1 MVDYLKNG
9 SDNDSVVEGISNL
22 VDAAAVAG
30 TIVGTAFLLSRTKQ
44 GAKFLS
50 EVDPIIGKMSDR
62 IASIGADGS
71 NRLSISETIRGISH
85 IDQFRRIDQEFAIN
99 NTSNVGLF
107 RNLADAAYDAADWEE
122 RELGRQ
128 YQAKIFGDIGDA
140 LKSQGIQDGQVQSLM
155 EFVSS
160 RSTST
165 VLDKNSGKLQ
175 EGFIADVENHWH
187 DFLEEKD
194 AKFNETVDQ
203 SIQALQNISNQTF
216 DTFNDFRSLDEN
228 IIRAREARQDF
239 IQEINRSAKE
249 ALKRQNNEISYH
261 TIGNI
266 LDQDARNP
274 EFDFVVHEK
283 GQMASLD
290 GKTVSD
296 RLYAQNEDIITD
308 TLDTIRQL
316 SATKDGYYVNGQK
329 LNTPNIN
336 KIIGGAKDLWHET
349 LPYSLSHAADFKN
362 VDNLKVEYLNKYD
375 FKGVLDS
382 IVDKNST
389 VQRIGNRLFE
399 LKSDGTRHELDTS
412 GMRFVREDSYV
423 VKTSKDFSNYGKV
436 NYDNGKRRIFGETSR
451 KRTSDVWGNNYNTYL
466 NKDMN
471 EVARHPEEK
480 AMMGIRNH
488 SFKRSIDSLD
498 IKVKLDDKLR
508 SELLKA
514 AEDNPELSYKIENML
529 DVIDAKT
536 ESEKRRVL
544 RDISTEGT
552 KSSEFQRLQSA
563 AIRGRSIKPKL
574 IDDSTSITQKTL
586 YAKLSKSESIDE
598 AAINEILASLPANR
612 DKALAFINKLNV
624 PDAVKLNL
632 RDRYNVEQLK
642 IKTNLNE
649 ITSENHVDINGKD
662 LSIEDARKI
671 QNEIVSNPELQRTLN
686 RYLGSGKDYKAR
698 YESKKSSS
706 RLIAINKGFNLK
718 GIVSDLNKIN
728 YKGLSSR
735 IGQGL
740 RGMFSNTNLD
750 HFGAGA
756 LINYKLNFPTA
767 KYHGTDLSIGGSLL
781 YKMADR
787 LNEGL
792 NNGFLDQALGFVHP
806 IFGERLSAYFKTGL
820 SLGFHEGDT
829 RSFAQLSYNLLFKRV
844 LPASIAL
851 TQLDWANDTFGIN
864 KNFQIGLANMDLGFR
879 KFTDATGLTDVF
891 KLAKMANPAAQYIS
905 GDYRPYQSYDE
916 RLDYYQNGKD
926 PIRSGRYWVWGS
938 TNEFRGGSISY
949 WEDNSLKLAQSDYY
963 NKSVYGG
970 YWSKW
975 AHSPIPTLT
984 NPLSP
989 LVYAFNPYWL
999 EEKHMEDR
1007 PYLLSAPLFEQG
1019 TLQSLVLNPTLG
1031 EIIKPQRRYHEDRM
1045 WFGKDVK
1052 AIMYQMNQK
1061 IHQSEDEDNRYIIF
1075 QNGRLGVYDFRAFSH
1090 PTDTEYVQGQG
1101 QEYTGQAPAFA
1112 SAKDY
1117 SNYINSDGTI
1127 DASAY
1132 ASLQPISPSAGAA
1145 VSAMNSAIQSGS
1157 SPYTNASGMYIQQR
1171 IRRTRSN
1178 KGTVQEMLNNADMYN
1193 NLMNSSG
1200 GRSYLDELMTT
1211 SRLLTGIYGYAGT
1224 MIFGRDESKFIA
1236 DAGDINSFTRRFWDS
1251 GIGGVGGE
1259 QMEIV
1264 RRFLPEYSRRRR
1276 VNPLMNTMAEK
1287 HPWLPEKFYTGDAYC
1302 ISKNTMVE
1310 IDNLNYLAAD
1320 EVIENQSTITD
1331 HTGQNT
1337 VVNKIICR
1345 KIELKEKVYSL
1356 KVNSLFAFDY
1366 EFSENHPLLV
1376 TESSNNVTKELSG
1389 NSLSYYKKA
1398 NIVLN
1403 ALKNGITSKKD
1414 LANLVNISINDV
1426 CQLWKR
1432 MFQDDLIYDY
1442 RLDKHNIHLKEYKLY
1457 DINLLKNRLSWKKAK
1472 DVKVGNYVA
1481 YPIPKSKNQEIILDL
1496 GLLLPEYVSTEKYLY
1511 KPRIKNK
1518 EFIEIYEYFEKHGV
1532 PKFDRGERK
1541 KLLEK
1546 MNWHDRIYE
1555 SVQSSFKNERGIKRI
1570 PRKLVLTRQMCY
1582 AFGLYLA
1589 EGWNNGCTI
1598 GMAHNI
1604 NERDYA
1610 YNAFLGFKQIDP
1622 YINFSFKRS
1631 GATNGAYSR
1640 FGSSIIASLLDVL
1653 FNKGAHDKK
1662 IPEFFWHAKE
1672 ECVLGLLEGYICGDG
1687 TNFIMKSGLG
1697 LETEKIGIT
1706 SCNKKLLYQVR
1717 KLLLRFNIVGS
1728 INIHNKNPK
1737 KIKINKY
1744 LVTSGISY
1752 SLSVRGKKA
1761 SILSGLLFGK
1771 SLLPINY
1778 KAKEAS
1784 HHYISNGY
1792 LYLRIENI
1800 QEINTVKEVY
1810 GYQVNQNNS
1819 FCVVG
1824 FATHNTSLPNGEAR
1838 LPGEGYEAINQLH
1851 PDQFASD
1858 GYGAIDRYKILADIA
1873 PNSAEYKYWKQIV
1886 KMMNND
1892 EAKKVL
1898 KDTEE
1903 MVKHQG
1909 KKHDFFDYKF
1919 LGKTTTALDGHVEQ
1933 ILSNGKFKLAGD
1945 DNLYQ
1950 IAGVKFKDNG
1960 YMSKNQL
1967 KQVLT
1972 EGSHVTLRIDDEERN
1987 PDINAPQAPRKA
1999 AVFLDGENISD
2010 TLRQVGLADYD
2021 MEDTS
2026 AAGAY
2031 ANYGLVGRLFG
2042 TAAEI
2047 VAHAPIPIIH
2057 SQLMRVNSPLEEY
2070 RSDQLYGTGFQS
2082 WDSMLASFVY
2092 PTFEQAKT
2100 DFMRD
2105 VISDSLWRFYKGY
2118 ESGALTENISKRS
2131 TTILKTIAT
2140 YSNGTAL
2147 AGEITGR
2154 FVFTGANSSTRRDQL
2169 ANAGRHIGNIYSMVT
2184 SLQDPMYAA
2193 YAWGRMGWDS
2203 SKVYDLWKDIGNVNF
2218 DSVLDYAEHMNVL
2231 KPAKLLSEETGV
2243 AVDVI
2248 QAARKFKL
2256 GRISQAI
2263 AFAAAGTALAVGEDN
2278 PLTRLFG
2285 KESHVYTPDAVKERW
2300 DTEDYFDRLRYI
2312 KYMALYEAAKEKA
2325 KKEEGVDVDKLYKHQ
2340 EALRA
2345 EMNGDVS
2352 ITDMMSAILTSG
2364 KPADDPIAQ
2373 WVQKTFGRLS
2383 DDMTTLVAGKY
2394 TEQAIMF
2401 HQVAESTVY
2410 ALNKDSEYSD
2420 IIRALPNTEKE
2431 YFVEFAKVTD
2441 ERRRKEILKNV
2452 SPSLAKVLKLVWY
2465 QEDTDTESNESFFER
2480 HNLPDPLWAG
2490 WDASSNLDNIKAKVI
2505 YNEGM
2510 QYADYGIYS
2519 SSYEDPEVIN
2529 APNIDNIHDG
2539 SNPLSVRVNLNTILS
2554 GIGLTDKRIQV
2565 NPTQDEGVIDVV
2577 SNITAVLGYKIEK
2590 AFSIFS

>member
-9 SDNDSVVEGISNL
+9 SDNDSAFEGISNL

-62 IASIGADGS
+62 IASIGIDGS

-85 IDQFRRIDQEFAIN
+85 IDQFRKIDQDFAIN
-99 NTSNVGLF
+99 NASNVGLF

-140 LKSQGIQDGQVQSLM
+140 LKAQGIQDGQVQSLM

-165 VLDKNSGKLQ
+165 VIDKNSGKLQ
-175 EGFIADVENHWH
+175 ESFIADAENHWH

-216 DTFNDFRSLDEN
+216 DTFSDFKSLDEN

-239 IQEINRSAKE
+239 IQEINRSAQE
-249 ALKRQNNEISYH
+249 ALKKQKNDITYH
-261 TIGNI
+261 TIGDI

-274 EFDFVVHEK
+274 EFDFIAHEK

-290 GKTVSD
+290 GRTVSD
-296 RLYAQNEDIITD
+296 RLYAQNDDIVTQ
-308 TLDTIRQL
+308 TLDTIKQL
-316 SATKDGYYVNGQK
+316 SATKDGYYVEGQK

-336 KIIGGAKDLWHET
+336 KIIGSAKDLFHET
-349 LPYSLSHAADFKN
+349 LPYALSHAADFKN

-375 FKGVLDS
+375 FKGVLGDIVGKDS
-382 IVDKNST
+382 I

-399 LKSDGTRHELDTS
+399 LKSDGTRNELDTS

-423 VKTSKDFSNYGKV
+423 IKTSKDFSNYGKV
-436 NYDNGKRRIFGETSR
+436 NFDNGKQRIFGETSR
-451 KRTSDVWGNNYNTYL
+451 KRTSDVWGNNYHTFL
-466 NKDMN
+466 NKDID
-471 EVARHPEEK
+471 EIARHPEEK

-498 IKVKLDDKLR
+498 IKVRLDDKLR

-514 AEDNPELSYKIENML
+514 AEDNPGLRYKIESML

-586 YAKLSKSESIDE
+586 YAKLNKSQSIDE
-598 AAINEILASLPANR
+598 AAINEIMASLPADR

-624 PDAVKLNL
+624 PETVKLNL

-642 IKTNLNE
+642 IRTNLNE
-649 ITSENHVDINGKD
+649 ITGENHVDATGKD
-662 LSIEDARKI
+662 LSIEDAKRI
-671 QNEIVSNPELQRTLN
+671 QNEIISNPELQRTLN

-706 RLIAINKGFNLK
+706 RLIAINKGFDLK
-718 GIVSDLNKIN
+718 GIMSDLNKMN
-728 YKGLSSR
+728 YNGISNR

-750 HFGAGA
+750 HFAFSSIFDNNVN
-756 LINYKLNFPTA
+756 LPTA
-767 KYHGTDLSIGGSLL
+767 KHHGRDLSIGGSLL
-781 YKMADR
+781 YKMPER

-792 NNGFLDQALGFVHP
+792 NNGFIDQALGFVHP

-905 GDYRPYQSYDE
+905 GDYRPYQSYEE

-938 TNEFRGGSISY
+938 SNEFRGSSISY
-949 WEDNSLKLAQSDYY
+949 WEDNNLKLAQSDYY

-1031 EIIKPQRRYHEDRM
+1031 EIIKPQRHYHEDRM

-1101 QEYTGQAPAFA
+1101 QEYIGQAPAFA

-1132 ASLQPISPSAGAA
+1132 ASLQPISPGAGAA

-1178 KGTVQEMLNNADMYN
+1178 KGTVQEMLDNADMYN

-1259 QMEIV
+1259 QMEII

-1276 VNPLMNTMAEK
+1276 INPLMNKMAED
-1287 HPWLPEKFYTGDAYC
+1287 HPWLPEKFYTGDP
-1302 ISKNTMVE
+1302 
-1310 IDNLNYLAAD
+1310 
-1320 EVIENQSTITD
+1320 
-1331 HTGQNT
+1331 
-1337 VVNKIICR
+1337 
-1345 KIELKEKVYSL
+1345 
-1356 KVNSLFAFDY
+1356 
-1366 EFSENHPLLV
+1366 FS
-1376 TESSNNVTKELSG
+1376 
-1389 NSLSYYKKA
+1389 
-1398 NIVLN
+1398 
-1403 ALKNGITSKKD
+1403 
-1414 LANLVNISINDV
+1414 
-1426 CQLWKR
+1426 
-1432 MFQDDLIYDY
+1432 
-1442 RLDKHNIHLKEYKLY
+1442 
-1457 DINLLKNRLSWKKAK
+1457 
-1472 DVKVGNYVA
+1472 
-1481 YPIPKSKNQEIILDL
+1481 
-1496 GLLLPEYVSTEKYLY
+1496 
-1511 KPRIKNK
+1511 
-1518 EFIEIYEYFEKHGV
+1518 
-1532 PKFDRGERK
+1532 
-1541 KLLEK
+1541 
-1546 MNWHDRIYE
+1546 
-1555 SVQSSFKNERGIKRI
+1555 
-1570 PRKLVLTRQMCY
+1570 
-1582 AFGLYLA
+1582 
-1589 EGWNNGCTI
+1589 
-1598 GMAHNI
+1598 
-1604 NERDYA
+1604 
-1610 YNAFLGFKQIDP
+1610 
-1622 YINFSFKRS
+1622 
-1631 GATNGAYSR
+1631 
-1640 FGSSIIASLLDVL
+1640 
-1653 FNKGAHDKK
+1653 
-1662 IPEFFWHAKE
+1662 
-1672 ECVLGLLEGYICGDG
+1672 
-1687 TNFIMKSGLG
+1687 
-1697 LETEKIGIT
+1697 
-1706 SCNKKLLYQVR
+1706 
-1717 KLLLRFNIVGS
+1717 
-1728 INIHNKNPK
+1728 
-1737 KIKINKY
+1737 
-1744 LVTSGISY
+1744 
-1752 SLSVRGKKA
+1752 
-1761 SILSGLLFGK
+1761 
-1771 SLLPINY
+1771 
-1778 KAKEAS
+1778 
-1784 HHYISNGY
+1784 
-1792 LYLRIENI
+1792 
-1800 QEINTVKEVY
+1800 
-1810 GYQVNQNNS
+1810 
-1819 FCVVG
+1819 
-1824 FATHNTSLPNGEAR
+1824 SLPMGEAR

-1919 LGKTTTALDGHVEQ
+1919 LGKTTTALDGHIEQ

-2147 AGEITGR
+2147 AGEIAGR
-2154 FVFTGANSSTRRDQL
+2154 FTFTGANSSTRRDQL

-2203 SKVYDLWKDIGNVNF
+2203 SKVYDLWKDVGNVNF
-2218 DSVLDYAEHMNVL
+2218 DSVLDYAEHMNIL

-2325 KKEEGVDVDKLYKHQ
+2325 KSEEGVDVDKLYKHQ

-2431 YFVEFAKVTD
+2431 YFVEFAKITD
-2441 ERRRKEILKNV
+2441 ERRRREILKNV
-2452 SPSLAKVLKLVWY
+2452 SPSLAKALKLVWY
-2465 QEDTDTESNESFFER
+2465 QEDTETESNESFFER

-2490 WDASSNLDNIKAKVI
+2490 WDASTNLDNIKAKVI

-2539 SNPLSVRVNLNTILS
+2539 SNPLSVRVNLNTVLS

-2577 SNITAVLGYKIEK
+2577 SNVTAVLGYKIEK
-2590 AFSIFS
+2590 ALSIFS

>member
-62 IASIGADGS
+62 IVSIGIDGS
-71 NRLSISETIRGISH
+71 NRLSISETIRGMSH
-85 IDQFRRIDQEFAIN
+85 IDQFRKIDQDFAIN
-99 NTSNVGLF
+99 NASNVGLF

-140 LKSQGIQDGQVQSLM
+140 LKAQGIQDGQVQSLM

-165 VLDKNSGKLQ
+165 VIDKNSGKLQ
-175 EGFIADVENHWH
+175 ESFIADVENHWH

-216 DTFNDFRSLDEN
+216 DTFSDFKSLDEN

-239 IQEINRSAKE
+239 IQEINRSAQE
-249 ALKRQNNEISYH
+249 ALKKQNDEISYH

-274 EFDFVVHEK
+274 EFDFIVHEK

-290 GKTVSD
+290 GRTISD
-296 RLYAQNEDIITD
+296 RLYAQNDDIVTQ

-316 SATKDGYYVNGQK
+316 SATKDGYYVEGQK

-336 KIIGGAKDLWHET
+336 KIIGSAKDLWHET
-349 LPYSLSHAADFKN
+349 LPYALSHAADFKN

-375 FKGVLDS
+375 FKGVLGDIVGKDS
-382 IVDKNST
+382 I

-399 LKSDGTRHELDTS
+399 LKSDGTRNELDTS

-423 VKTSKDFSNYGKV
+423 IKTSKDFSNYGKV
-436 NYDNGKRRIFGETSR
+436 NFDNGKQRIFGETSR
-451 KRTSDVWGNNYNTYL
+451 KRTSDVWGNNYHTYL
-466 NKDMN
+466 NKDIN
-471 EVARHPEEK
+471 EIARHPEEK

-498 IKVKLDDKLR
+498 IKVRLDDKLR
-508 SELLKA
+508 SELLKT
-514 AEDNPELSYKIENML
+514 AEDNPGLRYKIESML

-586 YAKLSKSESIDE
+586 YAKLNKSQSIDE
-598 AAINEILASLPANR
+598 AAINEIMASLPADR

-624 PDAVKLNL
+624 PETVKLNL

-642 IKTNLNE
+642 IRTNLNE
-649 ITSENHVDINGKD
+649 ITGENYVDATGKD
-662 LSIEDARKI
+662 LSIQDAKRI
-671 QNEIVSNPELQRTLN
+671 QNEIISNPELQRTLN

-706 RLIAINKGFNLK
+706 RLIAINKGFDLK
-718 GIVSDLNKIN
+718 GIMSDLNKMN
-728 YKGLSSR
+728 YNGIGNR

-750 HFGAGA
+750 HFAFSSIFDNNVN
-756 LINYKLNFPTA
+756 LPTA
-767 KYHGTDLSIGGSLL
+767 KHHGRDLSIGGSLL
-781 YKMADR
+781 YKMPER

-792 NNGFLDQALGFVHP
+792 NNGFIDQALGFVHP

-905 GDYRPYQSYDE
+905 GDYRPYQSYEE

-938 TNEFRGGSISY
+938 SNEFRGSSISY

-1061 IHQSEDEDNRYIIF
+1061 IQQTADEDSRYIIF

-1112 SAKDY
+1112 SARDY

-1132 ASLQPISPSAGAA
+1132 ASLQPISPGAGAA
-1145 VSAMNSAIQSGS
+1145 VSAMNNAIQSGS

-1178 KGTVQEMLNNADMYN
+1178 KGTVQEMLDNADMYN
-1193 NLMNSSG
+1193 NLMSSSG

-1211 SRLLTGIYGYAGT
+1211 SRLLTGIYGYAASSV
-1224 MIFGRDESKFIA
+1224 FGRDESKFIA

-1259 QMEIV
+1259 QMEII

-1276 VNPLMNTMAEK
+1276 INPLMNKMAED
-1287 HPWLPEKFYTGDAYC
+1287 HPWLPEKFYTGDP
-1302 ISKNTMVE
+1302 
-1310 IDNLNYLAAD
+1310 
-1320 EVIENQSTITD
+1320 
-1331 HTGQNT
+1331 
-1337 VVNKIICR
+1337 
-1345 KIELKEKVYSL
+1345 
-1356 KVNSLFAFDY
+1356 
-1366 EFSENHPLLV
+1366 FS
-1376 TESSNNVTKELSG
+1376 
-1389 NSLSYYKKA
+1389 
-1398 NIVLN
+1398 
-1403 ALKNGITSKKD
+1403 
-1414 LANLVNISINDV
+1414 
-1426 CQLWKR
+1426 
-1432 MFQDDLIYDY
+1432 
-1442 RLDKHNIHLKEYKLY
+1442 
-1457 DINLLKNRLSWKKAK
+1457 
-1472 DVKVGNYVA
+1472 
-1481 YPIPKSKNQEIILDL
+1481 
-1496 GLLLPEYVSTEKYLY
+1496 
-1511 KPRIKNK
+1511 
-1518 EFIEIYEYFEKHGV
+1518 
-1532 PKFDRGERK
+1532 
-1541 KLLEK
+1541 
-1546 MNWHDRIYE
+1546 
-1555 SVQSSFKNERGIKRI
+1555 
-1570 PRKLVLTRQMCY
+1570 
-1582 AFGLYLA
+1582 
-1589 EGWNNGCTI
+1589 
-1598 GMAHNI
+1598 
-1604 NERDYA
+1604 
-1610 YNAFLGFKQIDP
+1610 
-1622 YINFSFKRS
+1622 
-1631 GATNGAYSR
+1631 
-1640 FGSSIIASLLDVL
+1640 
-1653 FNKGAHDKK
+1653 
-1662 IPEFFWHAKE
+1662 
-1672 ECVLGLLEGYICGDG
+1672 
-1687 TNFIMKSGLG
+1687 
-1697 LETEKIGIT
+1697 
-1706 SCNKKLLYQVR
+1706 
-1717 KLLLRFNIVGS
+1717 
-1728 INIHNKNPK
+1728 
-1737 KIKINKY
+1737 
-1744 LVTSGISY
+1744 
-1752 SLSVRGKKA
+1752 
-1761 SILSGLLFGK
+1761 
-1771 SLLPINY
+1771 
-1778 KAKEAS
+1778 
-1784 HHYISNGY
+1784 
-1792 LYLRIENI
+1792 
-1800 QEINTVKEVY
+1800 
-1810 GYQVNQNNS
+1810 
-1819 FCVVG
+1819 
-1824 FATHNTSLPNGEAR
+1824 SLPMGEAR

-1919 LGKTTTALDGHVEQ
+1919 LGKTTTALDGHIEQ

-2047 VAHAPIPIIH
+2047 IAHAPIPIIH

-2147 AGEITGR
+2147 AGEIAGR
-2154 FVFTGANSSTRRDQL
+2154 FTFTGANSSTRRDQL

-2203 SKVYDLWKDIGNVNF
+2203 SKVYDLWKDVGNVNF
-2218 DSVLDYAEHMNVL
+2218 DSVLDYAEHMNIL
-2231 KPAKLLSEETGV
+2231 KPAKLLSEESGV
-2243 AVDVI
+2243 AVDII

-2325 KKEEGVDVDKLYKHQ
+2325 KSEEGVDVDKLYKHQ
-2340 EALRA
+2340 EALRS

-2352 ITDMMSAILTSG
+2352 VTDMMSAILTSG

-2441 ERRRKEILKNV
+2441 ERRRREILKNV
-2452 SPSLAKVLKLVWY
+2452 SPSLAKALKLVWY
-2465 QEDTDTESNESFFER
+2465 QEDTETESNESFFER

-2490 WDASSNLDNIKAKVI
+2490 WDASINLDNIKAKVI

-2539 SNPLSVRVNLNTILS
+2539 SNPLSVRVNLNTVLS

-2590 AFSIFS
+2590 ALSIFS

>member
-99 NTSNVGLF
+99 NTSNIGLF
-107 RNLADAAYDAADWEE
+107 RNLADAAYDASDWEE

-128 YQAKIFGDIGDA
+128 YQARIFGDIGDA
-140 LKSQGIQDGQVQSLM
+140 LKAQGIQDGQVQSLM

-175 EGFIADVENHWH
+175 EGFIAEVENHWH

-194 AKFNETVDQ
+194 AAFNETIDQ

-216 DTFNDFRSLDEN
+216 DTFNDFKSLDEN

-296 RLYAQNEDIITD
+296 RLYSQNEDIITD

-316 SATKDGYYVNGQK
+316 SATKDGYYVDGQK

-336 KIIGGAKDLWHET
+336 KIVRGAKDLWHET

-498 IKVKLDDKLR
+498 IKVKLNDKLR

-574 IDDSTSITQKTL
+574 VDDSTSITQKTL

-598 AAINEILASLPANR
+598 AAINEILASLPADR

-624 PDAVKLNL
+624 PDAVKLSL

-642 IKTNLNE
+642 IRTNLNE

-662 LSIEDARKI
+662 LSIEDAKKI
-671 QNEIVSNPELQRTLN
+671 QNEIISNPELQRTLN

-728 YKGLSSR
+728 YKGLNNR

-1031 EIIKPQRRYHEDRM
+1031 EIIKPQRHYHEDRI

-1178 KGTVQEMLNNADMYN
+1178 KGTVQEMLDNADMYN

-1287 HPWLPEKFYTGDAYC
+1287 HPWLPEKFYTGDP
-1302 ISKNTMVE
+1302 
-1310 IDNLNYLAAD
+1310 
-1320 EVIENQSTITD
+1320 
-1331 HTGQNT
+1331 
-1337 VVNKIICR
+1337 
-1345 KIELKEKVYSL
+1345 
-1356 KVNSLFAFDY
+1356 
-1366 EFSENHPLLV
+1366 FS
-1376 TESSNNVTKELSG
+1376 
-1389 NSLSYYKKA
+1389 
-1398 NIVLN
+1398 
-1403 ALKNGITSKKD
+1403 
-1414 LANLVNISINDV
+1414 
-1426 CQLWKR
+1426 
-1432 MFQDDLIYDY
+1432 
-1442 RLDKHNIHLKEYKLY
+1442 
-1457 DINLLKNRLSWKKAK
+1457 
-1472 DVKVGNYVA
+1472 
-1481 YPIPKSKNQEIILDL
+1481 
-1496 GLLLPEYVSTEKYLY
+1496 
-1511 KPRIKNK
+1511 
-1518 EFIEIYEYFEKHGV
+1518 
-1532 PKFDRGERK
+1532 
-1541 KLLEK
+1541 
-1546 MNWHDRIYE
+1546 
-1555 SVQSSFKNERGIKRI
+1555 
-1570 PRKLVLTRQMCY
+1570 
-1582 AFGLYLA
+1582 
-1589 EGWNNGCTI
+1589 
-1598 GMAHNI
+1598 
-1604 NERDYA
+1604 
-1610 YNAFLGFKQIDP
+1610 
-1622 YINFSFKRS
+1622 
-1631 GATNGAYSR
+1631 
-1640 FGSSIIASLLDVL
+1640 
-1653 FNKGAHDKK
+1653 
-1662 IPEFFWHAKE
+1662 
-1672 ECVLGLLEGYICGDG
+1672 
-1687 TNFIMKSGLG
+1687 
-1697 LETEKIGIT
+1697 
-1706 SCNKKLLYQVR
+1706 
-1717 KLLLRFNIVGS
+1717 
-1728 INIHNKNPK
+1728 
-1737 KIKINKY
+1737 
-1744 LVTSGISY
+1744 
-1752 SLSVRGKKA
+1752 
-1761 SILSGLLFGK
+1761 
-1771 SLLPINY
+1771 
-1778 KAKEAS
+1778 
-1784 HHYISNGY
+1784 
-1792 LYLRIENI
+1792 
-1800 QEINTVKEVY
+1800 
-1810 GYQVNQNNS
+1810 
-1819 FCVVG
+1819 
-1824 FATHNTSLPNGEAR
+1824 SLPMGEAR

-2031 ANYGLVGRLFG
+2031 ANYGLAGRLFG

-2147 AGEITGR
+2147 AGEIAGR
-2154 FVFTGANSSTRRDQL
+2154 FTFTGANSSTRRDQL

-2203 SKVYDLWKDIGNVNF
+2203 SKVYDLWKDVGNVNF
-2218 DSVLDYAEHMNVL
+2218 DSVLDYAEHMNIL
-2231 KPAKLLSEETGV
+2231 KPARLLSEETGV

-2452 SPSLAKVLKLVWY
+2452 SPSLAKALKLVWY
-2465 QEDTDTESNESFFER
+2465 QEDTETESNESFFER

-2577 SNITAVLGYKIEK
+2577 SNVTAVLGYKIEK
-2590 AFSIFS
+2590 ALSIFS

>member
-50 EVDPIIGKMSDR
+50 EVDPIIGKISDR
-62 IASIGADGS
+62 IASIGIDGS

-85 IDQFRRIDQEFAIN
+85 IDQFRKIDQDFAIN
-99 NTSNVGLF
+99 NASNIGLF

-140 LKSQGIQDGQVQSLM
+140 LKAQGIQDGQVQSLM

-165 VLDKNSGKLQ
+165 VIDKNSGKLQ
-175 EGFIADVENHWH
+175 ESFIADVENHWH

-216 DTFNDFRSLDEN
+216 DTFSDFKSLDEN

-239 IQEINRSAKE
+239 IQEINRSAQE
-249 ALKRQNNEISYH
+249 ALKKQNDEISYH

-274 EFDFVVHEK
+274 EFDFIVHEK

-290 GKTVSD
+290 GRTISD
-296 RLYAQNEDIITD
+296 RLYAQNDDIVTQ

-316 SATKDGYYVNGQK
+316 SATKDGYYVEGQK

-336 KIIGGAKDLWHET
+336 KIIGSAKDLWHET
-349 LPYSLSHAADFKN
+349 LPYALSHAADFKN

-375 FKGVLDS
+375 FKGVLGDIVGKDS
-382 IVDKNST
+382 I

-399 LKSDGTRHELDTS
+399 LKSDGTRNELDTS

-423 VKTSKDFSNYGKV
+423 IKTSKDFSNYGKV
-436 NYDNGKRRIFGETSR
+436 NFDNGKQRIFGETSR
-451 KRTSDVWGNNYNTYL
+451 KRTSDVWGNNYHTYL
-466 NKDMN
+466 NKDIN
-471 EVARHPEEK
+471 EIANHPEEK

-514 AEDNPELSYKIENML
+514 SEDNPGLRYKIESML
-529 DVIDAKT
+529 DVIDAKI

-574 IDDSTSITQKTL
+574 VDDSTSITQKTL
-586 YAKLSKSESIDE
+586 YAKLNKSQSIDE
-598 AAINEILASLPANR
+598 AAINEIMASLPADR

-624 PDAVKLNL
+624 PETVKLNL

-642 IKTNLNE
+642 IRTNLNE
-649 ITSENHVDINGKD
+649 ITGENHVDATGKD
-662 LSIEDARKI
+662 LSIEDAKRI

-706 RLIAINKGFNLK
+706 RLIAINKGFDLK
-718 GIVSDLNKIN
+718 GIMSDLNKMN
-728 YKGLSSR
+728 YNGISNR

-750 HFGAGA
+750 HFAFSSIFDNNVN
-756 LINYKLNFPTA
+756 LPTA
-767 KYHGTDLSIGGSLL
+767 KHHGRDLSIGGSLL
-781 YKMADR
+781 YKMPER

-792 NNGFLDQALGFVHP
+792 NNGFIDQALGFVHP

-905 GDYRPYQSYDE
+905 GDYRPYQSYEE

-938 TNEFRGGSISY
+938 SNEFRGSSISY

-1061 IHQSEDEDNRYIIF
+1061 IQQTADEDSRYIIF

-1112 SAKDY
+1112 SARDY

-1132 ASLQPISPSAGAA
+1132 ASLQPISPGAGAA
-1145 VSAMNSAIQSGS
+1145 VSAMNNAIQSGS

-1178 KGTVQEMLNNADMYN
+1178 KGTVQEMLDNADMYN
-1193 NLMNSSG
+1193 NLMSSSG

-1211 SRLLTGIYGYAGT
+1211 SRLLTGIYGYAASSV
-1224 MIFGRDESKFIA
+1224 FGRDESKFIA

-1259 QMEIV
+1259 QMEII

-1276 VNPLMNTMAEK
+1276 INPLMNKMAED
-1287 HPWLPEKFYTGDAYC
+1287 HPWLPEKFYTGDP
-1302 ISKNTMVE
+1302 
-1310 IDNLNYLAAD
+1310 
-1320 EVIENQSTITD
+1320 
-1331 HTGQNT
+1331 
-1337 VVNKIICR
+1337 
-1345 KIELKEKVYSL
+1345 
-1356 KVNSLFAFDY
+1356 
-1366 EFSENHPLLV
+1366 FS
-1376 TESSNNVTKELSG
+1376 
-1389 NSLSYYKKA
+1389 
-1398 NIVLN
+1398 
-1403 ALKNGITSKKD
+1403 
-1414 LANLVNISINDV
+1414 
-1426 CQLWKR
+1426 
-1432 MFQDDLIYDY
+1432 
-1442 RLDKHNIHLKEYKLY
+1442 
-1457 DINLLKNRLSWKKAK
+1457 
-1472 DVKVGNYVA
+1472 
-1481 YPIPKSKNQEIILDL
+1481 
-1496 GLLLPEYVSTEKYLY
+1496 
-1511 KPRIKNK
+1511 
-1518 EFIEIYEYFEKHGV
+1518 
-1532 PKFDRGERK
+1532 
-1541 KLLEK
+1541 
-1546 MNWHDRIYE
+1546 
-1555 SVQSSFKNERGIKRI
+1555 
-1570 PRKLVLTRQMCY
+1570 
-1582 AFGLYLA
+1582 
-1589 EGWNNGCTI
+1589 
-1598 GMAHNI
+1598 
-1604 NERDYA
+1604 
-1610 YNAFLGFKQIDP
+1610 
-1622 YINFSFKRS
+1622 
-1631 GATNGAYSR
+1631 
-1640 FGSSIIASLLDVL
+1640 
-1653 FNKGAHDKK
+1653 
-1662 IPEFFWHAKE
+1662 
-1672 ECVLGLLEGYICGDG
+1672 
-1687 TNFIMKSGLG
+1687 
-1697 LETEKIGIT
+1697 
-1706 SCNKKLLYQVR
+1706 
-1717 KLLLRFNIVGS
+1717 
-1728 INIHNKNPK
+1728 
-1737 KIKINKY
+1737 
-1744 LVTSGISY
+1744 
-1752 SLSVRGKKA
+1752 
-1761 SILSGLLFGK
+1761 
-1771 SLLPINY
+1771 
-1778 KAKEAS
+1778 
-1784 HHYISNGY
+1784 
-1792 LYLRIENI
+1792 
-1800 QEINTVKEVY
+1800 
-1810 GYQVNQNNS
+1810 
-1819 FCVVG
+1819 
-1824 FATHNTSLPNGEAR
+1824 SLPMGEAR

-1919 LGKTTTALDGHVEQ
+1919 LGKTTTALDGHIEQ

-2147 AGEITGR
+2147 AGEIAGR
-2154 FVFTGANSSTRRDQL
+2154 FTFTGANSSTRRDQL

-2203 SKVYDLWKDIGNVNF
+2203 SKVYDLWKDVGNVNF
-2218 DSVLDYAEHMNVL
+2218 DSVLDYAEHMNIL
-2231 KPAKLLSEETGV
+2231 KPAKLLSEESGV
-2243 AVDVI
+2243 AVDII

-2325 KKEEGVDVDKLYKHQ
+2325 KSEEGVDVDKLYKHQ
-2340 EALRA
+2340 EALRS

-2352 ITDMMSAILTSG
+2352 VTDMMSAILTSG

-2441 ERRRKEILKNV
+2441 ERRRREILKNV
-2452 SPSLAKVLKLVWY
+2452 SPSLAKALKLVWY
-2465 QEDTDTESNESFFER
+2465 QEDTETESNESFFER

-2490 WDASSNLDNIKAKVI
+2490 WDASTNLDNIKAKVI

-2539 SNPLSVRVNLNTILS
+2539 SNPLSVRVNLNTVLS

-2590 AFSIFS
+2590 ALSIFS

>member
-71 NRLSISETIRGISH
+71 NRLSISETVRGMSH

-99 NTSNVGLF
+99 NTSNIGLF
-107 RNLADAAYDAADWEE
+107 RNLADAAYDASDWEE

-175 EGFIADVENHWH
+175 EGFIAEVENHWH

-194 AKFNETVDQ
+194 AAFNDTIDQ
-203 SIQALQNISNQTF
+203 SIRALQNISNQTF
-216 DTFNDFRSLDEN
+216 DTFNDFKSLDEN

-249 ALKRQNNEISYH
+249 ALKKQNNEVSYH
-261 TIGNI
+261 TIGDI
-266 LDQDARNP
+266 LDQDAKNP
-274 EFDFVVHEK
+274 EFDFVAHEK

-316 SATKDGYYVNGQK
+316 SATKDGYYVDGQK

-336 KIIGGAKDLWHET
+336 KIVRGAKDIWRET

-375 FKGVLDS
+375 FKGVLDN

-399 LKSDGTRHELDTS
+399 LKSDGTRHELNTS

-586 YAKLSKSESIDE
+586 YAKLNKSESIDE
-598 AAINEILASLPANR
+598 AAINEILASLPADR

-624 PDAVKLNL
+624 PDTVKLNL

-662 LSIEDARKI
+662 LSIEDAKKI

-728 YKGLSSR
+728 YKGLSNR

-829 RSFAQLSYNLLFKRV
+829 RNFAQLSYNLLFKRV

-1031 EIIKPQRRYHEDRM
+1031 EIIKPQRHYHEDRI

-1132 ASLQPISPSAGAA
+1132 ASLQPISPGAGAA
-1145 VSAMNSAIQSGS
+1145 VSAMNSAIQSGN

-1178 KGTVQEMLNNADMYN
+1178 KGTVQEMLDNADMYN

-1287 HPWLPEKFYTGDAYC
+1287 HPWLPEKFFFNGDPF
-1302 ISKNTMVE
+1302 T
-1310 IDNLNYLAAD
+1310 
-1320 EVIENQSTITD
+1320 Q
-1331 HTGQNT
+1331 
-1337 VVNKIICR
+1337 II
-1345 KIELKEKVYSL
+1345 
-1356 KVNSLFAFDY
+1356 
-1366 EFSENHPLLV
+1366 
-1376 TESSNNVTKELSG
+1376 
-1389 NSLSYYKKA
+1389 
-1398 NIVLN
+1398 
-1403 ALKNGITSKKD
+1403 
-1414 LANLVNISINDV
+1414 
-1426 CQLWKR
+1426 
-1432 MFQDDLIYDY
+1432 
-1442 RLDKHNIHLKEYKLY
+1442 
-1457 DINLLKNRLSWKKAK
+1457 
-1472 DVKVGNYVA
+1472 
-1481 YPIPKSKNQEIILDL
+1481 
-1496 GLLLPEYVSTEKYLY
+1496 
-1511 KPRIKNK
+1511 
-1518 EFIEIYEYFEKHGV
+1518 
-1532 PKFDRGERK
+1532 
-1541 KLLEK
+1541 
-1546 MNWHDRIYE
+1546 
-1555 SVQSSFKNERGIKRI
+1555 
-1570 PRKLVLTRQMCY
+1570 
-1582 AFGLYLA
+1582 
-1589 EGWNNGCTI
+1589 
-1598 GMAHNI
+1598 
-1604 NERDYA
+1604 
-1610 YNAFLGFKQIDP
+1610 
-1622 YINFSFKRS
+1622 
-1631 GATNGAYSR
+1631 
-1640 FGSSIIASLLDVL
+1640 
-1653 FNKGAHDKK
+1653 
-1662 IPEFFWHAKE
+1662 
-1672 ECVLGLLEGYICGDG
+1672 
-1687 TNFIMKSGLG
+1687 
-1697 LETEKIGIT
+1697 
-1706 SCNKKLLYQVR
+1706 
-1717 KLLLRFNIVGS
+1717 
-1728 INIHNKNPK
+1728 
-1737 KIKINKY
+1737 
-1744 LVTSGISY
+1744 
-1752 SLSVRGKKA
+1752 
-1761 SILSGLLFGK
+1761 
-1771 SLLPINY
+1771 
-1778 KAKEAS
+1778 
-1784 HHYISNGY
+1784 
-1792 LYLRIENI
+1792 
-1800 QEINTVKEVY
+1800 
-1810 GYQVNQNNS
+1810 
-1819 FCVVG
+1819 
-1824 FATHNTSLPNGEAR
+1824 NGEAR

-2154 FVFTGANSSTRRDQL
+2154 FAFTGANSSTRRDQL

-2203 SKVYDLWKDIGNVNF
+2203 SKVYDLWKDVGNVNF
-2218 DSVLDYAEHMNVL
+2218 DSVLDYAEHMNIL
-2231 KPAKLLSEETGV
+2231 KPARLLSEETGV

-2364 KPADDPIAQ
+2364 KPTDDPIAQ

-2441 ERRRKEILKNV
+2441 ERRRREILKNV
-2452 SPSLAKVLKLVWY
+2452 SPSLAKALKLVWY
-2465 QEDTDTESNESFFER
+2465 QEDTETESNESFFER

-2539 SNPLSVRVNLNTILS
+2539 SNPLSVRMNLNTILS
-2554 GIGLTDKRIQV
+2554 GVGLTDKRIQV
-2565 NPTQDEGVIDVV
+2565 DPTQDEGVIQVV
-2577 SNITAVLGYKIEK
+2577 SNVTAVLGYKIEK
-2590 AFSIFS
+2590 ALSIFS

>member
-85 IDQFRRIDQEFAIN
+85 IDQFRKIDQDFAIN
-99 NTSNVGLF
+99 NASNVGLF

-140 LKSQGIQDGQVQSLM
+140 LKAQGIQDGQVQSLM

-165 VLDKNSGKLQ
+165 IIDKNSGKLQ
-175 EGFIADVENHWH
+175 ESFIADVENHWH

-216 DTFNDFRSLDEN
+216 DTFSNFKSLDEN

-239 IQEINRSAKE
+239 IQEINRSAQE
-249 ALKRQNNEISYH
+249 ALKKQKNDITYH
-261 TIGNI
+261 TIGDI

-274 EFDFVVHEK
+274 EFDFIVHEK
-283 GQMASLD
+283 DQMALLD
-290 GKTVSD
+290 GRTVSD
-296 RLYAQNEDIITD
+296 RLYAQNDDIVTQ

-316 SATKDGYYVNGQK
+316 SATKDGYYVEGQK

-349 LPYSLSHAADFKN
+349 LPYALSHAADFKN

-375 FKGVLDS
+375 FKGVLGDIVGKDS
-382 IVDKNST
+382 I

-399 LKSDGTRHELDTS
+399 LKSDGTRNELDTN

-423 VKTSKDFSNYGKV
+423 IKTSKDFSNYGKV
-436 NYDNGKRRIFGETSR
+436 NFDNGKQRIFGETSR
-451 KRTSDVWGNNYNTYL
+451 KRTSDVWGNNYHTYL
-466 NKDMN
+466 NKDIN
-471 EVARHPEEK
+471 EIANHPEEK

-514 AEDNPELSYKIENML
+514 AEDNPGLRYKIESML

-586 YAKLSKSESIDE
+586 YAKLNKSQSIDE
-598 AAINEILASLPANR
+598 AAINEIMASLPADR

-624 PDAVKLNL
+624 PETVKLNL

-642 IKTNLNE
+642 IRTNLNE
-649 ITSENHVDINGKD
+649 ITGENHVDATGKD
-662 LSIEDARKI
+662 LSIEDAKRI

-706 RLIAINKGFNLK
+706 RLIAINKGFDLK
-718 GIVSDLNKIN
+718 GIMSDLNKMN
-728 YKGLSSR
+728 YNGIGNR

-750 HFGAGA
+750 HFAFSSIFDNNVN
-756 LINYKLNFPTA
+756 LPTA
-767 KYHGTDLSIGGSLL
+767 KHHGRDLSIGGSLL
-781 YKMADR
+781 YKMPER

-792 NNGFLDQALGFVHP
+792 NNGFIDQALGFVHP

-879 KFTDATGLTDVF
+879 KFTDATDLTDVF

-1031 EIIKPQRRYHEDRM
+1031 EIIKPQRHYHEDRM

-1061 IHQSEDEDNRYIIF
+1061 IQQAADEDSRYIIF

-1112 SAKDY
+1112 SARDY

-1132 ASLQPISPSAGAA
+1132 ASLQPISPGAGAA

-1178 KGTVQEMLNNADMYN
+1178 KGTVQEMLDNADMYN

-1259 QMEIV
+1259 QMEII

-1276 VNPLMNTMAEK
+1276 INPLMNKMAED
-1287 HPWLPEKFYTGDAYC
+1287 HPWLPEKFYTGDP
-1302 ISKNTMVE
+1302 
-1310 IDNLNYLAAD
+1310 
-1320 EVIENQSTITD
+1320 
-1331 HTGQNT
+1331 
-1337 VVNKIICR
+1337 
-1345 KIELKEKVYSL
+1345 
-1356 KVNSLFAFDY
+1356 
-1366 EFSENHPLLV
+1366 FS
-1376 TESSNNVTKELSG
+1376 
-1389 NSLSYYKKA
+1389 
-1398 NIVLN
+1398 
-1403 ALKNGITSKKD
+1403 
-1414 LANLVNISINDV
+1414 
-1426 CQLWKR
+1426 
-1432 MFQDDLIYDY
+1432 
-1442 RLDKHNIHLKEYKLY
+1442 
-1457 DINLLKNRLSWKKAK
+1457 
-1472 DVKVGNYVA
+1472 
-1481 YPIPKSKNQEIILDL
+1481 
-1496 GLLLPEYVSTEKYLY
+1496 
-1511 KPRIKNK
+1511 
-1518 EFIEIYEYFEKHGV
+1518 
-1532 PKFDRGERK
+1532 
-1541 KLLEK
+1541 
-1546 MNWHDRIYE
+1546 
-1555 SVQSSFKNERGIKRI
+1555 
-1570 PRKLVLTRQMCY
+1570 
-1582 AFGLYLA
+1582 
-1589 EGWNNGCTI
+1589 
-1598 GMAHNI
+1598 
-1604 NERDYA
+1604 
-1610 YNAFLGFKQIDP
+1610 
-1622 YINFSFKRS
+1622 
-1631 GATNGAYSR
+1631 
-1640 FGSSIIASLLDVL
+1640 
-1653 FNKGAHDKK
+1653 
-1662 IPEFFWHAKE
+1662 
-1672 ECVLGLLEGYICGDG
+1672 
-1687 TNFIMKSGLG
+1687 
-1697 LETEKIGIT
+1697 
-1706 SCNKKLLYQVR
+1706 
-1717 KLLLRFNIVGS
+1717 
-1728 INIHNKNPK
+1728 
-1737 KIKINKY
+1737 
-1744 LVTSGISY
+1744 
-1752 SLSVRGKKA
+1752 
-1761 SILSGLLFGK
+1761 
-1771 SLLPINY
+1771 
-1778 KAKEAS
+1778 
-1784 HHYISNGY
+1784 
-1792 LYLRIENI
+1792 
-1800 QEINTVKEVY
+1800 
-1810 GYQVNQNNS
+1810 
-1819 FCVVG
+1819 
-1824 FATHNTSLPNGEAR
+1824 SLPMGEAR

-1919 LGKTTTALDGHVEQ
+1919 LGKTTTALDGHIEQ

-2147 AGEITGR
+2147 AGEIAGR
-2154 FVFTGANSSTRRDQL
+2154 FTFTGANSSTRRDQL

-2203 SKVYDLWKDIGNVNF
+2203 SKVYDLWKDVGNVNF
-2218 DSVLDYAEHMNVL
+2218 DSVLDYAEHMNIL
-2231 KPAKLLSEETGV
+2231 KPAKLLSEESGV

-2248 QAARKFKL
+2248 QVARKFKL

-2285 KESHVYTPDAVKERW
+2285 KESHVYTPDVVKERW

-2325 KKEEGVDVDKLYKHQ
+2325 KSEEGVDIDKLYKHQ

-2352 ITDMMSAILTSG
+2352 ITDMMSVILTSG

-2441 ERRRKEILKNV
+2441 ERRRREILKNV
-2452 SPSLAKVLKLVWY
+2452 SPSLAKALKLVWY
-2465 QEDTDTESNESFFER
+2465 QEDTETESNESFFER

-2490 WDASSNLDNIKAKVI
+2490 WDASTNLDNIKAKVI

-2539 SNPLSVRVNLNTILS
+2539 SNPLSVRVNLNTVLS

-2577 SNITAVLGYKIEK
+2577 SNVTAVLGYKIEK
-2590 AFSIFS
+2590 ALSIFS

>member
-99 NTSNVGLF
+99 NTSNIGLF

-175 EGFIADVENHWH
+175 ESFIADVENHWH

-203 SIQALQNISNQTF
+203 SIQALQNIFNQTF
-216 DTFNDFRSLDEN
+216 DTFNDFKSLDEN

-239 IQEINRSAKE
+239 IQEINRSAQE
-249 ALKRQNNEISYH
+249 ALKKQKNDITYH
-261 TIGNI
+261 TIGDV
-266 LDQDARNP
+266 LDKDELNP
-274 EFDFVVHEK
+274 EFDFIAHEK
-283 GQMASLD
+283 GQMAPLD
-290 GKTVSD
+290 GRTVSD
-296 RLYAQNEDIITD
+296 RLYAQNDDIVTQ

-316 SATKDGYYVNGQK
+316 SATKDGYYVEGQK

-336 KIIGGAKDLWHET
+336 KIIGSAKDLWHET
-349 LPYSLSHAADFKN
+349 LPYALSHAADFKN

-375 FKGVLDS
+375 FKGVLGDIVGKDS
-382 IVDKNST
+382 I

-399 LKSDGTRHELDTS
+399 LKSDGTRNELDTS

-423 VKTSKDFSNYGKV
+423 IKTSKDFSNYGKV
-436 NYDNGKRRIFGETSR
+436 NFDNGKQRIFGETSR
-451 KRTSDVWGNNYNTYL
+451 KRTSDVWGNNYHTYL
-466 NKDMN
+466 NKDID
-471 EVARHPEEK
+471 EIARHPEEK

-514 AEDNPELSYKIENML
+514 AEDNPGLRYKIESML

-586 YAKLSKSESIDE
+586 YAKLNKSQSIDE
-598 AAINEILASLPANR
+598 AAINEIMASLPADR

-624 PDAVKLNL
+624 PETVKLNL

-642 IKTNLNE
+642 IRTNLNE
-649 ITSENHVDINGKD
+649 ITGENHVDVTGKD
-662 LSIEDARKI
+662 LSIEDAKRI

-706 RLIAINKGFNLK
+706 RLIAINKGFDLK
-718 GIVSDLNKIN
+718 GIMSDLNKMN
-728 YKGLSSR
+728 YNGIGNR

-750 HFGAGA
+750 HFAFSSIFDNNVN
-756 LINYKLNFPTA
+756 LPTA
-767 KYHGTDLSIGGSLL
+767 KHHGRDLSIGGSLL
-781 YKMADR
+781 YKMPER

-792 NNGFLDQALGFVHP
+792 NNGFIDQALGFVHP

-905 GDYRPYQSYDE
+905 GDYRPYQSYEE

-938 TNEFRGGSISY
+938 SNEFRGSSISY

-1061 IHQSEDEDNRYIIF
+1061 IQQTTDEDNRYIIF

-1112 SAKDY
+1112 SARDY

-1132 ASLQPISPSAGAA
+1132 ASLQPISPGAGAA
-1145 VSAMNSAIQSGS
+1145 VSAMNSAIQSGN

-1178 KGTVQEMLNNADMYN
+1178 KGTVQEMLDNADMYN

-1211 SRLLTGIYGYAGT
+1211 SRLLTGIYGYAASSV
-1224 MIFGRDESKFIA
+1224 FGRDESKFIA

-1276 VNPLMNTMAEK
+1276 VNPLMNKMAED
-1287 HPWLPEKFYTGDAYC
+1287 HPWLPEKFYIGDP
-1302 ISKNTMVE
+1302 
-1310 IDNLNYLAAD
+1310 
-1320 EVIENQSTITD
+1320 
-1331 HTGQNT
+1331 
-1337 VVNKIICR
+1337 
-1345 KIELKEKVYSL
+1345 
-1356 KVNSLFAFDY
+1356 
-1366 EFSENHPLLV
+1366 FS
-1376 TESSNNVTKELSG
+1376 
-1389 NSLSYYKKA
+1389 
-1398 NIVLN
+1398 
-1403 ALKNGITSKKD
+1403 
-1414 LANLVNISINDV
+1414 
-1426 CQLWKR
+1426 
-1432 MFQDDLIYDY
+1432 
-1442 RLDKHNIHLKEYKLY
+1442 
-1457 DINLLKNRLSWKKAK
+1457 
-1472 DVKVGNYVA
+1472 
-1481 YPIPKSKNQEIILDL
+1481 
-1496 GLLLPEYVSTEKYLY
+1496 
-1511 KPRIKNK
+1511 
-1518 EFIEIYEYFEKHGV
+1518 
-1532 PKFDRGERK
+1532 
-1541 KLLEK
+1541 
-1546 MNWHDRIYE
+1546 
-1555 SVQSSFKNERGIKRI
+1555 
-1570 PRKLVLTRQMCY
+1570 
-1582 AFGLYLA
+1582 
-1589 EGWNNGCTI
+1589 
-1598 GMAHNI
+1598 
-1604 NERDYA
+1604 
-1610 YNAFLGFKQIDP
+1610 
-1622 YINFSFKRS
+1622 
-1631 GATNGAYSR
+1631 
-1640 FGSSIIASLLDVL
+1640 
-1653 FNKGAHDKK
+1653 
-1662 IPEFFWHAKE
+1662 
-1672 ECVLGLLEGYICGDG
+1672 
-1687 TNFIMKSGLG
+1687 
-1697 LETEKIGIT
+1697 
-1706 SCNKKLLYQVR
+1706 
-1717 KLLLRFNIVGS
+1717 
-1728 INIHNKNPK
+1728 
-1737 KIKINKY
+1737 
-1744 LVTSGISY
+1744 
-1752 SLSVRGKKA
+1752 
-1761 SILSGLLFGK
+1761 
-1771 SLLPINY
+1771 
-1778 KAKEAS
+1778 
-1784 HHYISNGY
+1784 
-1792 LYLRIENI
+1792 
-1800 QEINTVKEVY
+1800 
-1810 GYQVNQNNS
+1810 
-1819 FCVVG
+1819 
-1824 FATHNTSLPNGEAR
+1824 SLPMGEAR

-1909 KKHDFFDYKF
+1909 KKHDFSDYKF

-1987 PDINAPQAPRKA
+1987 PDINTPQAPRKA

-2147 AGEITGR
+2147 AGEIAGR
-2154 FVFTGANSSTRRDQL
+2154 FTFTGANSSTRRDQL

-2203 SKVYDLWKDIGNVNF
+2203 SKVYDLWKDVGNVNF
-2218 DSVLDYAEHMNVL
+2218 DSVLDYAEHMNIL
-2231 KPAKLLSEETGV
+2231 KPAKLLSEESGV

-2325 KKEEGVDVDKLYKHQ
+2325 KSEEGVDVDKLYKHQ

-2352 ITDMMSAILTSG
+2352 VTDMMSAILTSG

-2441 ERRRKEILKNV
+2441 ERRRREILRNV
-2452 SPSLAKVLKLVWY
+2452 SPSLAKALKLVWY

-2490 WDASSNLDNIKAKVI
+2490 WDASTNLDNIKAKVI

-2539 SNPLSVRVNLNTILS
+2539 SNPLSVRVNLNTVLS

-2577 SNITAVLGYKIEK
+2577 SNVTAVLGYKIEK
-2590 AFSIFS
+2590 ALSIFS

>member
-9 SDNDSVVEGISNL
+9 SDNDSAFEGISNL

-62 IASIGADGS
+62 IASIGVDGS

-85 IDQFRRIDQEFAIN
+85 IDQFRKIDQDFAIN
-99 NTSNVGLF
+99 NASNVGLF
-107 RNLADAAYDAADWEE
+107 RNLADAAYDASDWEE

-140 LKSQGIQDGQVQSLM
+140 LKAQGIQDGQVQSLM

-165 VLDKNSGKLQ
+165 VIDKNSGKLQ
-175 EGFIADVENHWH
+175 ESFIADVENHWH

-216 DTFNDFRSLDEN
+216 DTFSDFKSLDKN

-239 IQEINRSAKE
+239 IQEINRSAQE
-249 ALKRQNNEISYH
+249 ALKKQNNEISYH

-274 EFDFVVHEK
+274 EFDFIVHEK

-290 GKTVSD
+290 GRTVSD
-296 RLYAQNEDIITD
+296 RLYAQNDDIVTQ

-316 SATKDGYYVNGQK
+316 SATKDGYYVEGQK

-349 LPYSLSHAADFKN
+349 LPYALSHAADFKN

-375 FKGVLDS
+375 FKGVLGDIVGKDS
-382 IVDKNST
+382 I

-399 LKSDGTRHELDTS
+399 LKSDGTRNELDTS

-423 VKTSKDFSNYGKV
+423 IKTSKDFSNYGKV
-436 NYDNGKRRIFGETSR
+436 NFDNGKQRIFGETSR
-451 KRTSDVWGNNYNTYL
+451 KRTSDVWGNNYHTFL
-466 NKDMN
+466 NKDID
-471 EVARHPEEK
+471 EIARHPEEK

-498 IKVKLDDKLR
+498 IKVRLDDKLR

-514 AEDNPELSYKIENML
+514 AEDNPGLKYKIESML

-586 YAKLSKSESIDE
+586 YAKLNKSQSIDE
-598 AAINEILASLPANR
+598 AAINEMMASLPADR

-624 PDAVKLNL
+624 PETVKLNL

-642 IKTNLNE
+642 IRTNLNE
-649 ITSENHVDINGKD
+649 ITGENHVDATGKD
-662 LSIEDARKI
+662 LSIEDAKRI

-706 RLIAINKGFNLK
+706 RLIAINKGFDLK
-718 GIVSDLNKIN
+718 GIMSNLNKMN
-728 YKGLSSR
+728 YNGIGNR

-750 HFGAGA
+750 HFAFSSIFDNN
-756 LINYKLNFPTA
+756 INLPTT
-767 KYHGTDLSIGGSLL
+767 KHHGRDLSIGGSLL
-781 YKMADR
+781 YKMPER

-792 NNGFLDQALGFVHP
+792 NNGFIDQALGFVHP

-905 GDYRPYQSYDE
+905 GDYRPYQSYEE

-938 TNEFRGGSISY
+938 SNEFRGSSISY

-1061 IHQSEDEDNRYIIF
+1061 IQQTADEDSRYIIF

-1090 PTDTEYVQGQG
+1090 PTDTEYVQGQE

-1112 SAKDY
+1112 SARDY

-1132 ASLQPISPSAGAA
+1132 ASLQPISPGAGAA
-1145 VSAMNSAIQSGS
+1145 VSAMNNAIQSGS

-1178 KGTVQEMLNNADMYN
+1178 KGTVQEMLDNADMYN

-1211 SRLLTGIYGYAGT
+1211 SRLLTGIYGYAASSV
-1224 MIFGRDESKFIA
+1224 FGRDESKFIA

-1259 QMEIV
+1259 QMEII

-1276 VNPLMNTMAEK
+1276 INPLMNKMAED
-1287 HPWLPEKFYTGDAYC
+1287 HPWLPEKFYTGDP
-1302 ISKNTMVE
+1302 
-1310 IDNLNYLAAD
+1310 
-1320 EVIENQSTITD
+1320 
-1331 HTGQNT
+1331 
-1337 VVNKIICR
+1337 
-1345 KIELKEKVYSL
+1345 
-1356 KVNSLFAFDY
+1356 
-1366 EFSENHPLLV
+1366 FS
-1376 TESSNNVTKELSG
+1376 
-1389 NSLSYYKKA
+1389 
-1398 NIVLN
+1398 
-1403 ALKNGITSKKD
+1403 
-1414 LANLVNISINDV
+1414 
-1426 CQLWKR
+1426 
-1432 MFQDDLIYDY
+1432 
-1442 RLDKHNIHLKEYKLY
+1442 
-1457 DINLLKNRLSWKKAK
+1457 
-1472 DVKVGNYVA
+1472 
-1481 YPIPKSKNQEIILDL
+1481 
-1496 GLLLPEYVSTEKYLY
+1496 
-1511 KPRIKNK
+1511 
-1518 EFIEIYEYFEKHGV
+1518 
-1532 PKFDRGERK
+1532 
-1541 KLLEK
+1541 
-1546 MNWHDRIYE
+1546 
-1555 SVQSSFKNERGIKRI
+1555 
-1570 PRKLVLTRQMCY
+1570 
-1582 AFGLYLA
+1582 
-1589 EGWNNGCTI
+1589 
-1598 GMAHNI
+1598 
-1604 NERDYA
+1604 
-1610 YNAFLGFKQIDP
+1610 
-1622 YINFSFKRS
+1622 
-1631 GATNGAYSR
+1631 
-1640 FGSSIIASLLDVL
+1640 
-1653 FNKGAHDKK
+1653 
-1662 IPEFFWHAKE
+1662 
-1672 ECVLGLLEGYICGDG
+1672 
-1687 TNFIMKSGLG
+1687 
-1697 LETEKIGIT
+1697 
-1706 SCNKKLLYQVR
+1706 
-1717 KLLLRFNIVGS
+1717 
-1728 INIHNKNPK
+1728 
-1737 KIKINKY
+1737 
-1744 LVTSGISY
+1744 
-1752 SLSVRGKKA
+1752 
-1761 SILSGLLFGK
+1761 
-1771 SLLPINY
+1771 
-1778 KAKEAS
+1778 
-1784 HHYISNGY
+1784 
-1792 LYLRIENI
+1792 
-1800 QEINTVKEVY
+1800 
-1810 GYQVNQNNS
+1810 
-1819 FCVVG
+1819 
-1824 FATHNTSLPNGEAR
+1824 SLPMGEAR

-1919 LGKTTTALDGHVEQ
+1919 LGKTTTALDGHIEQ

-1987 PDINAPQAPRKA
+1987 LDINAPQAPRKA

-2147 AGEITGR
+2147 AGEIAGR
-2154 FVFTGANSSTRRDQL
+2154 FTFTGANSSTRRNQL

-2203 SKVYDLWKDIGNVNF
+2203 SKVYDLWKDVGNVNF
-2218 DSVLDYAEHMNVL
+2218 DSVLDYAEHMNIL
-2231 KPAKLLSEETGV
+2231 KPAKLLSEESGV

-2325 KKEEGVDVDKLYKHQ
+2325 KSEEGVDVDKLYKHQ

-2410 ALNKDSEYSD
+2410 ALNKNSEYSD

-2441 ERRRKEILKNV
+2441 ERRRKEILRNV
-2452 SPSLAKVLKLVWY
+2452 SPSLAKALKLVWY
-2465 QEDTDTESNESFFER
+2465 QEDTETESNESFFER
-2480 HNLPDPLWAG
+2480 YNLPDPLWAG
-2490 WDASSNLDNIKAKVI
+2490 WDASTNLDNIKAKVI

-2539 SNPLSVRVNLNTILS
+2539 SNPLSVRVNLNTVLS

-2577 SNITAVLGYKIEK
+2577 SNVTAVLGYKIEK
-2590 AFSIFS
+2590 ALSIFS

>member
-22 VDAAAVAG
+22 VDTAAVAG

-62 IASIGADGS
+62 IVSIGADGS

-85 IDQFRRIDQEFAIN
+85 IDQFRKIDQDFAIN
-99 NTSNVGLF
+99 NVGNVGLF

-140 LKSQGIQDGQVQSLM
+140 LKAQGIQDGQVQSLM

-165 VLDKNSGKLQ
+165 VIDKNSGKLQ
-175 EGFIADVENHWH
+175 ESFIADVENHWH

-216 DTFNDFRSLDEN
+216 DTFSDFKSLDEN

-239 IQEINRSAKE
+239 IQEINRSAQE
-249 ALKRQNNEISYH
+249 ALKKQKNDITYH
-261 TIGNI
+261 TIGDI

-274 EFDFVVHEK
+274 EFDFIVHEK
-283 GQMASLD
+283 GQMAPLD
-290 GKTVSD
+290 GRTVSD
-296 RLYAQNEDIITD
+296 RLYAQNDDIVTQ
-308 TLDTIRQL
+308 TFDTIRQL
-316 SATKDGYYVNGQK
+316 SATKDGYYIEGQK

-336 KIIGGAKDLWHET
+336 KIIGSAKDLWHET
-349 LPYSLSHAADFKN
+349 LPYALSHAADFKS

-375 FKGVLDS
+375 FKGVLGDIVGKDS
-382 IVDKNST
+382 I

-399 LKSDGTRHELDTS
+399 LKSDGTRNELDTS

-423 VKTSKDFSNYGKV
+423 IKTSKDFSNYGKV
-436 NYDNGKRRIFGETSR
+436 NFDNGKQRIFGETSR
-451 KRTSDVWGNNYNTYL
+451 KRTSDVWGNNYHTYL
-466 NKDMN
+466 NKDIN
-471 EVARHPEEK
+471 EIANHPEEK

-514 AEDNPELSYKIENML
+514 AEDNPGLRYKIESML

-586 YAKLSKSESIDE
+586 YAKLNKSQSIDE
-598 AAINEILASLPANR
+598 AAINEIMASLPADR

-624 PDAVKLNL
+624 PETVKLNL

-642 IKTNLNE
+642 IRTNLNE
-649 ITSENHVDINGKD
+649 ITGENHVDATGKD
-662 LSIEDARKI
+662 LSIEDAKRI

-706 RLIAINKGFNLK
+706 RLIAINKGFDLK
-718 GIVSDLNKIN
+718 GIISDLNKMN
-728 YKGLSSR
+728 YNGIGNR

-750 HFGAGA
+750 HFAFSSIFDNNVN
-756 LINYKLNFPTA
+756 LPTA
-767 KYHGTDLSIGGSLL
+767 KHHGRDLSIGGSLL
-781 YKMADR
+781 YKMPER

-792 NNGFLDQALGFVHP
+792 NNGFIDQALGFVHP

-905 GDYRPYQSYDE
+905 GDYRPYQSYEE

-938 TNEFRGGSISY
+938 SNEFRGSSISY

-1061 IHQSEDEDNRYIIF
+1061 IQQTADEDSRYIIF

-1112 SAKDY
+1112 SARDY

-1132 ASLQPISPSAGAA
+1132 ASLQPISPGVGAA

-1178 KGTVQEMLNNADMYN
+1178 KGTVQEMLDNADMYN

-1211 SRLLTGIYGYAGT
+1211 SRLLTGIYGYAASSV
-1224 MIFGRDESKFIA
+1224 FGRDESKFIA

-1259 QMEIV
+1259 QMEII

-1276 VNPLMNTMAEK
+1276 INPLMNKMAED
-1287 HPWLPEKFYTGDAYC
+1287 HPWLPEKFYTGDP
-1302 ISKNTMVE
+1302 
-1310 IDNLNYLAAD
+1310 
-1320 EVIENQSTITD
+1320 
-1331 HTGQNT
+1331 
-1337 VVNKIICR
+1337 
-1345 KIELKEKVYSL
+1345 
-1356 KVNSLFAFDY
+1356 
-1366 EFSENHPLLV
+1366 FS
-1376 TESSNNVTKELSG
+1376 
-1389 NSLSYYKKA
+1389 
-1398 NIVLN
+1398 
-1403 ALKNGITSKKD
+1403 
-1414 LANLVNISINDV
+1414 
-1426 CQLWKR
+1426 
-1432 MFQDDLIYDY
+1432 
-1442 RLDKHNIHLKEYKLY
+1442 
-1457 DINLLKNRLSWKKAK
+1457 
-1472 DVKVGNYVA
+1472 
-1481 YPIPKSKNQEIILDL
+1481 
-1496 GLLLPEYVSTEKYLY
+1496 
-1511 KPRIKNK
+1511 
-1518 EFIEIYEYFEKHGV
+1518 
-1532 PKFDRGERK
+1532 
-1541 KLLEK
+1541 
-1546 MNWHDRIYE
+1546 
-1555 SVQSSFKNERGIKRI
+1555 
-1570 PRKLVLTRQMCY
+1570 
-1582 AFGLYLA
+1582 
-1589 EGWNNGCTI
+1589 
-1598 GMAHNI
+1598 
-1604 NERDYA
+1604 
-1610 YNAFLGFKQIDP
+1610 
-1622 YINFSFKRS
+1622 
-1631 GATNGAYSR
+1631 
-1640 FGSSIIASLLDVL
+1640 
-1653 FNKGAHDKK
+1653 
-1662 IPEFFWHAKE
+1662 
-1672 ECVLGLLEGYICGDG
+1672 
-1687 TNFIMKSGLG
+1687 
-1697 LETEKIGIT
+1697 
-1706 SCNKKLLYQVR
+1706 
-1717 KLLLRFNIVGS
+1717 
-1728 INIHNKNPK
+1728 
-1737 KIKINKY
+1737 
-1744 LVTSGISY
+1744 
-1752 SLSVRGKKA
+1752 
-1761 SILSGLLFGK
+1761 
-1771 SLLPINY
+1771 
-1778 KAKEAS
+1778 
-1784 HHYISNGY
+1784 
-1792 LYLRIENI
+1792 
-1800 QEINTVKEVY
+1800 
-1810 GYQVNQNNS
+1810 
-1819 FCVVG
+1819 
-1824 FATHNTSLPNGEAR
+1824 SLPMGEAR

-1919 LGKTTTALDGHVEQ
+1919 LGKTTTALDGHIEQ

-2147 AGEITGR
+2147 AGEIAGR
-2154 FVFTGANSSTRRDQL
+2154 FTFTGANSSTRRDQL

-2203 SKVYDLWKDIGNVNF
+2203 SKVYDLWKDVGNVNF
-2218 DSVLDYAEHMNVL
+2218 DSVLDYAEHMNIL
-2231 KPAKLLSEETGV
+2231 KPAKLLSEESGV

-2325 KKEEGVDVDKLYKHQ
+2325 KSEEGVDVDKLYKHQ

-2364 KPADDPIAQ
+2364 KPADEPIAQ

-2441 ERRRKEILKNV
+2441 ERRRREILKNV
-2452 SPSLAKVLKLVWY
+2452 SPSLAKALKLVWY
-2465 QEDTDTESNESFFER
+2465 QEDTETESNESFFER

-2490 WDASSNLDNIKAKVI
+2490 WDASTNLDNIKAKVI

-2539 SNPLSVRVNLNTILS
+2539 SNPLSVRVNLNTVLS

-2590 AFSIFS
+2590 ALSIFS

>member
-99 NTSNVGLF
+99 NTSNIGLF

-175 EGFIADVENHWH
+175 EGFIAEVENHWH

-194 AKFNETVDQ
+194 AAFNETIDQ

-216 DTFNDFRSLDEN
+216 DTFNDFKSLDEN

-239 IQEINRSAKE
+239 IQEINRSAKA
-249 ALKRQNNEISYH
+249 ALKKQNNEVSYH
-261 TIGNI
+261 TIGDI

-283 GQMASLD
+283 DQMASLD

-296 RLYAQNEDIITD
+296 RLYSQNEDIITD

-316 SATKDGYYVNGQK
+316 SATKDGYYVDGQK

-336 KIIGGAKDLWHET
+336 KIVRGVKDLWHET

-598 AAINEILASLPANR
+598 AAINEILASLPADR

-624 PDAVKLNL
+624 PDTVKLNL

-662 LSIEDARKI
+662 LSIEDAKKI

-728 YKGLSSR
+728 YKGLSNR

-792 NNGFLDQALGFVHP
+792 NNGFLDQAMGFVYP

-844 LPASIAL
+844 IPASIAL

-1132 ASLQPISPSAGAA
+1132 ASLQPVSPGVGAA
-1145 VSAMNSAIQSGS
+1145 VSAMNNAIQSGS

-1178 KGTVQEMLNNADMYN
+1178 KGTVQEMLDNADMYN
-1193 NLMNSSG
+1193 NLMNSSS

-1287 HPWLPEKFYTGDAYC
+1287 HPWMPEKF
-1302 ISKNTMVE
+1302 MVE
-1310 IDNLNYLAAD
+1310 DP
-1320 EVIENQSTITD
+1320 
-1331 HTGQNT
+1331 
-1337 VVNKIICR
+1337 
-1345 KIELKEKVYSL
+1345 
-1356 KVNSLFAFDY
+1356 
-1366 EFSENHPLLV
+1366 FS
-1376 TESSNNVTKELSG
+1376 
-1389 NSLSYYKKA
+1389 
-1398 NIVLN
+1398 
-1403 ALKNGITSKKD
+1403 
-1414 LANLVNISINDV
+1414 
-1426 CQLWKR
+1426 
-1432 MFQDDLIYDY
+1432 
-1442 RLDKHNIHLKEYKLY
+1442 
-1457 DINLLKNRLSWKKAK
+1457 
-1472 DVKVGNYVA
+1472 
-1481 YPIPKSKNQEIILDL
+1481 
-1496 GLLLPEYVSTEKYLY
+1496 
-1511 KPRIKNK
+1511 
-1518 EFIEIYEYFEKHGV
+1518 
-1532 PKFDRGERK
+1532 
-1541 KLLEK
+1541 
-1546 MNWHDRIYE
+1546 
-1555 SVQSSFKNERGIKRI
+1555 
-1570 PRKLVLTRQMCY
+1570 
-1582 AFGLYLA
+1582 
-1589 EGWNNGCTI
+1589 
-1598 GMAHNI
+1598 
-1604 NERDYA
+1604 
-1610 YNAFLGFKQIDP
+1610 
-1622 YINFSFKRS
+1622 
-1631 GATNGAYSR
+1631 
-1640 FGSSIIASLLDVL
+1640 
-1653 FNKGAHDKK
+1653 
-1662 IPEFFWHAKE
+1662 
-1672 ECVLGLLEGYICGDG
+1672 
-1687 TNFIMKSGLG
+1687 
-1697 LETEKIGIT
+1697 
-1706 SCNKKLLYQVR
+1706 
-1717 KLLLRFNIVGS
+1717 
-1728 INIHNKNPK
+1728 
-1737 KIKINKY
+1737 
-1744 LVTSGISY
+1744 
-1752 SLSVRGKKA
+1752 
-1761 SILSGLLFGK
+1761 
-1771 SLLPINY
+1771 
-1778 KAKEAS
+1778 
-1784 HHYISNGY
+1784 
-1792 LYLRIENI
+1792 
-1800 QEINTVKEVY
+1800 
-1810 GYQVNQNNS
+1810 
-1819 FCVVG
+1819 
-1824 FATHNTSLPNGEAR
+1824 SLPMGEAR

-1919 LGKTTTALDGHVEQ
+1919 LGKTTTALDGHIEQ

-2154 FVFTGANSSTRRDQL
+2154 FAFTGANSSTRRDQL

-2203 SKVYDLWKDIGNVNF
+2203 SKVYDLWKDVGNVNF
-2218 DSVLDYAEHMNVL
+2218 DSVLDYAEHMNIL
-2231 KPAKLLSEETGV
+2231 KPAKLLSEETGM

-2452 SPSLAKVLKLVWY
+2452 SPSLAKALKLIWY
-2465 QEDTDTESNESFFER
+2465 QEDTETESNESFFER

-2529 APNIDNIHDG
+2529 ASNIDNIHDG
-2539 SNPLSVRVNLNTILS
+2539 SNPLSVRMNLNAVLS

-2577 SNITAVLGYKIEK
+2577 SNVTAVLGYKIEK
-2590 AFSIFS
+2590 ALSIFS

>member
-30 TIVGTAFLLSRTKQ
+30 TIVGTAFLLSKTKQ

-62 IASIGADGS
+62 IVSIGADGS

-99 NTSNVGLF
+99 NTSNIGLF
-107 RNLADAAYDAADWEE
+107 RNLADAAYDASDWEE

-165 VLDKNSGKLQ
+165 VIDKNSGKLQ
-175 EGFIADVENHWH
+175 ESFIADVENHWH

-216 DTFNDFRSLDEN
+216 DTFSDFKSLDEN

-249 ALKRQNNEISYH
+249 ALKKQNNEVSYH
-261 TIGNI
+261 TIGDI

-290 GKTVSD
+290 GRTVSD
-296 RLYAQNEDIITD
+296 RLYAQNDDIVTQ

-316 SATKDGYYVNGQK
+316 SATKDGYYVEGQK

-349 LPYSLSHAADFKN
+349 LPYALSHAADFKN

-375 FKGVLDS
+375 FKGVLGDIVGKDS
-382 IVDKNST
+382 I

-399 LKSDGTRHELDTS
+399 LKSDGTRNELDTS

-423 VKTSKDFSNYGKV
+423 IKTSKDFSNYGKV
-436 NYDNGKRRIFGETSR
+436 NFDNGKQRIFGETSR
-451 KRTSDVWGNNYNTYL
+451 KRTSDVWGNNYHTFL
-466 NKDMN
+466 NKDID
-471 EVARHPEEK
+471 EIARHPEEK

-498 IKVKLDDKLR
+498 IKIKLDDKLR

-574 IDDSTSITQKTL
+574 VDDSTSITQKTL
-586 YAKLSKSESIDE
+586 YAKLNKSQSIDE
-598 AAINEILASLPANR
+598 AAINEIMASLPADR

-624 PDAVKLNL
+624 PETVKLNL

-642 IKTNLNE
+642 IRTNLNE
-649 ITSENHVDINGKD
+649 ITGENHVDATGKD
-662 LSIEDARKI
+662 LSIEDAKRI
-671 QNEIVSNPELQRTLN
+671 QNEIISNPELQRTLN

-706 RLIAINKGFNLK
+706 RLIAINKGFDLK
-718 GIVSDLNKIN
+718 GIISDLNKMN
-728 YKGLSSR
+728 YNGIGNR

-750 HFGAGA
+750 HFAFSSIFDNNVN
-756 LINYKLNFPTA
+756 LPTA
-767 KYHGTDLSIGGSLL
+767 KHHGRDLSIGGSLL
-781 YKMADR
+781 YKMPER

-792 NNGFLDQALGFVHP
+792 NNGFIDQALGFVHP

-905 GDYRPYQSYDE
+905 GDYRPYQSYEE

-938 TNEFRGGSISY
+938 SNEFRGSSISY

-1061 IHQSEDEDNRYIIF
+1061 IQQTADEDSRYIIF

-1112 SAKDY
+1112 LARDY

-1132 ASLQPISPSAGAA
+1132 ASLQPISPDAGAA

-1178 KGTVQEMLNNADMYN
+1178 KGTVQEMLDNADMYN

-1259 QMEIV
+1259 QMEII

-1276 VNPLMNTMAEK
+1276 INPLMNKMAED
-1287 HPWLPEKFYTGDAYC
+1287 HPWLPEKFYTGDP
-1302 ISKNTMVE
+1302 
-1310 IDNLNYLAAD
+1310 
-1320 EVIENQSTITD
+1320 
-1331 HTGQNT
+1331 
-1337 VVNKIICR
+1337 
-1345 KIELKEKVYSL
+1345 
-1356 KVNSLFAFDY
+1356 
-1366 EFSENHPLLV
+1366 FS
-1376 TESSNNVTKELSG
+1376 
-1389 NSLSYYKKA
+1389 
-1398 NIVLN
+1398 
-1403 ALKNGITSKKD
+1403 
-1414 LANLVNISINDV
+1414 
-1426 CQLWKR
+1426 
-1432 MFQDDLIYDY
+1432 
-1442 RLDKHNIHLKEYKLY
+1442 
-1457 DINLLKNRLSWKKAK
+1457 
-1472 DVKVGNYVA
+1472 
-1481 YPIPKSKNQEIILDL
+1481 
-1496 GLLLPEYVSTEKYLY
+1496 
-1511 KPRIKNK
+1511 
-1518 EFIEIYEYFEKHGV
+1518 
-1532 PKFDRGERK
+1532 
-1541 KLLEK
+1541 
-1546 MNWHDRIYE
+1546 
-1555 SVQSSFKNERGIKRI
+1555 
-1570 PRKLVLTRQMCY
+1570 
-1582 AFGLYLA
+1582 
-1589 EGWNNGCTI
+1589 
-1598 GMAHNI
+1598 
-1604 NERDYA
+1604 
-1610 YNAFLGFKQIDP
+1610 
-1622 YINFSFKRS
+1622 
-1631 GATNGAYSR
+1631 
-1640 FGSSIIASLLDVL
+1640 
-1653 FNKGAHDKK
+1653 
-1662 IPEFFWHAKE
+1662 
-1672 ECVLGLLEGYICGDG
+1672 
-1687 TNFIMKSGLG
+1687 
-1697 LETEKIGIT
+1697 
-1706 SCNKKLLYQVR
+1706 
-1717 KLLLRFNIVGS
+1717 
-1728 INIHNKNPK
+1728 
-1737 KIKINKY
+1737 
-1744 LVTSGISY
+1744 
-1752 SLSVRGKKA
+1752 
-1761 SILSGLLFGK
+1761 
-1771 SLLPINY
+1771 
-1778 KAKEAS
+1778 
-1784 HHYISNGY
+1784 
-1792 LYLRIENI
+1792 
-1800 QEINTVKEVY
+1800 
-1810 GYQVNQNNS
+1810 
-1819 FCVVG
+1819 
-1824 FATHNTSLPNGEAR
+1824 SLPMGEAR

-1919 LGKTTTALDGHVEQ
+1919 LGKTTTALDGHIEQ

-2147 AGEITGR
+2147 AGEIAGR
-2154 FVFTGANSSTRRDQL
+2154 FTFTGANSSTRRDQL

-2203 SKVYDLWKDIGNVNF
+2203 SKVYDLWKDVGNVNF
-2218 DSVLDYAEHMNVL
+2218 DSVLDYAEHMNIL
-2231 KPAKLLSEETGV
+2231 KPARLLSEETGV

-2263 AFAAAGTALAVGEDN
+2263 AFAAAGTALAIGEDN

-2285 KESHVYTPDAVKERW
+2285 KESHVYTPDVVKERW

-2325 KKEEGVDVDKLYKHQ
+2325 KSEEGVDVDKLYKHQ

-2352 ITDMMSAILTSG
+2352 VTDMMSAILTSG

-2441 ERRRKEILKNV
+2441 ERRRREILKNV
-2452 SPSLAKVLKLVWY
+2452 SPSLAKALKLVWY
-2465 QEDTDTESNESFFER
+2465 QEDTETESNESFFER

-2490 WDASSNLDNIKAKVI
+2490 WDASTNLDNIKAKVI

-2539 SNPLSVRVNLNTILS
+2539 SNPLSVRVNLNTVLS

-2590 AFSIFS
+2590 ALSIFS

>member
-99 NTSNVGLF
+99 NTSNIGLF

-160 RSTST
+160 RSMST

-175 EGFIADVENHWH
+175 EGFIAEVENHWH

-194 AKFNETVDQ
+194 AAFNETIDQ

-216 DTFNDFRSLDEN
+216 DTFNDFKSLDEN

-239 IQEINRSAKE
+239 IQEINRSAKA
-249 ALKRQNNEISYH
+249 ALKKQNNEVSYH

-316 SATKDGYYVNGQK
+316 SAIKDGYYIDGQK

-336 KIIGGAKDLWHET
+336 KIVRGAKDVWRET

-498 IKVKLDDKLR
+498 IKIKLDDKLR

-574 IDDSTSITQKTL
+574 VDDSTSITQKTL

-598 AAINEILASLPANR
+598 AAINEILASLPADR
-612 DKALAFINKLNV
+612 DKTLAFINKLNV
-624 PDAVKLNL
+624 PDTVKLNL

-649 ITSENHVDINGKD
+649 IISENHVDINGKD
-662 LSIEDARKI
+662 LSIEDAKKI

-686 RYLGSGKDYKAR
+686 RYLGPGKDYKAR

-718 GIVSDLNKIN
+718 GIISDLNKIN
-728 YKGLSSR
+728 YKGLNNR

-756 LINYKLNFPTA
+756 FINYKLNFPTA

-1031 EIIKPQRRYHEDRM
+1031 EIIKPQRHYHEDRM

-1052 AIMYQMNQK
+1052 AIMYQINQK
-1061 IHQSEDEDNRYIIF
+1061 IHQSEDEDSRYIIF

-1132 ASLQPISPSAGAA
+1132 ASLQPVSPSVGAA
-1145 VSAMNSAIQSGS
+1145 VSAMNSAIQSGN

-1178 KGTVQEMLNNADMYN
+1178 KGTVQEMLDNADMYN

-1276 VNPLMNTMAEK
+1276 VNPLMNKMAED
-1287 HPWLPEKFYTGDAYC
+1287 HPWLPEKFY
-1302 ISKNTMVE
+1302 IS
-1310 IDNLNYLAAD
+1310 DP
-1320 EVIENQSTITD
+1320 
-1331 HTGQNT
+1331 
-1337 VVNKIICR
+1337 
-1345 KIELKEKVYSL
+1345 
-1356 KVNSLFAFDY
+1356 
-1366 EFSENHPLLV
+1366 FS
-1376 TESSNNVTKELSG
+1376 
-1389 NSLSYYKKA
+1389 
-1398 NIVLN
+1398 
-1403 ALKNGITSKKD
+1403 
-1414 LANLVNISINDV
+1414 
-1426 CQLWKR
+1426 
-1432 MFQDDLIYDY
+1432 
-1442 RLDKHNIHLKEYKLY
+1442 
-1457 DINLLKNRLSWKKAK
+1457 
-1472 DVKVGNYVA
+1472 
-1481 YPIPKSKNQEIILDL
+1481 
-1496 GLLLPEYVSTEKYLY
+1496 
-1511 KPRIKNK
+1511 
-1518 EFIEIYEYFEKHGV
+1518 
-1532 PKFDRGERK
+1532 
-1541 KLLEK
+1541 
-1546 MNWHDRIYE
+1546 
-1555 SVQSSFKNERGIKRI
+1555 
-1570 PRKLVLTRQMCY
+1570 
-1582 AFGLYLA
+1582 
-1589 EGWNNGCTI
+1589 
-1598 GMAHNI
+1598 
-1604 NERDYA
+1604 
-1610 YNAFLGFKQIDP
+1610 
-1622 YINFSFKRS
+1622 
-1631 GATNGAYSR
+1631 
-1640 FGSSIIASLLDVL
+1640 
-1653 FNKGAHDKK
+1653 
-1662 IPEFFWHAKE
+1662 
-1672 ECVLGLLEGYICGDG
+1672 
-1687 TNFIMKSGLG
+1687 
-1697 LETEKIGIT
+1697 
-1706 SCNKKLLYQVR
+1706 
-1717 KLLLRFNIVGS
+1717 
-1728 INIHNKNPK
+1728 
-1737 KIKINKY
+1737 
-1744 LVTSGISY
+1744 
-1752 SLSVRGKKA
+1752 
-1761 SILSGLLFGK
+1761 
-1771 SLLPINY
+1771 
-1778 KAKEAS
+1778 
-1784 HHYISNGY
+1784 
-1792 LYLRIENI
+1792 
-1800 QEINTVKEVY
+1800 
-1810 GYQVNQNNS
+1810 
-1819 FCVVG
+1819 
-1824 FATHNTSLPNGEAR
+1824 SLPNGEAR

-1919 LGKTTTALDGHVEQ
+1919 LGKTTTALDGHIEQ

-2131 TTILKTIAT
+2131 ITILKTIAT

-2154 FVFTGANSSTRRDQL
+2154 FAFTGANSSTRRDQL

-2203 SKVYDLWKDIGNVNF
+2203 SKVYDLWKDVGNVNF
-2218 DSVLDYAEHMNVL
+2218 DSVLDYAEHMNIL
-2231 KPAKLLSEETGV
+2231 KPAKLLSEESGV

-2325 KKEEGVDVDKLYKHQ
+2325 KSEEGVDVDKLYKHQ

-2364 KPADDPIAQ
+2364 KPTDDPIAQ

-2410 ALNKDSEYSD
+2410 ALNKNSEYSD

-2441 ERRRKEILKNV
+2441 ERRRREILKNV
-2452 SPSLAKVLKLVWY
+2452 SPSLAKALKLVWY
-2465 QEDTDTESNESFFER
+2465 QEDTETESNESFFER

-2490 WDASSNLDNIKAKVI
+2490 WDASTNLDNIKAKVI

-2539 SNPLSVRVNLNTILS
+2539 SNPLSVRVNLNTVLS

-2577 SNITAVLGYKIEK
+2577 SNVTAVLGYKIEK
-2590 AFSIFS
+2590 ALSIFS

>member
-62 IASIGADGS
+62 IASIGIDGS

-99 NTSNVGLF
+99 NTSNIGLF

-216 DTFNDFRSLDEN
+216 DTFNDFKSLDEN

-249 ALKRQNNEISYH
+249 ALKKQNDEISYH

-266 LDQDARNP
+266 LDQDARNS

-296 RLYAQNEDIITD
+296 RLYSQNEDIITD

-316 SATKDGYYVNGQK
+316 SATKDGYYVDGQK

-336 KIIGGAKDLWHET
+336 KIVRGAKDVWRET

-498 IKVKLDDKLR
+498 IKIKLDDKLR

-598 AAINEILASLPANR
+598 AAINEILASLSADR

-624 PDAVKLNL
+624 PDTVKLNL

-662 LSIEDARKI
+662 LSIEDAKKI

-728 YKGLSSR
+728 YKGLSNR

-844 LPASIAL
+844 IPASIAL

-1019 TLQSLVLNPTLG
+1019 TLQSLVLNPTIG

-1101 QEYTGQAPAFA
+1101 QEYTGQAPAFV

-1132 ASLQPISPSAGAA
+1132 ASLQPISPGAGAA

-1178 KGTVQEMLNNADMYN
+1178 KGTVQEMLDNADMYN

-1276 VNPLMNTMAEK
+1276 VNPLMNKMAED
-1287 HPWLPEKFYTGDAYC
+1287 HPWLPEKFYTGDP
-1302 ISKNTMVE
+1302 
-1310 IDNLNYLAAD
+1310 
-1320 EVIENQSTITD
+1320 
-1331 HTGQNT
+1331 
-1337 VVNKIICR
+1337 
-1345 KIELKEKVYSL
+1345 
-1356 KVNSLFAFDY
+1356 
-1366 EFSENHPLLV
+1366 FS
-1376 TESSNNVTKELSG
+1376 
-1389 NSLSYYKKA
+1389 
-1398 NIVLN
+1398 
-1403 ALKNGITSKKD
+1403 
-1414 LANLVNISINDV
+1414 
-1426 CQLWKR
+1426 
-1432 MFQDDLIYDY
+1432 
-1442 RLDKHNIHLKEYKLY
+1442 
-1457 DINLLKNRLSWKKAK
+1457 
-1472 DVKVGNYVA
+1472 
-1481 YPIPKSKNQEIILDL
+1481 
-1496 GLLLPEYVSTEKYLY
+1496 
-1511 KPRIKNK
+1511 
-1518 EFIEIYEYFEKHGV
+1518 
-1532 PKFDRGERK
+1532 
-1541 KLLEK
+1541 
-1546 MNWHDRIYE
+1546 
-1555 SVQSSFKNERGIKRI
+1555 
-1570 PRKLVLTRQMCY
+1570 
-1582 AFGLYLA
+1582 
-1589 EGWNNGCTI
+1589 
-1598 GMAHNI
+1598 
-1604 NERDYA
+1604 
-1610 YNAFLGFKQIDP
+1610 
-1622 YINFSFKRS
+1622 
-1631 GATNGAYSR
+1631 
-1640 FGSSIIASLLDVL
+1640 
-1653 FNKGAHDKK
+1653 
-1662 IPEFFWHAKE
+1662 
-1672 ECVLGLLEGYICGDG
+1672 
-1687 TNFIMKSGLG
+1687 
-1697 LETEKIGIT
+1697 
-1706 SCNKKLLYQVR
+1706 
-1717 KLLLRFNIVGS
+1717 
-1728 INIHNKNPK
+1728 
-1737 KIKINKY
+1737 
-1744 LVTSGISY
+1744 
-1752 SLSVRGKKA
+1752 
-1761 SILSGLLFGK
+1761 
-1771 SLLPINY
+1771 
-1778 KAKEAS
+1778 
-1784 HHYISNGY
+1784 
-1792 LYLRIENI
+1792 
-1800 QEINTVKEVY
+1800 
-1810 GYQVNQNNS
+1810 
-1819 FCVVG
+1819 
-1824 FATHNTSLPNGEAR
+1824 SLPMGEAR

-1919 LGKTTTALDGHVEQ
+1919 LGKTTTALDGHIEQ

-2154 FVFTGANSSTRRDQL
+2154 FAFTGANSSTRRDQL

-2203 SKVYDLWKDIGNVNF
+2203 SKIYDLWKDVGNVNF
-2218 DSVLDYAEHMNVL
+2218 DSVLDYAEHMNIL
-2231 KPAKLLSEETGV
+2231 KPARLLSEETGV

-2263 AFAAAGTALAVGEDN
+2263 AFAAAGTALAAGEDN

-2285 KESHVYTPDAVKERW
+2285 KESHVYTPDTVKERW

-2312 KYMALYEAAKEKA
+2312 KYMALYEATKEKA

-2441 ERRRKEILKNV
+2441 ERRRREILKNV
-2452 SPSLAKVLKLVWY
+2452 SPSLAKALKLVWY
-2465 QEDTDTESNESFFER
+2465 QEDTETELNESFFER

-2539 SNPLSVRVNLNTILS
+2539 SNPLSVRMNLNTILS
-2554 GIGLTDKRIQV
+2554 GVGLTDKRIQV
-2565 NPTQDEGVIDVV
+2565 DPTQDEGVIQVV

-2590 AFSIFS
+2590 ALSIFS

>member
-62 IASIGADGS
+62 IASIGIDGS

-85 IDQFRRIDQEFAIN
+85 IDQFRKIDQDFAIN
-99 NTSNVGLF
+99 NASNVGLF

-140 LKSQGIQDGQVQSLM
+140 LKAQGIQDGQVQSLM

-165 VLDKNSGKLQ
+165 VIDKNSGKLQ
-175 EGFIADVENHWH
+175 ESFIADVENHWH

-216 DTFNDFRSLDEN
+216 DTFSDFKSLDEN

-239 IQEINRSAKE
+239 IQEINRSAQE
-249 ALKRQNNEISYH
+249 ALKKQNDEISYH

-274 EFDFVVHEK
+274 EFDFVVHEE
-283 GQMASLD
+283 GQIASLD

-296 RLYAQNEDIITD
+296 RLYAQNDDIVTQ

-316 SATKDGYYVNGQK
+316 SATKDGYYVEGQK

-336 KIIGGAKDLWHET
+336 KIIGSAKDLFHET
-349 LPYSLSHAADFKN
+349 LPYALSHAADFKN

-375 FKGVLDS
+375 FKGVLGDIVGKDS
-382 IVDKNST
+382 I

-399 LKSDGTRHELDTS
+399 LKSDGTRNELDTS

-423 VKTSKDFSNYGKV
+423 IKTSKDFSNYGKV
-436 NYDNGKRRIFGETSR
+436 NFDNGKQRIFGETSR
-451 KRTSDVWGNNYNTYL
+451 KRTSDVWGNNYHTYL
-466 NKDMN
+466 NKDIN
-471 EVARHPEEK
+471 EIANHPEEK

-488 SFKRSIDSLD
+488 SFKRSIHSLD

-514 AEDNPELSYKIENML
+514 AEDNPGLRYKIESML
-529 DVIDAKT
+529 DVIDTKT

-586 YAKLSKSESIDE
+586 YAKLNKSQSIDE
-598 AAINEILASLPANR
+598 AAINEIMASLPADR

-624 PDAVKLNL
+624 PETVKLNL

-642 IKTNLNE
+642 IRTNLNE
-649 ITSENHVDINGKD
+649 ITGENHVDATGKD
-662 LSIEDARKI
+662 LSIEDAKRI

-706 RLIAINKGFNLK
+706 RLIAINKGFDLK
-718 GIVSDLNKIN
+718 GIMSDLNKMN
-728 YKGLSSR
+728 YNSIGNR

-750 HFGAGA
+750 HFAFSSIFDNNVN
-756 LINYKLNFPTA
+756 LPTA
-767 KYHGTDLSIGGSLL
+767 KHHGRDLSIGGSLL
-781 YKMADR
+781 YKMPER

-792 NNGFLDQALGFVHP
+792 NNGFIDQALGFVHP

-905 GDYRPYQSYDE
+905 GDYRPYQSYEE

-938 TNEFRGGSISY
+938 SNEFRGSSISY

-1045 WFGKDVK
+1045 WFSKDIK
-1052 AIMYQMNQK
+1052 AIIYQMNQK
-1061 IHQSEDEDNRYIIF
+1061 IQQSEDEDSRYIIF

-1112 SAKDY
+1112 SARDY

-1132 ASLQPISPSAGAA
+1132 ASLQPISPGAGAA

-1178 KGTVQEMLNNADMYN
+1178 KGTVQEMLDNADMYN

-1200 GRSYLDELMTT
+1200 GRNYLDELMTT
-1211 SRLLTGIYGYAGT
+1211 SRLLTGIYGYAASSV
-1224 MIFGRDESKFIA
+1224 FGRDESKFIA

-1259 QMEIV
+1259 QMEII

-1287 HPWLPEKFYTGDAYC
+1287 HPWLPEKFFVGD
-1302 ISKNTMVE
+1302 SM
-1310 IDNLNYLAAD
+1310 
-1320 EVIENQSTITD
+1320 
-1331 HTGQNT
+1331 
-1337 VVNKIICR
+1337 
-1345 KIELKEKVYSL
+1345 
-1356 KVNSLFAFDY
+1356 
-1366 EFSENHPLLV
+1366 
-1376 TESSNNVTKELSG
+1376 
-1389 NSLSYYKKA
+1389 
-1398 NIVLN
+1398 
-1403 ALKNGITSKKD
+1403 
-1414 LANLVNISINDV
+1414 
-1426 CQLWKR
+1426 
-1432 MFQDDLIYDY
+1432 
-1442 RLDKHNIHLKEYKLY
+1442 
-1457 DINLLKNRLSWKKAK
+1457 
-1472 DVKVGNYVA
+1472 
-1481 YPIPKSKNQEIILDL
+1481 
-1496 GLLLPEYVSTEKYLY
+1496 
-1511 KPRIKNK
+1511 
-1518 EFIEIYEYFEKHGV
+1518 
-1532 PKFDRGERK
+1532 
-1541 KLLEK
+1541 
-1546 MNWHDRIYE
+1546 
-1555 SVQSSFKNERGIKRI
+1555 
-1570 PRKLVLTRQMCY
+1570 
-1582 AFGLYLA
+1582 
-1589 EGWNNGCTI
+1589 
-1598 GMAHNI
+1598 
-1604 NERDYA
+1604 
-1610 YNAFLGFKQIDP
+1610 
-1622 YINFSFKRS
+1622 
-1631 GATNGAYSR
+1631 
-1640 FGSSIIASLLDVL
+1640 
-1653 FNKGAHDKK
+1653 
-1662 IPEFFWHAKE
+1662 
-1672 ECVLGLLEGYICGDG
+1672 
-1687 TNFIMKSGLG
+1687 
-1697 LETEKIGIT
+1697 
-1706 SCNKKLLYQVR
+1706 
-1717 KLLLRFNIVGS
+1717 
-1728 INIHNKNPK
+1728 
-1737 KIKINKY
+1737 
-1744 LVTSGISY
+1744 
-1752 SLSVRGKKA
+1752 
-1761 SILSGLLFGK
+1761 
-1771 SLLPINY
+1771 
-1778 KAKEAS
+1778 
-1784 HHYISNGY
+1784 
-1792 LYLRIENI
+1792 
-1800 QEINTVKEVY
+1800 
-1810 GYQVNQNNS
+1810 
-1819 FCVVG
+1819 
-1824 FATHNTSLPNGEAR
+1824 TSLPNGEAR

-1919 LGKTTTALDGHVEQ
+1919 LGKTTTALDGHIEQ

-2147 AGEITGR
+2147 AGEIAGR
-2154 FVFTGANSSTRRDQL
+2154 FTFTGANSSTRRDQL

-2203 SKVYDLWKDIGNVNF
+2203 SKVYDLWKDVGNVNF
-2218 DSVLDYAEHMNVL
+2218 DSVLDYAEHMNIL
-2231 KPAKLLSEETGV
+2231 KPAKLLSEESGV

-2325 KKEEGVDVDKLYKHQ
+2325 KSEEGVDVDKLYKHQ

-2352 ITDMMSAILTSG
+2352 VTDMMSAILTSG

-2441 ERRRKEILKNV
+2441 ERRRREILRNV
-2452 SPSLAKVLKLVWY
+2452 SPSLAKALKLVWY
-2465 QEDTDTESNESFFER
+2465 QEDTETESNESFFER

-2490 WDASSNLDNIKAKVI
+2490 WDASTNLDNIKAKVI

-2539 SNPLSVRVNLNTILS
+2539 SNPLSVRVNLNTVLS

-2577 SNITAVLGYKIEK
+2577 SNVTAVLGYKIEK
-2590 AFSIFS
+2590 ALSIFS

>member
-62 IASIGADGS
+62 IASIGIDGS

-85 IDQFRRIDQEFAIN
+85 IDQFRKIDQDFAIN

-140 LKSQGIQDGQVQSLM
+140 LKAQGIQDGQVQSLM

-165 VLDKNSGKLQ
+165 VIDKNSGKLQ
-175 EGFIADVENHWH
+175 ESFIADVENHWH

-216 DTFNDFRSLDEN
+216 DTFNDFKSLDEN

-239 IQEINRSAKE
+239 IQEINRSAQE
-249 ALKRQNNEISYH
+249 ALKKQKNDITYH
-261 TIGNI
+261 TIGDI

-274 EFDFVVHEK
+274 EFDFIVHEK
-283 GQMASLD
+283 GQMAPLD
-290 GKTVSD
+290 GRTVSD
-296 RLYAQNEDIITD
+296 RLYAQNDDIVTQ

-316 SATKDGYYVNGQK
+316 SATKDGYYVEGQK

-349 LPYSLSHAADFKN
+349 LPYALSHAADFKN

-598 AAINEILASLPANR
+598 AAINEILASLPADR

-624 PDAVKLNL
+624 PDTVKLNL

-662 LSIEDARKI
+662 LSIEDAKKI

-728 YKGLSSR
+728 YKGLSNR

-740 RGMFSNTNLD
+740 RGIFSNTNLD

-844 LPASIAL
+844 IPASIAL

-1031 EIIKPQRRYHEDRM
+1031 EIIKPQRHYHEDRM

-1132 ASLQPISPSAGAA
+1132 ASLQPVSPGVGAA
-1145 VSAMNSAIQSGS
+1145 VSAMNSAIQSGN

-1178 KGTVQEMLNNADMYN
+1178 KGTVQEMLDNADMYN

-1287 HPWLPEKFYTGDAYC
+1287 HPWMPEKFMVGDP
-1302 ISKNTMVE
+1302 
-1310 IDNLNYLAAD
+1310 
-1320 EVIENQSTITD
+1320 
-1331 HTGQNT
+1331 
-1337 VVNKIICR
+1337 
-1345 KIELKEKVYSL
+1345 
-1356 KVNSLFAFDY
+1356 
-1366 EFSENHPLLV
+1366 FS
-1376 TESSNNVTKELSG
+1376 
-1389 NSLSYYKKA
+1389 
-1398 NIVLN
+1398 
-1403 ALKNGITSKKD
+1403 
-1414 LANLVNISINDV
+1414 
-1426 CQLWKR
+1426 
-1432 MFQDDLIYDY
+1432 
-1442 RLDKHNIHLKEYKLY
+1442 
-1457 DINLLKNRLSWKKAK
+1457 
-1472 DVKVGNYVA
+1472 
-1481 YPIPKSKNQEIILDL
+1481 
-1496 GLLLPEYVSTEKYLY
+1496 
-1511 KPRIKNK
+1511 
-1518 EFIEIYEYFEKHGV
+1518 
-1532 PKFDRGERK
+1532 
-1541 KLLEK
+1541 
-1546 MNWHDRIYE
+1546 
-1555 SVQSSFKNERGIKRI
+1555 
-1570 PRKLVLTRQMCY
+1570 
-1582 AFGLYLA
+1582 
-1589 EGWNNGCTI
+1589 
-1598 GMAHNI
+1598 
-1604 NERDYA
+1604 
-1610 YNAFLGFKQIDP
+1610 
-1622 YINFSFKRS
+1622 
-1631 GATNGAYSR
+1631 
-1640 FGSSIIASLLDVL
+1640 
-1653 FNKGAHDKK
+1653 
-1662 IPEFFWHAKE
+1662 
-1672 ECVLGLLEGYICGDG
+1672 
-1687 TNFIMKSGLG
+1687 
-1697 LETEKIGIT
+1697 
-1706 SCNKKLLYQVR
+1706 
-1717 KLLLRFNIVGS
+1717 
-1728 INIHNKNPK
+1728 
-1737 KIKINKY
+1737 
-1744 LVTSGISY
+1744 
-1752 SLSVRGKKA
+1752 
-1761 SILSGLLFGK
+1761 
-1771 SLLPINY
+1771 
-1778 KAKEAS
+1778 
-1784 HHYISNGY
+1784 
-1792 LYLRIENI
+1792 
-1800 QEINTVKEVY
+1800 
-1810 GYQVNQNNS
+1810 
-1819 FCVVG
+1819 
-1824 FATHNTSLPNGEAR
+1824 SLPMGEAR

-1919 LGKTTTALDGHVEQ
+1919 LGKTTTALDGHIEQ

-2154 FVFTGANSSTRRDQL
+2154 FAFTGVNSSTRRDQL
-2169 ANAGRHIGNIYSMVT
+2169 ANVGRHIGNIYSMVT

-2203 SKVYDLWKDIGNVNF
+2203 SKVYDLWKDVGNVNF
-2218 DSVLDYAEHMNVL
+2218 DSVLDYAEHMNIL
-2231 KPAKLLSEETGV
+2231 KPVKLLSEETGV

-2352 ITDMMSAILTSG
+2352 VTDMMSAILTSG

-2452 SPSLAKVLKLVWY
+2452 SPSLAKALKLVWY
-2465 QEDTDTESNESFFER
+2465 QEDTETESNESFFER

-2490 WDASSNLDNIKAKVI
+2490 WDASTNLDNIKAKVI

-2539 SNPLSVRVNLNTILS
+2539 SNPLLVRVNLNTVLS

-2577 SNITAVLGYKIEK
+2577 SNVTAVLGYKIEK
-2590 AFSIFS
+2590 ALSIFS

>member
-99 NTSNVGLF
+99 NTSNIGLF

-175 EGFIADVENHWH
+175 EGFIAEVENHWH

-194 AKFNETVDQ
+194 AAFNDTIDQ
-203 SIQALQNISNQTF
+203 SIRALQNISNQTF
-216 DTFNDFRSLDEN
+216 DTFNDFKSLDEN

-249 ALKRQNNEISYH
+249 ALKKQNNEVSYH
-261 TIGNI
+261 TIGDI
-266 LDQDARNP
+266 LDQDAKNP
-274 EFDFVVHEK
+274 EFDFVAHEK

-316 SATKDGYYVNGQK
+316 SATKDGYYIDGQK

-336 KIIGGAKDLWHET
+336 KIVREAKDIWRET

-362 VDNLKVEYLNKYD
+362 VDNLKIEYLNKYD

-574 IDDSTSITQKTL
+574 IDDSTSITQKIL

-598 AAINEILASLPANR
+598 AAINEILASLPADR

-642 IKTNLNE
+642 IRTNLNE

-662 LSIEDARKI
+662 LSIEDAKKI

-686 RYLGSGKDYKAR
+686 RYLGPGKDYKAR
-698 YESKKSSS
+698 YESKKNSS
-706 RLIAINKGFNLK
+706 RLIAINKGLDLK

-728 YKGLSSR
+728 YKGLSNR

-1090 PTDTEYVQGQG
+1090 PTDTEYVQSQG

-1132 ASLQPISPSAGAA
+1132 ASLQPISPGAGAA

-1178 KGTVQEMLNNADMYN
+1178 KGTVQEMLDNADMYN

-1264 RRFLPEYSRRRR
+1264 RRFLPEYSRRQR

-1287 HPWLPEKFYTGDAYC
+1287 HPWMPEKFFVGD
-1302 ISKNTMVE
+1302 SM
-1310 IDNLNYLAAD
+1310 
-1320 EVIENQSTITD
+1320 
-1331 HTGQNT
+1331 
-1337 VVNKIICR
+1337 
-1345 KIELKEKVYSL
+1345 
-1356 KVNSLFAFDY
+1356 
-1366 EFSENHPLLV
+1366 
-1376 TESSNNVTKELSG
+1376 
-1389 NSLSYYKKA
+1389 
-1398 NIVLN
+1398 
-1403 ALKNGITSKKD
+1403 
-1414 LANLVNISINDV
+1414 
-1426 CQLWKR
+1426 
-1432 MFQDDLIYDY
+1432 
-1442 RLDKHNIHLKEYKLY
+1442 
-1457 DINLLKNRLSWKKAK
+1457 
-1472 DVKVGNYVA
+1472 
-1481 YPIPKSKNQEIILDL
+1481 
-1496 GLLLPEYVSTEKYLY
+1496 
-1511 KPRIKNK
+1511 
-1518 EFIEIYEYFEKHGV
+1518 
-1532 PKFDRGERK
+1532 
-1541 KLLEK
+1541 
-1546 MNWHDRIYE
+1546 
-1555 SVQSSFKNERGIKRI
+1555 
-1570 PRKLVLTRQMCY
+1570 
-1582 AFGLYLA
+1582 
-1589 EGWNNGCTI
+1589 
-1598 GMAHNI
+1598 
-1604 NERDYA
+1604 
-1610 YNAFLGFKQIDP
+1610 
-1622 YINFSFKRS
+1622 
-1631 GATNGAYSR
+1631 
-1640 FGSSIIASLLDVL
+1640 
-1653 FNKGAHDKK
+1653 
-1662 IPEFFWHAKE
+1662 
-1672 ECVLGLLEGYICGDG
+1672 
-1687 TNFIMKSGLG
+1687 
-1697 LETEKIGIT
+1697 
-1706 SCNKKLLYQVR
+1706 
-1717 KLLLRFNIVGS
+1717 
-1728 INIHNKNPK
+1728 
-1737 KIKINKY
+1737 
-1744 LVTSGISY
+1744 
-1752 SLSVRGKKA
+1752 
-1761 SILSGLLFGK
+1761 
-1771 SLLPINY
+1771 
-1778 KAKEAS
+1778 
-1784 HHYISNGY
+1784 
-1792 LYLRIENI
+1792 
-1800 QEINTVKEVY
+1800 
-1810 GYQVNQNNS
+1810 
-1819 FCVVG
+1819 
-1824 FATHNTSLPNGEAR
+1824 TSLPNGEAR

-1919 LGKTTTALDGHVEQ
+1919 LGKTTTALDGHIEQ

-2154 FVFTGANSSTRRDQL
+2154 FAFTGANSSTRRDQL

-2203 SKVYDLWKDIGNVNF
+2203 SKVYDLWKDVGNVNF
-2218 DSVLDYAEHMNVL
+2218 DSVLDYAEHMNIL
-2231 KPAKLLSEETGV
+2231 KPAKLLSEESGV

-2352 ITDMMSAILTSG
+2352 VTDMMSAILTSG

-2452 SPSLAKVLKLVWY
+2452 SPSLAKALKLVWY
-2465 QEDTDTESNESFFER
+2465 QEDTETESNESFFER

-2539 SNPLSVRVNLNTILS
+2539 SNPLSVRMNLNAVLS

-2577 SNITAVLGYKIEK
+2577 SNVTAVLGYKIEK
-2590 AFSIFS
+2590 ALSIFS

>member
-9 SDNDSVVEGISNL
+9 SDNDSAFEGISNL

-44 GAKFLS
+44 SAKFLS

-62 IASIGADGS
+62 IASIGVDGS

-85 IDQFRRIDQEFAIN
+85 IDQFRKIDQDFAIN
-99 NTSNVGLF
+99 NASNVGLF

-140 LKSQGIQDGQVQSLM
+140 LKAQGIQDGQVQSLM

-165 VLDKNSGKLQ
+165 VIDKNSGKLQ
-175 EGFIADVENHWH
+175 ESFIADVENHWH

-203 SIQALQNISNQTF
+203 SIQALRNISNQTF
-216 DTFNDFRSLDEN
+216 DTFSDFKSLDEN

-239 IQEINRSAKE
+239 IQEINRSAQE
-249 ALKRQNNEISYH
+249 ALKKQKNDITYH
-261 TIGNI
+261 TIGDI

-274 EFDFVVHEK
+274 EFDFIAHEK
-283 GQMASLD
+283 DQMAPLD

-296 RLYAQNEDIITD
+296 RLYAQNDDIVTQ

-316 SATKDGYYVNGQK
+316 SATKDGYYVEGQK

-336 KIIGGAKDLWHET
+336 KIIGSAKDLWHET

-514 AEDNPELSYKIENML
+514 AEDNSELSYKIENML

-586 YAKLSKSESIDE
+586 YTKLNKSQSIDE
-598 AAINEILASLPANR
+598 AAINEIMASLPADR

-624 PDAVKLNL
+624 PETVKLNL

-642 IKTNLNE
+642 IRTNLNE

-662 LSIEDARKI
+662 LSIEDAKKI

-706 RLIAINKGFNLK
+706 RLIAVNKGFNLK
-718 GIVSDLNKIN
+718 GIVSDLNKMN
-728 YKGLSSR
+728 YKGFGAR

-844 LPASIAL
+844 IPASIAL

-938 TNEFRGGSISY
+938 TNEFRGSSISY

-984 NPLSP
+984 NPFSP

-1061 IHQSEDEDNRYIIF
+1061 IQQTADEDSRYIIF

-1090 PTDTEYVQGQG
+1090 PTDTEYIQGQG

-1112 SAKDY
+1112 SARDY

-1132 ASLQPISPSAGAA
+1132 ASLQPISPGAGAA

-1178 KGTVQEMLNNADMYN
+1178 KGTVQEKLDNADMYN

-1200 GRSYLDELMTT
+1200 GRSYLDELITT
-1211 SRLLTGIYGYAGT
+1211 SRLLTGIYGYAASSV
-1224 MIFGRDESKFIA
+1224 FGRDESKFIA

-1287 HPWLPEKFYTGDAYC
+1287 HPWMPEKFMVGDP
-1302 ISKNTMVE
+1302 
-1310 IDNLNYLAAD
+1310 
-1320 EVIENQSTITD
+1320 
-1331 HTGQNT
+1331 
-1337 VVNKIICR
+1337 
-1345 KIELKEKVYSL
+1345 
-1356 KVNSLFAFDY
+1356 
-1366 EFSENHPLLV
+1366 FS
-1376 TESSNNVTKELSG
+1376 
-1389 NSLSYYKKA
+1389 
-1398 NIVLN
+1398 
-1403 ALKNGITSKKD
+1403 
-1414 LANLVNISINDV
+1414 
-1426 CQLWKR
+1426 
-1432 MFQDDLIYDY
+1432 
-1442 RLDKHNIHLKEYKLY
+1442 
-1457 DINLLKNRLSWKKAK
+1457 
-1472 DVKVGNYVA
+1472 
-1481 YPIPKSKNQEIILDL
+1481 
-1496 GLLLPEYVSTEKYLY
+1496 
-1511 KPRIKNK
+1511 
-1518 EFIEIYEYFEKHGV
+1518 
-1532 PKFDRGERK
+1532 
-1541 KLLEK
+1541 
-1546 MNWHDRIYE
+1546 
-1555 SVQSSFKNERGIKRI
+1555 
-1570 PRKLVLTRQMCY
+1570 
-1582 AFGLYLA
+1582 
-1589 EGWNNGCTI
+1589 
-1598 GMAHNI
+1598 
-1604 NERDYA
+1604 
-1610 YNAFLGFKQIDP
+1610 
-1622 YINFSFKRS
+1622 
-1631 GATNGAYSR
+1631 
-1640 FGSSIIASLLDVL
+1640 
-1653 FNKGAHDKK
+1653 
-1662 IPEFFWHAKE
+1662 
-1672 ECVLGLLEGYICGDG
+1672 
-1687 TNFIMKSGLG
+1687 
-1697 LETEKIGIT
+1697 
-1706 SCNKKLLYQVR
+1706 
-1717 KLLLRFNIVGS
+1717 
-1728 INIHNKNPK
+1728 
-1737 KIKINKY
+1737 
-1744 LVTSGISY
+1744 
-1752 SLSVRGKKA
+1752 
-1761 SILSGLLFGK
+1761 
-1771 SLLPINY
+1771 
-1778 KAKEAS
+1778 
-1784 HHYISNGY
+1784 
-1792 LYLRIENI
+1792 
-1800 QEINTVKEVY
+1800 
-1810 GYQVNQNNS
+1810 
-1819 FCVVG
+1819 
-1824 FATHNTSLPNGEAR
+1824 SLPMGEAR

-2118 ESGALTENISKRS
+2118 ESDALTENISKRS

-2154 FVFTGANSSTRRDQL
+2154 FAFTGANSSTRRDQL

-2203 SKVYDLWKDIGNVNF
+2203 SKVYDLWKDVGNVNF
-2218 DSVLDYAEHMNVL
+2218 DSVLDYAEHMNIL
-2231 KPAKLLSEETGV
+2231 KPARLLSEETGV

-2325 KKEEGVDVDKLYKHQ
+2325 KSEEGVDVDKLYKHQ

-2352 ITDMMSAILTSG
+2352 VTDMMSAILTSG

-2452 SPSLAKVLKLVWY
+2452 SPSLAKALKLVWY
-2465 QEDTDTESNESFFER
+2465 QEDTETESNESFFER

-2554 GIGLTDKRIQV
+2554 GVGLTDKRIQV
-2565 NPTQDEGVIDVV
+2565 DPTQDEGVIQVV
-2577 SNITAVLGYKIEK
+2577 SNVTAVLGYKIEK
-2590 AFSIFS
+2590 ALSIFS

>member
-30 TIVGTAFLLSRTKQ
+30 TIVGTAFLLYRTKQ

-62 IASIGADGS
+62 IASIGIDGS
-71 NRLSISETIRGISH
+71 NRLSISETIRGMSH
-85 IDQFRRIDQEFAIN
+85 IDQFRKIDQDFAIN
-99 NTSNVGLF
+99 NASNIGLF

-122 RELGRQ
+122 RELGQQ

-140 LKSQGIQDGQVQSLM
+140 LKAQGIQDGQVQSLM

-165 VLDKNSGKLQ
+165 VIDKNSGKLQ
-175 EGFIADVENHWH
+175 ESFIADVENHWH

-216 DTFNDFRSLDEN
+216 DTFSDFKSLDEN

-239 IQEINRSAKE
+239 IQEINRSAQE
-249 ALKRQNNEISYH
+249 ALKKQKNDITYH
-261 TIGNI
+261 TIGDI

-274 EFDFVVHEK
+274 EFDFIVHEK
-283 GQMASLD
+283 GQMAPLD
-290 GKTVSD
+290 GRTVSD
-296 RLYAQNEDIITD
+296 RLYAQNDNIVTQ

-316 SATKDGYYVNGQK
+316 SATKDGYYVEGQK

-336 KIIGGAKDLWHET
+336 KIIGGAKDLFHET
-349 LPYSLSHAADFKN
+349 LPYALSHAADFKN

-375 FKGVLDS
+375 FKGVLGDIVGKDS
-382 IVDKNST
+382 I

-399 LKSDGTRHELDTS
+399 LKSDGTRNELDTS

-423 VKTSKDFSNYGKV
+423 IKTSKDFSNYGKV
-436 NYDNGKRRIFGETSR
+436 NFDNGKQRIFGETSR
-451 KRTSDVWGNNYNTYL
+451 KRTSDVWGNNYHTYL
-466 NKDMN
+466 NKDIN
-471 EVARHPEEK
+471 EIANHPEEK

-514 AEDNPELSYKIENML
+514 SEDNPGLRYKIESML

-586 YAKLSKSESIDE
+586 YAKLNKSQSIDE
-598 AAINEILASLPANR
+598 AAINEIMASLPADR

-624 PDAVKLNL
+624 PETVKLNL

-642 IKTNLNE
+642 IRTNLNE
-649 ITSENHVDINGKD
+649 ITGENHVDVTGKD
-662 LSIEDARKI
+662 LSIQDAKRI
-671 QNEIVSNPELQRTLN
+671 QNEIISNPELQRTLN

-706 RLIAINKGFNLK
+706 RLIAINKGFDLK
-718 GIVSDLNKIN
+718 GIMSDLNKMN
-728 YKGLSSR
+728 YNGIGNR

-750 HFGAGA
+750 HFAFSSIFDNNVN
-756 LINYKLNFPTA
+756 LPTA
-767 KYHGTDLSIGGSLL
+767 KHHGRDLSIGGSLL
-781 YKMADR
+781 YKMSER

-792 NNGFLDQALGFVHP
+792 NNGFIDQALGFVHP

-879 KFTDATGLTDVF
+879 KFTDATSLTDVF

-905 GDYRPYQSYDE
+905 GDYRPYQSYEE

-938 TNEFRGGSISY
+938 SNEFRGSSISY

-989 LVYAFNPYWL
+989 LIYAFNPYWL

-1031 EIIKPQRRYHEDRM
+1031 EIIKPQRRYYEDRM

-1061 IHQSEDEDNRYIIF
+1061 IQQTADEDSRYIIF

-1112 SAKDY
+1112 SARDY

-1132 ASLQPISPSAGAA
+1132 ASLQPISPGAGAA
-1145 VSAMNSAIQSGS
+1145 VSAMNNAIQSGS

-1178 KGTVQEMLNNADMYN
+1178 KGTVQEMLDNADMYN
-1193 NLMNSSG
+1193 NLMSSSG

-1211 SRLLTGIYGYAGT
+1211 SRLLTGIYGYAASSV
-1224 MIFGRDESKFIA
+1224 FGRDESKFIA

-1259 QMEIV
+1259 QMEII

-1276 VNPLMNTMAEK
+1276 INPLMNKMAED
-1287 HPWLPEKFYTGDAYC
+1287 HPWLPEKFYTGDP
-1302 ISKNTMVE
+1302 
-1310 IDNLNYLAAD
+1310 
-1320 EVIENQSTITD
+1320 
-1331 HTGQNT
+1331 
-1337 VVNKIICR
+1337 
-1345 KIELKEKVYSL
+1345 
-1356 KVNSLFAFDY
+1356 
-1366 EFSENHPLLV
+1366 FS
-1376 TESSNNVTKELSG
+1376 
-1389 NSLSYYKKA
+1389 
-1398 NIVLN
+1398 
-1403 ALKNGITSKKD
+1403 
-1414 LANLVNISINDV
+1414 
-1426 CQLWKR
+1426 
-1432 MFQDDLIYDY
+1432 
-1442 RLDKHNIHLKEYKLY
+1442 
-1457 DINLLKNRLSWKKAK
+1457 
-1472 DVKVGNYVA
+1472 
-1481 YPIPKSKNQEIILDL
+1481 
-1496 GLLLPEYVSTEKYLY
+1496 
-1511 KPRIKNK
+1511 
-1518 EFIEIYEYFEKHGV
+1518 
-1532 PKFDRGERK
+1532 
-1541 KLLEK
+1541 
-1546 MNWHDRIYE
+1546 
-1555 SVQSSFKNERGIKRI
+1555 
-1570 PRKLVLTRQMCY
+1570 
-1582 AFGLYLA
+1582 
-1589 EGWNNGCTI
+1589 
-1598 GMAHNI
+1598 
-1604 NERDYA
+1604 
-1610 YNAFLGFKQIDP
+1610 
-1622 YINFSFKRS
+1622 
-1631 GATNGAYSR
+1631 
-1640 FGSSIIASLLDVL
+1640 
-1653 FNKGAHDKK
+1653 
-1662 IPEFFWHAKE
+1662 
-1672 ECVLGLLEGYICGDG
+1672 
-1687 TNFIMKSGLG
+1687 
-1697 LETEKIGIT
+1697 
-1706 SCNKKLLYQVR
+1706 
-1717 KLLLRFNIVGS
+1717 
-1728 INIHNKNPK
+1728 
-1737 KIKINKY
+1737 
-1744 LVTSGISY
+1744 
-1752 SLSVRGKKA
+1752 
-1761 SILSGLLFGK
+1761 
-1771 SLLPINY
+1771 
-1778 KAKEAS
+1778 
-1784 HHYISNGY
+1784 
-1792 LYLRIENI
+1792 
-1800 QEINTVKEVY
+1800 
-1810 GYQVNQNNS
+1810 
-1819 FCVVG
+1819 
-1824 FATHNTSLPNGEAR
+1824 SLPMGEAR

-1919 LGKTTTALDGHVEQ
+1919 LGKTTTALDGHIEQ

-2047 VAHAPIPIIH
+2047 VTHAPIPIIH

-2082 WDSMLASFVY
+2082 WDSILASFVY
-2092 PTFEQAKT
+2092 PIFEQTKT

-2147 AGEITGR
+2147 AGEIAGR
-2154 FVFTGANSSTRRDQL
+2154 FTFTGANSSTRRDQL

-2203 SKVYDLWKDIGNVNF
+2203 SKVYDLWKDVGNVNF
-2218 DSVLDYAEHMNVL
+2218 DSVLDYAEHMNIL
-2231 KPAKLLSEETGV
+2231 KPAKLLSEESGV

-2285 KESHVYTPDAVKERW
+2285 KESHVYTPDVVKERW

-2325 KKEEGVDVDKLYKHQ
+2325 KSEEGVDVDKLYKHQ

-2441 ERRRKEILKNV
+2441 ERRRREILKNV
-2452 SPSLAKVLKLVWY
+2452 SPSLAKALKLVWY
-2465 QEDTDTESNESFFER
+2465 QEDTETESNESFFER

-2490 WDASSNLDNIKAKVI
+2490 WDASTNLDNIKAKVI

-2539 SNPLSVRVNLNTILS
+2539 SNPLSVRVNLNTVLS

-2590 AFSIFS
+2590 ALSIFS

>member
-62 IASIGADGS
+62 IASIGIDGS

-85 IDQFRRIDQEFAIN
+85 IDQFRKIDQDFAIN
-99 NTSNVGLF
+99 NASNVGLF

-140 LKSQGIQDGQVQSLM
+140 LKAQGIQDGQVQSLM

-165 VLDKNSGKLQ
+165 VIDKNSGKLQ
-175 EGFIADVENHWH
+175 ESFIADVENHWH

-216 DTFNDFRSLDEN
+216 DTFSDFKSLDEN

-239 IQEINRSAKE
+239 IQEINRSAQE
-249 ALKRQNNEISYH
+249 ALKKQNDEISYH

-274 EFDFVVHEK
+274 EFDFIVHEK

-290 GKTVSD
+290 GRTVSD
-296 RLYAQNEDIITD
+296 RLYAQNDDIVTQ

-316 SATKDGYYVNGQK
+316 SATKDGYYIEGQK

-336 KIIGGAKDLWHET
+336 KIIGSAKDLWHET
-349 LPYSLSHAADFKN
+349 LPYALSHAADFKN

-375 FKGVLDS
+375 FKGVLGDIVGKDS
-382 IVDKNST
+382 I

-399 LKSDGTRHELDTS
+399 LKSDGTRNELDTS

-423 VKTSKDFSNYGKV
+423 IKTSKDFSNYGKV
-436 NYDNGKRRIFGETSR
+436 NFDNGKQRIFGETSR
-451 KRTSDVWGNNYNTYL
+451 KRTSDVWGNNYHTFL
-466 NKDMN
+466 NKDID
-471 EVARHPEEK
+471 EIARHPEEK

-498 IKVKLDDKLR
+498 IKVRLDDKLR

-514 AEDNPELSYKIENML
+514 AEDNPGLRYKIESML

-574 IDDSTSITQKTL
+574 INDSTSITQKTL
-586 YAKLSKSESIDE
+586 YAKLNKSQSIDE
-598 AAINEILASLPANR
+598 AAINEIMASLPADR

-624 PDAVKLNL
+624 PETVKLNL

-642 IKTNLNE
+642 IRTNLNE
-649 ITSENHVDINGKD
+649 ITGENHVDATGKD
-662 LSIEDARKI
+662 LSIEDAKRI

-706 RLIAINKGFNLK
+706 RLIAINKGFDLK
-718 GIVSDLNKIN
+718 GIISDLNKMN
-728 YKGLSSR
+728 YNGIGNR

-750 HFGAGA
+750 HFAFSSIFDNNVN
-756 LINYKLNFPTA
+756 LPTA
-767 KYHGTDLSIGGSLL
+767 KHHGRDLSIGDSLL
-781 YKMADR
+781 YKMPER

-792 NNGFLDQALGFVHP
+792 NNGFIDQALGFVHP

-905 GDYRPYQSYDE
+905 GDYRPYQSYEE

-938 TNEFRGGSISY
+938 SNEFRGSSISY

-1061 IHQSEDEDNRYIIF
+1061 IQQTADEDSRYIIF

-1112 SAKDY
+1112 SARDY

-1132 ASLQPISPSAGAA
+1132 ASLQPISPGAGAA

-1178 KGTVQEMLNNADMYN
+1178 KGTVQEMLDNADMYN
-1193 NLMNSSG
+1193 NLMSSSS

-1211 SRLLTGIYGYAGT
+1211 SRLLTGIYGYAASSV
-1224 MIFGRDESKFIA
+1224 FGRDESKFIA

-1259 QMEIV
+1259 QMEII

-1276 VNPLMNTMAEK
+1276 INPLMNKMAED
-1287 HPWLPEKFYTGDAYC
+1287 HPWLPEKFYTGDP
-1302 ISKNTMVE
+1302 
-1310 IDNLNYLAAD
+1310 
-1320 EVIENQSTITD
+1320 
-1331 HTGQNT
+1331 
-1337 VVNKIICR
+1337 
-1345 KIELKEKVYSL
+1345 
-1356 KVNSLFAFDY
+1356 
-1366 EFSENHPLLV
+1366 FS
-1376 TESSNNVTKELSG
+1376 
-1389 NSLSYYKKA
+1389 
-1398 NIVLN
+1398 
-1403 ALKNGITSKKD
+1403 
-1414 LANLVNISINDV
+1414 
-1426 CQLWKR
+1426 
-1432 MFQDDLIYDY
+1432 
-1442 RLDKHNIHLKEYKLY
+1442 
-1457 DINLLKNRLSWKKAK
+1457 
-1472 DVKVGNYVA
+1472 
-1481 YPIPKSKNQEIILDL
+1481 
-1496 GLLLPEYVSTEKYLY
+1496 
-1511 KPRIKNK
+1511 
-1518 EFIEIYEYFEKHGV
+1518 
-1532 PKFDRGERK
+1532 
-1541 KLLEK
+1541 
-1546 MNWHDRIYE
+1546 
-1555 SVQSSFKNERGIKRI
+1555 
-1570 PRKLVLTRQMCY
+1570 
-1582 AFGLYLA
+1582 
-1589 EGWNNGCTI
+1589 
-1598 GMAHNI
+1598 
-1604 NERDYA
+1604 
-1610 YNAFLGFKQIDP
+1610 
-1622 YINFSFKRS
+1622 
-1631 GATNGAYSR
+1631 
-1640 FGSSIIASLLDVL
+1640 
-1653 FNKGAHDKK
+1653 
-1662 IPEFFWHAKE
+1662 
-1672 ECVLGLLEGYICGDG
+1672 
-1687 TNFIMKSGLG
+1687 
-1697 LETEKIGIT
+1697 
-1706 SCNKKLLYQVR
+1706 
-1717 KLLLRFNIVGS
+1717 
-1728 INIHNKNPK
+1728 
-1737 KIKINKY
+1737 
-1744 LVTSGISY
+1744 
-1752 SLSVRGKKA
+1752 
-1761 SILSGLLFGK
+1761 
-1771 SLLPINY
+1771 
-1778 KAKEAS
+1778 
-1784 HHYISNGY
+1784 
-1792 LYLRIENI
+1792 
-1800 QEINTVKEVY
+1800 
-1810 GYQVNQNNS
+1810 
-1819 FCVVG
+1819 
-1824 FATHNTSLPNGEAR
+1824 SLPMGEAR

-1919 LGKTTTALDGHVEQ
+1919 LGKTTTALDGHIEQ

-2147 AGEITGR
+2147 AGEIAGR
-2154 FVFTGANSSTRRDQL
+2154 FTFTGANSSTRRDQL

-2203 SKVYDLWKDIGNVNF
+2203 SKVYDLWKDVGNVNF
-2218 DSVLDYAEHMNVL
+2218 DSVLDYAEHMNIL
-2231 KPAKLLSEETGV
+2231 KPAKLLSEESGV

-2278 PLTRLFG
+2278 PLTQLFG

-2325 KKEEGVDVDKLYKHQ
+2325 KSEEGVDVDKLYKHQ

-2441 ERRRKEILKNV
+2441 ERRRKEILRNV
-2452 SPSLAKVLKLVWY
+2452 SPSLAKALKLVWY
-2465 QEDTDTESNESFFER
+2465 QEDTETESNESFFER

-2490 WDASSNLDNIKAKVI
+2490 WDASTNLDNIKAKVI

-2539 SNPLSVRVNLNTILS
+2539 SNPLSVRVNLNTVLS

-2577 SNITAVLGYKIEK
+2577 SNVTAVLGYKIEK
-2590 AFSIFS
+2590 ALSIFS

>member
-44 GAKFLS
+44 GTKFLS

-99 NTSNVGLF
+99 NTSNIGLF
-107 RNLADAAYDAADWEE
+107 RNLADAAYDASDWEE

-175 EGFIADVENHWH
+175 KGFIAEVENHWH

-194 AKFNETVDQ
+194 AAFNETIDQ

-216 DTFNDFRSLDEN
+216 DTFNDFKSLDKN

-239 IQEINRSAKE
+239 IQEINRSAKA
-249 ALKRQNNEISYH
+249 ALKKQNNEVSYH
-261 TIGNI
+261 TIGDI

-316 SATKDGYYVNGQK
+316 SATKDGYYVDGQK

-375 FKGVLDS
+375 FKGILGDIVGKDS
-382 IVDKNST
+382 I

-399 LKSDGTRHELDTS
+399 LKSDGTRNELDTS

-423 VKTSKDFSNYGKV
+423 IKTSKDFSNYGKV
-436 NYDNGKRRIFGETSR
+436 NFDNGKQRIFGETSR
-451 KRTSDVWGNNYNTYL
+451 KRTSDVWGNNYHTFL
-466 NKDMN
+466 NKDID
-471 EVARHPEEK
+471 EIARHPEEK

-498 IKVKLDDKLR
+498 IKIKLDDKLR

-529 DVIDAKT
+529 DIIDAKT

-586 YAKLSKSESIDE
+586 YAKLNKSQSIDE
-598 AAINEILASLPANR
+598 AAINEIMASLPADR

-624 PDAVKLNL
+624 PETVKLNL

-642 IKTNLNE
+642 IRTNLNE

-662 LSIEDARKI
+662 LSIEDAKKI

-728 YKGLSSR
+728 YKGLSNR

-781 YKMADR
+781 YKMTDR

-806 IFGERLSAYFKTGL
+806 IFGEYLSAHFKTGL

-844 LPASIAL
+844 IPASIAL

-984 NPLSP
+984 NPFSP

-1031 EIIKPQRRYHEDRM
+1031 EIIKPQRHYHEDRM

-1061 IHQSEDEDNRYIIF
+1061 IHQSENEDNRYIIF

-1132 ASLQPISPSAGAA
+1132 ASLQPISPGAGAA

-1178 KGTVQEMLNNADMYN
+1178 KGTVQEMLDNADMYN

-1276 VNPLMNTMAEK
+1276 VNPLMNKMAED
-1287 HPWLPEKFYTGDAYC
+1287 HPWLPQKFMVGDA
-1302 ISKNTMVE
+1302 
-1310 IDNLNYLAAD
+1310 
-1320 EVIENQSTITD
+1320 
-1331 HTGQNT
+1331 
-1337 VVNKIICR
+1337 
-1345 KIELKEKVYSL
+1345 
-1356 KVNSLFAFDY
+1356 
-1366 EFSENHPLLV
+1366 FS
-1376 TESSNNVTKELSG
+1376 
-1389 NSLSYYKKA
+1389 
-1398 NIVLN
+1398 
-1403 ALKNGITSKKD
+1403 ALP
-1414 LANLVNISINDV
+1414 
-1426 CQLWKR
+1426 
-1432 MFQDDLIYDY
+1432 M
-1442 RLDKHNIHLKEYKLY
+1442 
-1457 DINLLKNRLSWKKAK
+1457 
-1472 DVKVGNYVA
+1472 
-1481 YPIPKSKNQEIILDL
+1481 
-1496 GLLLPEYVSTEKYLY
+1496 
-1511 KPRIKNK
+1511 
-1518 EFIEIYEYFEKHGV
+1518 
-1532 PKFDRGERK
+1532 
-1541 KLLEK
+1541 
-1546 MNWHDRIYE
+1546 
-1555 SVQSSFKNERGIKRI
+1555 
-1570 PRKLVLTRQMCY
+1570 
-1582 AFGLYLA
+1582 
-1589 EGWNNGCTI
+1589 
-1598 GMAHNI
+1598 
-1604 NERDYA
+1604 
-1610 YNAFLGFKQIDP
+1610 
-1622 YINFSFKRS
+1622 
-1631 GATNGAYSR
+1631 
-1640 FGSSIIASLLDVL
+1640 
-1653 FNKGAHDKK
+1653 
-1662 IPEFFWHAKE
+1662 
-1672 ECVLGLLEGYICGDG
+1672 
-1687 TNFIMKSGLG
+1687 
-1697 LETEKIGIT
+1697 
-1706 SCNKKLLYQVR
+1706 
-1717 KLLLRFNIVGS
+1717 
-1728 INIHNKNPK
+1728 
-1737 KIKINKY
+1737 
-1744 LVTSGISY
+1744 
-1752 SLSVRGKKA
+1752 
-1761 SILSGLLFGK
+1761 
-1771 SLLPINY
+1771 
-1778 KAKEAS
+1778 
-1784 HHYISNGY
+1784 
-1792 LYLRIENI
+1792 
-1800 QEINTVKEVY
+1800 
-1810 GYQVNQNNS
+1810 
-1819 FCVVG
+1819 
-1824 FATHNTSLPNGEAR
+1824 GEAR

-2154 FVFTGANSSTRRDQL
+2154 FAFTGTNSSTRRDQL

-2203 SKVYDLWKDIGNVNF
+2203 SKVYDLWKDVGNVNF
-2218 DSVLDYAEHMNVL
+2218 DSVLDYAEHMNIL
-2231 KPAKLLSEETGV
+2231 KPARLLSEETGV

-2263 AFAAAGTALAVGEDN
+2263 AFAAAGTTLAAGEDN

-2364 KPADDPIAQ
+2364 KPTDDPIAQ

-2441 ERRRKEILKNV
+2441 ERRRKEILRNV
-2452 SPSLAKVLKLVWY
+2452 SPSLAKALKLVWY

-2539 SNPLSVRVNLNTILS
+2539 SNPLLVRMNLNAVLS

-2590 AFSIFS
+2590 ALSIFS

>member
-62 IASIGADGS
+62 IAGIGADGS

-85 IDQFRRIDQEFAIN
+85 IDQFRRIDQEFAVN
-99 NTSNVGLF
+99 NTSNIGLF

-175 EGFIADVENHWH
+175 EGFIAEVENHWH

-194 AKFNETVDQ
+194 AAFNETIDQ

-216 DTFNDFRSLDEN
+216 DTFNDFKSLDEN

-249 ALKRQNNEISYH
+249 ALKKQNNEISYH

-316 SATKDGYYVNGQK
+316 SATKDGYYVDGQK

-336 KIIGGAKDLWHET
+336 KIVRGAKDLWHET

-480 AMMGIRNH
+480 AMIGIRNH

-598 AAINEILASLPANR
+598 AAINEILASLPADR

-624 PDAVKLNL
+624 PDTVKLNL

-662 LSIEDARKI
+662 LSIEDAKKI

-728 YKGLSSR
+728 YKGLSNR

-844 LPASIAL
+844 IPASIAL

-989 LVYAFNPYWL
+989 LIYAFNPYWL

-1031 EIIKPQRRYHEDRM
+1031 EIIKPQRHYHEDRI

-1132 ASLQPISPSAGAA
+1132 ASLQPISPGAGTA

-1178 KGTVQEMLNNADMYN
+1178 KGIVQEMLDNADMYN
-1193 NLMNSSG
+1193 NLMNSSS

-1276 VNPLMNTMAEK
+1276 VNPLMNKMAED
-1287 HPWLPEKFYTGDAYC
+1287 HPWLPEKFY
-1302 ISKNTMVE
+1302 IS
-1310 IDNLNYLAAD
+1310 DP
-1320 EVIENQSTITD
+1320 
-1331 HTGQNT
+1331 
-1337 VVNKIICR
+1337 
-1345 KIELKEKVYSL
+1345 
-1356 KVNSLFAFDY
+1356 
-1366 EFSENHPLLV
+1366 FS
-1376 TESSNNVTKELSG
+1376 
-1389 NSLSYYKKA
+1389 
-1398 NIVLN
+1398 
-1403 ALKNGITSKKD
+1403 
-1414 LANLVNISINDV
+1414 
-1426 CQLWKR
+1426 
-1432 MFQDDLIYDY
+1432 
-1442 RLDKHNIHLKEYKLY
+1442 
-1457 DINLLKNRLSWKKAK
+1457 
-1472 DVKVGNYVA
+1472 
-1481 YPIPKSKNQEIILDL
+1481 
-1496 GLLLPEYVSTEKYLY
+1496 
-1511 KPRIKNK
+1511 
-1518 EFIEIYEYFEKHGV
+1518 
-1532 PKFDRGERK
+1532 
-1541 KLLEK
+1541 
-1546 MNWHDRIYE
+1546 
-1555 SVQSSFKNERGIKRI
+1555 
-1570 PRKLVLTRQMCY
+1570 
-1582 AFGLYLA
+1582 
-1589 EGWNNGCTI
+1589 
-1598 GMAHNI
+1598 
-1604 NERDYA
+1604 
-1610 YNAFLGFKQIDP
+1610 
-1622 YINFSFKRS
+1622 
-1631 GATNGAYSR
+1631 
-1640 FGSSIIASLLDVL
+1640 
-1653 FNKGAHDKK
+1653 
-1662 IPEFFWHAKE
+1662 
-1672 ECVLGLLEGYICGDG
+1672 
-1687 TNFIMKSGLG
+1687 
-1697 LETEKIGIT
+1697 
-1706 SCNKKLLYQVR
+1706 
-1717 KLLLRFNIVGS
+1717 
-1728 INIHNKNPK
+1728 
-1737 KIKINKY
+1737 
-1744 LVTSGISY
+1744 
-1752 SLSVRGKKA
+1752 
-1761 SILSGLLFGK
+1761 
-1771 SLLPINY
+1771 
-1778 KAKEAS
+1778 
-1784 HHYISNGY
+1784 
-1792 LYLRIENI
+1792 
-1800 QEINTVKEVY
+1800 
-1810 GYQVNQNNS
+1810 
-1819 FCVVG
+1819 
-1824 FATHNTSLPNGEAR
+1824 SLPNGEAR

-1919 LGKTTTALDGHVEQ
+1919 LGKTTTALDGHIEQ

-2131 TTILKTIAT
+2131 TMILKTIAT

-2147 AGEITGR
+2147 AGEIAGR
-2154 FVFTGANSSTRRDQL
+2154 FTFTGANSSTRRDQL

-2203 SKVYDLWKDIGNVNF
+2203 SKVYDLWKDVGNVNF
-2218 DSVLDYAEHMNVL
+2218 DSVLDYAEHMNIL
-2231 KPAKLLSEETGV
+2231 KPAKLLSEESGV

-2325 KKEEGVDVDKLYKHQ
+2325 KSEEGVDVDKLYKHQ

-2352 ITDMMSAILTSG
+2352 VTDMMSAILTSG

-2452 SPSLAKVLKLVWY
+2452 SPSLAKALKLVWY
-2465 QEDTDTESNESFFER
+2465 QEDTETESNESFFER

-2539 SNPLSVRVNLNTILS
+2539 SNPLSVRMNLNTILS
-2554 GIGLTDKRIQV
+2554 GVGLTDKRIQV
-2565 NPTQDEGVIDVV
+2565 DPTQDEGVIQVV

-2590 AFSIFS
+2590 ALSIFS

>member
-50 EVDPIIGKMSDR
+50 EVDPIIGKISDR
-62 IASIGADGS
+62 IASIGIDGS
-71 NRLSISETIRGISH
+71 NRLSISETIRGMSH
-85 IDQFRRIDQEFAIN
+85 IDQFRKIDQDFAIN
-99 NTSNVGLF
+99 NASNVGLF

-140 LKSQGIQDGQVQSLM
+140 LKAQGIQDGQVQSLM

-165 VLDKNSGKLQ
+165 VIDKNSGKLQ
-175 EGFIADVENHWH
+175 ESFIADVENHWH

-194 AKFNETVDQ
+194 AKFNKTVDQ

-216 DTFNDFRSLDEN
+216 DTFSDFKSLDEN

-239 IQEINRSAKE
+239 IQEINRSAQE
-249 ALKRQNNEISYH
+249 ALKKQNDEISYH

-274 EFDFVVHEK
+274 EFDFIVHEK

-290 GKTVSD
+290 GRTVSD
-296 RLYAQNEDIITD
+296 RLYAQNDDIVTQ

-316 SATKDGYYVNGQK
+316 SATKDGYYVEGQK

-349 LPYSLSHAADFKN
+349 LPYALSHAADFKN

-375 FKGVLDS
+375 FKGVLGDIVGKDS
-382 IVDKNST
+382 I

-399 LKSDGTRHELDTS
+399 LKSDGTRNELDTS

-423 VKTSKDFSNYGKV
+423 IKTSKDFSNYGKV
-436 NYDNGKRRIFGETSR
+436 NFDNGKQRIFGETSR
-451 KRTSDVWGNNYNTYL
+451 KRTSDVWGNNYHTFL
-466 NKDMN
+466 NKDID
-471 EVARHPEEK
+471 EIARHPEEK

-498 IKVKLDDKLR
+498 IKVRLDDKLR

-514 AEDNPELSYKIENML
+514 AEDNPGLRYKIESML

-586 YAKLSKSESIDE
+586 YAKLNKSQSIDE
-598 AAINEILASLPANR
+598 AAINEIMASLPADR

-624 PDAVKLNL
+624 PETVKLNL

-642 IKTNLNE
+642 IRTNLNE
-649 ITSENHVDINGKD
+649 ITGENHVDATGKD
-662 LSIEDARKI
+662 LSIEDAKRI

-706 RLIAINKGFNLK
+706 RLIAINKGFDLK
-718 GIVSDLNKIN
+718 GIISDLNKMN
-728 YKGLSSR
+728 YNGIGNR

-750 HFGAGA
+750 HFAFSSIFDNNVN
-756 LINYKLNFPTA
+756 LPTA
-767 KYHGTDLSIGGSLL
+767 KHHGRDLSIGGSLL
-781 YKMADR
+781 YKMPER

-792 NNGFLDQALGFVHP
+792 NNGFIDQALGFVHP

-905 GDYRPYQSYDE
+905 GDYRPYQSYEE

-938 TNEFRGGSISY
+938 SNEFRGSSISY

-1061 IHQSEDEDNRYIIF
+1061 IQQTADEDSRYIIF

-1112 SAKDY
+1112 SARNY

-1132 ASLQPISPSAGAA
+1132 ASLQPISPGAGAA
-1145 VSAMNSAIQSGS
+1145 VSAMNNAIQSGS

-1178 KGTVQEMLNNADMYN
+1178 KGTVQEMLDNADMYN
-1193 NLMNSSG
+1193 NLMSSSS

-1224 MIFGRDESKFIA
+1224 MIFGRDESKFIT

-1259 QMEIV
+1259 QMEII

-1276 VNPLMNTMAEK
+1276 INPLMNKMAED
-1287 HPWLPEKFYTGDAYC
+1287 HPWLPEKFYTGDP
-1302 ISKNTMVE
+1302 
-1310 IDNLNYLAAD
+1310 
-1320 EVIENQSTITD
+1320 
-1331 HTGQNT
+1331 
-1337 VVNKIICR
+1337 
-1345 KIELKEKVYSL
+1345 
-1356 KVNSLFAFDY
+1356 
-1366 EFSENHPLLV
+1366 FS
-1376 TESSNNVTKELSG
+1376 
-1389 NSLSYYKKA
+1389 
-1398 NIVLN
+1398 
-1403 ALKNGITSKKD
+1403 
-1414 LANLVNISINDV
+1414 
-1426 CQLWKR
+1426 
-1432 MFQDDLIYDY
+1432 
-1442 RLDKHNIHLKEYKLY
+1442 
-1457 DINLLKNRLSWKKAK
+1457 
-1472 DVKVGNYVA
+1472 
-1481 YPIPKSKNQEIILDL
+1481 
-1496 GLLLPEYVSTEKYLY
+1496 
-1511 KPRIKNK
+1511 
-1518 EFIEIYEYFEKHGV
+1518 
-1532 PKFDRGERK
+1532 
-1541 KLLEK
+1541 
-1546 MNWHDRIYE
+1546 
-1555 SVQSSFKNERGIKRI
+1555 
-1570 PRKLVLTRQMCY
+1570 
-1582 AFGLYLA
+1582 
-1589 EGWNNGCTI
+1589 
-1598 GMAHNI
+1598 
-1604 NERDYA
+1604 
-1610 YNAFLGFKQIDP
+1610 
-1622 YINFSFKRS
+1622 
-1631 GATNGAYSR
+1631 
-1640 FGSSIIASLLDVL
+1640 
-1653 FNKGAHDKK
+1653 
-1662 IPEFFWHAKE
+1662 
-1672 ECVLGLLEGYICGDG
+1672 
-1687 TNFIMKSGLG
+1687 
-1697 LETEKIGIT
+1697 
-1706 SCNKKLLYQVR
+1706 
-1717 KLLLRFNIVGS
+1717 
-1728 INIHNKNPK
+1728 
-1737 KIKINKY
+1737 
-1744 LVTSGISY
+1744 
-1752 SLSVRGKKA
+1752 
-1761 SILSGLLFGK
+1761 
-1771 SLLPINY
+1771 
-1778 KAKEAS
+1778 
-1784 HHYISNGY
+1784 
-1792 LYLRIENI
+1792 
-1800 QEINTVKEVY
+1800 
-1810 GYQVNQNNS
+1810 
-1819 FCVVG
+1819 
-1824 FATHNTSLPNGEAR
+1824 SLPMGEAR

-1919 LGKTTTALDGHVEQ
+1919 LGKTTTALDGHIEQ

-1972 EGSHVTLRIDDEERN
+1972 EGSYVTLRIDDEERN

-2147 AGEITGR
+2147 AGEIAGR
-2154 FVFTGANSSTRRDQL
+2154 FTFTGANSSTRRDQL

-2203 SKVYDLWKDIGNVNF
+2203 SKVYDLWKDVGNVNF
-2218 DSVLDYAEHMNVL
+2218 DSVLDYAEHMNIL
-2231 KPAKLLSEETGV
+2231 KPAKLLSEESGV

-2263 AFAAAGTALAVGEDN
+2263 VFAAAGTALAVGEDN

-2325 KKEEGVDVDKLYKHQ
+2325 KSEEGVDVDKLYKHQ

-2441 ERRRKEILKNV
+2441 ERRRKEILRNV
-2452 SPSLAKVLKLVWY
+2452 SPSLAKALKLVWY
-2465 QEDTDTESNESFFER
+2465 QEDTETESNESFFER

-2490 WDASSNLDNIKAKVI
+2490 WDASTNLDNIKAKVI

-2539 SNPLSVRVNLNTILS
+2539 SNPLSVRVNLNTVLS

-2577 SNITAVLGYKIEK
+2577 SNVTAVLGYKIEK
-2590 AFSIFS
+2590 ALSIFS

>member
-62 IASIGADGS
+62 IASIGSDGS

-99 NTSNVGLF
+99 NTSNIGLF

-175 EGFIADVENHWH
+175 EGFITEVENHWH

-194 AKFNETVDQ
+194 AVFNETIDQ

-216 DTFNDFRSLDEN
+216 DTFNDFKSLDEN

-239 IQEINRSAKE
+239 IQEINRSAKA
-249 ALKRQNNEISYH
+249 ALKKQNNEVSYH
-261 TIGNI
+261 TIGDI

-296 RLYAQNEDIITD
+296 RLYSQNEDIITD

-316 SATKDGYYVNGQK
+316 SATKDGYYVDGQK

-336 KIIGGAKDLWHET
+336 KIVRGAKDLWHET

-412 GMRFVREDSYV
+412 GMRFVREDSYA

-451 KRTSDVWGNNYNTYL
+451 KRTSDVWGNNYHTYL
-466 NKDMN
+466 NKDIN
-471 EVARHPEEK
+471 EIVNHPEEK

-598 AAINEILASLPANR
+598 AAINEILASLPADR

-624 PDAVKLNL
+624 PDTVKLNL

-662 LSIEDARKI
+662 LSIEDAKKI

-706 RLIAINKGFNLK
+706 RLIAINKGFDLK

-728 YKGLSSR
+728 YKGLGNR

-844 LPASIAL
+844 IPASIAL

-1031 EIIKPQRRYHEDRM
+1031 EIIKPQRHYHEDRM

-1061 IHQSEDEDNRYIIF
+1061 IHQSEDEDSRYIIF

-1090 PTDTEYVQGQG
+1090 PTDTEYVQSQG

-1132 ASLQPISPSAGAA
+1132 ASLQPVSPGVGAA
-1145 VSAMNSAIQSGS
+1145 VSAMNSAIQSGN

-1178 KGTVQEMLNNADMYN
+1178 KGTVQEMLDNADMYN

-1276 VNPLMNTMAEK
+1276 VNPLMNKMAED
-1287 HPWLPEKFYTGDAYC
+1287 HPWLPQKFMVGDA
-1302 ISKNTMVE
+1302 
-1310 IDNLNYLAAD
+1310 
-1320 EVIENQSTITD
+1320 
-1331 HTGQNT
+1331 
-1337 VVNKIICR
+1337 
-1345 KIELKEKVYSL
+1345 
-1356 KVNSLFAFDY
+1356 
-1366 EFSENHPLLV
+1366 FS
-1376 TESSNNVTKELSG
+1376 
-1389 NSLSYYKKA
+1389 
-1398 NIVLN
+1398 
-1403 ALKNGITSKKD
+1403 ALP
-1414 LANLVNISINDV
+1414 
-1426 CQLWKR
+1426 
-1432 MFQDDLIYDY
+1432 M
-1442 RLDKHNIHLKEYKLY
+1442 
-1457 DINLLKNRLSWKKAK
+1457 
-1472 DVKVGNYVA
+1472 
-1481 YPIPKSKNQEIILDL
+1481 
-1496 GLLLPEYVSTEKYLY
+1496 
-1511 KPRIKNK
+1511 
-1518 EFIEIYEYFEKHGV
+1518 
-1532 PKFDRGERK
+1532 
-1541 KLLEK
+1541 
-1546 MNWHDRIYE
+1546 
-1555 SVQSSFKNERGIKRI
+1555 
-1570 PRKLVLTRQMCY
+1570 
-1582 AFGLYLA
+1582 
-1589 EGWNNGCTI
+1589 
-1598 GMAHNI
+1598 
-1604 NERDYA
+1604 
-1610 YNAFLGFKQIDP
+1610 
-1622 YINFSFKRS
+1622 
-1631 GATNGAYSR
+1631 
-1640 FGSSIIASLLDVL
+1640 
-1653 FNKGAHDKK
+1653 
-1662 IPEFFWHAKE
+1662 
-1672 ECVLGLLEGYICGDG
+1672 
-1687 TNFIMKSGLG
+1687 
-1697 LETEKIGIT
+1697 
-1706 SCNKKLLYQVR
+1706 
-1717 KLLLRFNIVGS
+1717 
-1728 INIHNKNPK
+1728 
-1737 KIKINKY
+1737 
-1744 LVTSGISY
+1744 
-1752 SLSVRGKKA
+1752 
-1761 SILSGLLFGK
+1761 
-1771 SLLPINY
+1771 
-1778 KAKEAS
+1778 
-1784 HHYISNGY
+1784 
-1792 LYLRIENI
+1792 
-1800 QEINTVKEVY
+1800 
-1810 GYQVNQNNS
+1810 
-1819 FCVVG
+1819 
-1824 FATHNTSLPNGEAR
+1824 GEAR

-1967 KQVLT
+1967 KQVLI

-1987 PDINAPQAPRKA
+1987 PDVNAPQAPRKA

-2154 FVFTGANSSTRRDQL
+2154 FAFTGANSSTRRDQL

-2203 SKVYDLWKDIGNVNF
+2203 SRVYDLWKDVGNVNF
-2218 DSVLDYAEHMNVL
+2218 DSVLDYAEHMNIL
-2231 KPAKLLSEETGV
+2231 KPARLLSEETGV

-2278 PLTRLFG
+2278 PLTQLFG

-2312 KYMALYEAAKEKA
+2312 KYMALYEEAKEKA

-2452 SPSLAKVLKLVWY
+2452 SPSLAKALKLVWY
-2465 QEDTDTESNESFFER
+2465 QEDTETESNESFFER

-2539 SNPLSVRVNLNTILS
+2539 SNPLSVRMNLNAVLS

-2577 SNITAVLGYKIEK
+2577 SNVTAVLGYKIEK
-2590 AFSIFS
+2590 ALSIFS

>member
-99 NTSNVGLF
+99 NTSNIGLF
-107 RNLADAAYDAADWEE
+107 RNLADAAYDASDWEE

-175 EGFIADVENHWH
+175 EGFIAEVENHWH

-194 AKFNETVDQ
+194 AAFNDTIDQ
-203 SIQALQNISNQTF
+203 SIRALQNISNQTF
-216 DTFNDFRSLDEN
+216 DTFNDFKSLDEN

-249 ALKRQNNEISYH
+249 ALKKQNNEVSYH
-261 TIGNI
+261 TIGDI
-266 LDQDARNP
+266 LDQDAKNP
-274 EFDFVVHEK
+274 EFDFVAHEK

-316 SATKDGYYVNGQK
+316 SATKDGYYVDGQK

-336 KIIGGAKDLWHET
+336 KIVRGAKDVWHET

-574 IDDSTSITQKTL
+574 IDDSTSVTQKTL
-586 YAKLSKSESIDE
+586 YAKLNKSESIDE
-598 AAINEILASLPANR
+598 AAINEILASLPADR

-624 PDAVKLNL
+624 PDTVKLNL
-632 RDRYNVEQLK
+632 RDRYNVERLK

-662 LSIEDARKI
+662 LSIEDAKKI

-728 YKGLSSR
+728 YKGLSNR
-735 IGQGL
+735 IGQSL

-1132 ASLQPISPSAGAA
+1132 ASLQQVSPGVGAA
-1145 VSAMNSAIQSGS
+1145 VSAMNSAIQSGN

-1178 KGTVQEMLNNADMYN
+1178 KGTVQEMLDNADMYN

-1224 MIFGRDESKFIA
+1224 MVFGRDESKFIA

-1287 HPWLPEKFYTGDAYC
+1287 HPWMPEKFMVGDP
-1302 ISKNTMVE
+1302 
-1310 IDNLNYLAAD
+1310 
-1320 EVIENQSTITD
+1320 
-1331 HTGQNT
+1331 
-1337 VVNKIICR
+1337 
-1345 KIELKEKVYSL
+1345 
-1356 KVNSLFAFDY
+1356 
-1366 EFSENHPLLV
+1366 FS
-1376 TESSNNVTKELSG
+1376 
-1389 NSLSYYKKA
+1389 
-1398 NIVLN
+1398 
-1403 ALKNGITSKKD
+1403 
-1414 LANLVNISINDV
+1414 
-1426 CQLWKR
+1426 
-1432 MFQDDLIYDY
+1432 
-1442 RLDKHNIHLKEYKLY
+1442 
-1457 DINLLKNRLSWKKAK
+1457 
-1472 DVKVGNYVA
+1472 
-1481 YPIPKSKNQEIILDL
+1481 
-1496 GLLLPEYVSTEKYLY
+1496 
-1511 KPRIKNK
+1511 
-1518 EFIEIYEYFEKHGV
+1518 
-1532 PKFDRGERK
+1532 
-1541 KLLEK
+1541 
-1546 MNWHDRIYE
+1546 
-1555 SVQSSFKNERGIKRI
+1555 
-1570 PRKLVLTRQMCY
+1570 
-1582 AFGLYLA
+1582 
-1589 EGWNNGCTI
+1589 
-1598 GMAHNI
+1598 
-1604 NERDYA
+1604 
-1610 YNAFLGFKQIDP
+1610 
-1622 YINFSFKRS
+1622 
-1631 GATNGAYSR
+1631 
-1640 FGSSIIASLLDVL
+1640 
-1653 FNKGAHDKK
+1653 
-1662 IPEFFWHAKE
+1662 
-1672 ECVLGLLEGYICGDG
+1672 
-1687 TNFIMKSGLG
+1687 
-1697 LETEKIGIT
+1697 
-1706 SCNKKLLYQVR
+1706 
-1717 KLLLRFNIVGS
+1717 
-1728 INIHNKNPK
+1728 
-1737 KIKINKY
+1737 
-1744 LVTSGISY
+1744 
-1752 SLSVRGKKA
+1752 
-1761 SILSGLLFGK
+1761 
-1771 SLLPINY
+1771 
-1778 KAKEAS
+1778 
-1784 HHYISNGY
+1784 
-1792 LYLRIENI
+1792 
-1800 QEINTVKEVY
+1800 
-1810 GYQVNQNNS
+1810 
-1819 FCVVG
+1819 
-1824 FATHNTSLPNGEAR
+1824 SLPMGEAR

-1919 LGKTTTALDGHVEQ
+1919 LGKTTTALDGHIEQ

-2154 FVFTGANSSTRRDQL
+2154 FAFTGANSSTRRDQL

-2203 SKVYDLWKDIGNVNF
+2203 SKVYDLWKDVGNVNF
-2218 DSVLDYAEHMNVL
+2218 DSVLDYAEHMNIL
-2231 KPAKLLSEETGV
+2231 KPARLLSEETGV

-2340 EALRA
+2340 EALRV

-2352 ITDMMSAILTSG
+2352 VTDMMSAILTSG

-2452 SPSLAKVLKLVWY
+2452 SPSLAKALKLVWY
-2465 QEDTDTESNESFFER
+2465 QEDTETESNESFFER

-2554 GIGLTDKRIQV
+2554 GVGLTDKRIQV
-2565 NPTQDEGVIDVV
+2565 DPTQDEGVIQVV
-2577 SNITAVLGYKIEK
+2577 SNVTAVLGYKIEK
-2590 AFSIFS
+2590 ALSIFS

>member
-99 NTSNVGLF
+99 NTSNIGLF

-175 EGFIADVENHWH
+175 EGFITEVENHWH

-194 AKFNETVDQ
+194 AAFNETIDQ

-216 DTFNDFRSLDEN
+216 DTFNDFKSLDEN

-249 ALKRQNNEISYH
+249 ALKKQNNEVSYH
-261 TIGNI
+261 TIGDI
-266 LDQDARNP
+266 LDQDAKNP
-274 EFDFVVHEK
+274 EFDFVAHEK

-316 SATKDGYYVNGQK
+316 SATKDGYYVDGQK

-336 KIIGGAKDLWHET
+336 KIVRGAKDLWHET

-480 AMMGIRNH
+480 SMMGIRNH

-498 IKVKLDDKLR
+498 IKIKLDDKLR
-508 SELLKA
+508 SELLRA

-529 DVIDAKT
+529 DIIDAKT

-598 AAINEILASLPANR
+598 AAINEILASLPADR

-624 PDAVKLNL
+624 PDTVKLNL

-662 LSIEDARKI
+662 LSIEDAKKI

-686 RYLGSGKDYKAR
+686 RYLGPGKDYKAR
-698 YESKKSSS
+698 YESKKNSS
-706 RLIAINKGFNLK
+706 RLITINKGFNLK

-728 YKGLSSR
+728 YKGLSNR

-905 GDYRPYQSYDE
+905 GDYRPYQSYEE

-1031 EIIKPQRRYHEDRM
+1031 EIIKPQRHYHEDRM

-1061 IHQSEDEDNRYIIF
+1061 IHQSEDEDSRYIIF

-1127 DASAY
+1127 DASVY
-1132 ASLQPISPSAGAA
+1132 ASLQPVSPGVGAA
-1145 VSAMNSAIQSGS
+1145 VSAMNSAIQSGN

-1178 KGTVQEMLNNADMYN
+1178 KGTVQEMLDNADTYN

-1276 VNPLMNTMAEK
+1276 VNPLMNTMAEN
-1287 HPWLPEKFYTGDAYC
+1287 HPWMPEKFMVGDP
-1302 ISKNTMVE
+1302 
-1310 IDNLNYLAAD
+1310 
-1320 EVIENQSTITD
+1320 
-1331 HTGQNT
+1331 
-1337 VVNKIICR
+1337 
-1345 KIELKEKVYSL
+1345 
-1356 KVNSLFAFDY
+1356 
-1366 EFSENHPLLV
+1366 FS
-1376 TESSNNVTKELSG
+1376 
-1389 NSLSYYKKA
+1389 
-1398 NIVLN
+1398 
-1403 ALKNGITSKKD
+1403 
-1414 LANLVNISINDV
+1414 
-1426 CQLWKR
+1426 
-1432 MFQDDLIYDY
+1432 
-1442 RLDKHNIHLKEYKLY
+1442 
-1457 DINLLKNRLSWKKAK
+1457 
-1472 DVKVGNYVA
+1472 
-1481 YPIPKSKNQEIILDL
+1481 
-1496 GLLLPEYVSTEKYLY
+1496 
-1511 KPRIKNK
+1511 
-1518 EFIEIYEYFEKHGV
+1518 
-1532 PKFDRGERK
+1532 
-1541 KLLEK
+1541 
-1546 MNWHDRIYE
+1546 
-1555 SVQSSFKNERGIKRI
+1555 
-1570 PRKLVLTRQMCY
+1570 
-1582 AFGLYLA
+1582 
-1589 EGWNNGCTI
+1589 
-1598 GMAHNI
+1598 
-1604 NERDYA
+1604 
-1610 YNAFLGFKQIDP
+1610 
-1622 YINFSFKRS
+1622 
-1631 GATNGAYSR
+1631 
-1640 FGSSIIASLLDVL
+1640 
-1653 FNKGAHDKK
+1653 
-1662 IPEFFWHAKE
+1662 
-1672 ECVLGLLEGYICGDG
+1672 
-1687 TNFIMKSGLG
+1687 
-1697 LETEKIGIT
+1697 
-1706 SCNKKLLYQVR
+1706 
-1717 KLLLRFNIVGS
+1717 
-1728 INIHNKNPK
+1728 
-1737 KIKINKY
+1737 
-1744 LVTSGISY
+1744 
-1752 SLSVRGKKA
+1752 
-1761 SILSGLLFGK
+1761 
-1771 SLLPINY
+1771 
-1778 KAKEAS
+1778 
-1784 HHYISNGY
+1784 
-1792 LYLRIENI
+1792 
-1800 QEINTVKEVY
+1800 
-1810 GYQVNQNNS
+1810 
-1819 FCVVG
+1819 
-1824 FATHNTSLPNGEAR
+1824 SLPMGEAR

-1919 LGKTTTALDGHVEQ
+1919 LGKTTTALDGHIEQ

-2147 AGEITGR
+2147 VGEITGR

-2203 SKVYDLWKDIGNVNF
+2203 SKVYDLWKDVGNVNF

-2263 AFAAAGTALAVGEDN
+2263 AFAAAGTALAVSEDN

-2325 KKEEGVDVDKLYKHQ
+2325 KSEEGVDVDKLYKHQ

-2452 SPSLAKVLKLVWY
+2452 SPSLAKALKLVWY
-2465 QEDTDTESNESFFER
+2465 QENTDTESNESFFER

-2539 SNPLSVRVNLNTILS
+2539 SNPLSVRMNLNAVLS

-2577 SNITAVLGYKIEK
+2577 SNVTAVLGYKIEK
-2590 AFSIFS
+2590 ALSIFS

>member
-62 IASIGADGS
+62 IASIGIDGS
-71 NRLSISETIRGISH
+71 NRLSISETIRGMSH
-85 IDQFRRIDQEFAIN
+85 IDQFRKIDQDFAIN
-99 NTSNVGLF
+99 NASNVGLF

-140 LKSQGIQDGQVQSLM
+140 LKAQGIQDGQVQSLM

-165 VLDKNSGKLQ
+165 VIDKNSGKLQ
-175 EGFIADVENHWH
+175 ESFIADVENHWH

-216 DTFNDFRSLDEN
+216 DTFSDFKSLDEN

-239 IQEINRSAKE
+239 IQEINRSAQE
-249 ALKRQNNEISYH
+249 ALKKQKNDITYH
-261 TIGNI
+261 TIGDI

-274 EFDFVVHEK
+274 EFDFIVHEK
-283 GQMASLD
+283 GQMAPLD
-290 GKTVSD
+290 GRTVSD
-296 RLYAQNEDIITD
+296 RLYAQNDDIVTQ

-316 SATKDGYYVNGQK
+316 SATKDGYYVEGQK

-336 KIIGGAKDLWHET
+336 KIIGSAKDLWHET
-349 LPYSLSHAADFKN
+349 LPYALSHAADFKN

-375 FKGVLDS
+375 FKGVLGDIVGKDS
-382 IVDKNST
+382 I

-399 LKSDGTRHELDTS
+399 LKSDGTRNELDTS

-423 VKTSKDFSNYGKV
+423 IKTSKDFSNYGKV
-436 NYDNGKRRIFGETSR
+436 NFDNGKQRIFGETSR
-451 KRTSDVWGNNYNTYL
+451 KRTSDVWGNNYHTYL
-466 NKDMN
+466 NKDIN
-471 EVARHPEEK
+471 EIANHPEEK

-488 SFKRSIDSLD
+488 NFKRSIDSLD

-514 AEDNPELSYKIENML
+514 AEDNSGLRYKIESML

-586 YAKLSKSESIDE
+586 YAKLNKSQSIDE
-598 AAINEILASLPANR
+598 AAINEIMASLPADR

-624 PDAVKLNL
+624 PKTVKLNL

-642 IKTNLNE
+642 IRTNLNE
-649 ITSENHVDINGKD
+649 ITGENHVDATGKD
-662 LSIEDARKI
+662 LSIEDAKRI

-706 RLIAINKGFNLK
+706 RLIAINKGFDLK
-718 GIVSDLNKIN
+718 GIMSDLNKMN
-728 YKGLSSR
+728 YNGIGNR

-750 HFGAGA
+750 HFAFSSIFDNNVN
-756 LINYKLNFPTA
+756 LPTA
-767 KYHGTDLSIGGSLL
+767 KHHGRDLSIGGSLL
-781 YKMADR
+781 YKMPER

-792 NNGFLDQALGFVHP
+792 NNGFIDQALGFVHP

-905 GDYRPYQSYDE
+905 GDYRPYQSYEE

-938 TNEFRGGSISY
+938 SNEFRGSSISY

-1052 AIMYQMNQK
+1052 AIIYQMNQK
-1061 IHQSEDEDNRYIIF
+1061 IQQTADEDSRYIIF

-1132 ASLQPISPSAGAA
+1132 ASLQPISPGAGAA
-1145 VSAMNSAIQSGS
+1145 VSAINNAIQSGS

-1178 KGTVQEMLNNADMYN
+1178 KGTVQEMLDNADMYN
-1193 NLMNSSG
+1193 NLMSSSG

-1211 SRLLTGIYGYAGT
+1211 SRLLTGIYGYAASSV
-1224 MIFGRDESKFIA
+1224 FGRDESKFIA

-1259 QMEIV
+1259 QMEII

-1276 VNPLMNTMAEK
+1276 INPLMNKMAED
-1287 HPWLPEKFYTGDAYC
+1287 HPWLPEKFYTGDP
-1302 ISKNTMVE
+1302 
-1310 IDNLNYLAAD
+1310 
-1320 EVIENQSTITD
+1320 
-1331 HTGQNT
+1331 
-1337 VVNKIICR
+1337 
-1345 KIELKEKVYSL
+1345 
-1356 KVNSLFAFDY
+1356 
-1366 EFSENHPLLV
+1366 FS
-1376 TESSNNVTKELSG
+1376 
-1389 NSLSYYKKA
+1389 
-1398 NIVLN
+1398 
-1403 ALKNGITSKKD
+1403 
-1414 LANLVNISINDV
+1414 
-1426 CQLWKR
+1426 
-1432 MFQDDLIYDY
+1432 
-1442 RLDKHNIHLKEYKLY
+1442 
-1457 DINLLKNRLSWKKAK
+1457 
-1472 DVKVGNYVA
+1472 
-1481 YPIPKSKNQEIILDL
+1481 
-1496 GLLLPEYVSTEKYLY
+1496 
-1511 KPRIKNK
+1511 
-1518 EFIEIYEYFEKHGV
+1518 
-1532 PKFDRGERK
+1532 
-1541 KLLEK
+1541 
-1546 MNWHDRIYE
+1546 
-1555 SVQSSFKNERGIKRI
+1555 
-1570 PRKLVLTRQMCY
+1570 
-1582 AFGLYLA
+1582 
-1589 EGWNNGCTI
+1589 
-1598 GMAHNI
+1598 
-1604 NERDYA
+1604 
-1610 YNAFLGFKQIDP
+1610 
-1622 YINFSFKRS
+1622 
-1631 GATNGAYSR
+1631 
-1640 FGSSIIASLLDVL
+1640 
-1653 FNKGAHDKK
+1653 
-1662 IPEFFWHAKE
+1662 
-1672 ECVLGLLEGYICGDG
+1672 
-1687 TNFIMKSGLG
+1687 
-1697 LETEKIGIT
+1697 
-1706 SCNKKLLYQVR
+1706 
-1717 KLLLRFNIVGS
+1717 
-1728 INIHNKNPK
+1728 
-1737 KIKINKY
+1737 
-1744 LVTSGISY
+1744 
-1752 SLSVRGKKA
+1752 
-1761 SILSGLLFGK
+1761 
-1771 SLLPINY
+1771 
-1778 KAKEAS
+1778 
-1784 HHYISNGY
+1784 
-1792 LYLRIENI
+1792 
-1800 QEINTVKEVY
+1800 
-1810 GYQVNQNNS
+1810 
-1819 FCVVG
+1819 
-1824 FATHNTSLPNGEAR
+1824 SLPMGEAR

-1919 LGKTTTALDGHVEQ
+1919 LGKTTTALDGHIEQ

-2147 AGEITGR
+2147 AGEIAGR
-2154 FVFTGANSSTRRDQL
+2154 FTFTGANSSTRRDQL

-2203 SKVYDLWKDIGNVNF
+2203 SKVYDLWKDVGNVNF
-2218 DSVLDYAEHMNVL
+2218 DSVLDYAEHMNIL
-2231 KPAKLLSEETGV
+2231 KPAKLLSEESGV

-2325 KKEEGVDVDKLYKHQ
+2325 KSEEGVDVDKLYKHQ

-2364 KPADDPIAQ
+2364 KPTDDPIAQ

-2410 ALNKDSEYSD
+2410 ALNKNSEYSD

-2441 ERRRKEILKNV
+2441 ERRRREILKNV
-2452 SPSLAKVLKLVWY
+2452 SPSLAKALKLVWY
-2465 QEDTDTESNESFFER
+2465 QEDTETESNESFFER

-2490 WDASSNLDNIKAKVI
+2490 WDASTNLDNIKAKVI

-2539 SNPLSVRVNLNTILS
+2539 SNPLSVRVNLNTVLS

-2590 AFSIFS
+2590 ALSIFS

>member
-99 NTSNVGLF
+99 NTSNIGLF
-107 RNLADAAYDAADWEE
+107 RNIADAAYDASDWEE

-175 EGFIADVENHWH
+175 EGFIAEVENHWH

-194 AKFNETVDQ
+194 AAFNDTIDQ
-203 SIQALQNISNQTF
+203 SIRALQNISNQTF
-216 DTFNDFRSLDEN
+216 DTFNDFKSLDEN

-249 ALKRQNNEISYH
+249 ALKKQNNEVSYH
-261 TIGNI
+261 TIGDI
-266 LDQDARNP
+266 LDQDAKNP
-274 EFDFVVHEK
+274 EFDFVAHEK

-316 SATKDGYYVNGQK
+316 SVTKDGYYVDGQK

-336 KIIGGAKDLWHET
+336 KIVRGAKDVWRET

-375 FKGVLDS
+375 FKGVLDN

-399 LKSDGTRHELDTS
+399 LKSDGTRHELNTS

-423 VKTSKDFSNYGKV
+423 VKTSKNFSNYGKV

-586 YAKLSKSESIDE
+586 YAKLNKSESIDE
-598 AAINEILASLPANR
+598 AAINEILVSLPADR

-624 PDAVKLNL
+624 PDTVKLNL

-662 LSIEDARKI
+662 LSIEDAKKI

-706 RLIAINKGFNLK
+706 RLIAINKGLDLK

-728 YKGLSSR
+728 YKGLSNR

-879 KFTDATGLTDVF
+879 KFTDATGLTNVF

-916 RLDYYQNGKD
+916 QLDYYQNGKD

-1031 EIIKPQRRYHEDRM
+1031 EIIKPQRHYHEDRM

-1132 ASLQPISPSAGAA
+1132 ASLQPISPGSGAA

-1178 KGTVQEMLNNADMYN
+1178 KGTVQEMLDNADMYN

-1287 HPWLPEKFYTGDAYC
+1287 HPWMPEKFMVGDP
-1302 ISKNTMVE
+1302 
-1310 IDNLNYLAAD
+1310 
-1320 EVIENQSTITD
+1320 
-1331 HTGQNT
+1331 
-1337 VVNKIICR
+1337 
-1345 KIELKEKVYSL
+1345 
-1356 KVNSLFAFDY
+1356 
-1366 EFSENHPLLV
+1366 FS
-1376 TESSNNVTKELSG
+1376 
-1389 NSLSYYKKA
+1389 
-1398 NIVLN
+1398 
-1403 ALKNGITSKKD
+1403 
-1414 LANLVNISINDV
+1414 
-1426 CQLWKR
+1426 
-1432 MFQDDLIYDY
+1432 
-1442 RLDKHNIHLKEYKLY
+1442 
-1457 DINLLKNRLSWKKAK
+1457 
-1472 DVKVGNYVA
+1472 
-1481 YPIPKSKNQEIILDL
+1481 
-1496 GLLLPEYVSTEKYLY
+1496 
-1511 KPRIKNK
+1511 
-1518 EFIEIYEYFEKHGV
+1518 
-1532 PKFDRGERK
+1532 
-1541 KLLEK
+1541 
-1546 MNWHDRIYE
+1546 
-1555 SVQSSFKNERGIKRI
+1555 
-1570 PRKLVLTRQMCY
+1570 
-1582 AFGLYLA
+1582 
-1589 EGWNNGCTI
+1589 
-1598 GMAHNI
+1598 
-1604 NERDYA
+1604 
-1610 YNAFLGFKQIDP
+1610 
-1622 YINFSFKRS
+1622 
-1631 GATNGAYSR
+1631 
-1640 FGSSIIASLLDVL
+1640 
-1653 FNKGAHDKK
+1653 
-1662 IPEFFWHAKE
+1662 
-1672 ECVLGLLEGYICGDG
+1672 
-1687 TNFIMKSGLG
+1687 
-1697 LETEKIGIT
+1697 
-1706 SCNKKLLYQVR
+1706 
-1717 KLLLRFNIVGS
+1717 
-1728 INIHNKNPK
+1728 
-1737 KIKINKY
+1737 
-1744 LVTSGISY
+1744 
-1752 SLSVRGKKA
+1752 
-1761 SILSGLLFGK
+1761 
-1771 SLLPINY
+1771 
-1778 KAKEAS
+1778 
-1784 HHYISNGY
+1784 
-1792 LYLRIENI
+1792 
-1800 QEINTVKEVY
+1800 
-1810 GYQVNQNNS
+1810 
-1819 FCVVG
+1819 
-1824 FATHNTSLPNGEAR
+1824 SLPMGEAR

-1919 LGKTTTALDGHVEQ
+1919 LGKTTTALDGHIEQ

-2154 FVFTGANSSTRRDQL
+2154 FAFTGANSSTRRDQL

-2203 SKVYDLWKDIGNVNF
+2203 SKVYDLWKDVGNVNF
-2218 DSVLDYAEHMNVL
+2218 DSVLDYAEHMNIL
-2231 KPAKLLSEETGV
+2231 KPARLLSEETGV

-2441 ERRRKEILKNV
+2441 ERRRREILKNV
-2452 SPSLAKVLKLVWY
+2452 SPSLAKALKLVWY
-2465 QEDTDTESNESFFER
+2465 QEDTETESNELFFER

-2539 SNPLSVRVNLNTILS
+2539 SNPLSVRMNLNTILS
-2554 GIGLTDKRIQV
+2554 GVGLTDKHIQV
-2565 NPTQDEGVIDVV
+2565 DPTQDEGVIQVV

-2590 AFSIFS
+2590 ALSIFS

>member
-62 IASIGADGS
+62 IASIGIDGS
-71 NRLSISETIRGISH
+71 NRLSISETIRGMSH
-85 IDQFRRIDQEFAIN
+85 IDQFRKIDQDFAIN
-99 NTSNVGLF
+99 NASNVGLF

-122 RELGRQ
+122 RELGQQ

-140 LKSQGIQDGQVQSLM
+140 LKAQGIQDGQVQSLM

-165 VLDKNSGKLQ
+165 VIDKNSGKLQ
-175 EGFIADVENHWH
+175 ESFIADVENHWH

-216 DTFNDFRSLDEN
+216 DTFSDFKSLDEN

-239 IQEINRSAKE
+239 IQEINRSAQE
-249 ALKRQNNEISYH
+249 ALKKQNDEISYH

-274 EFDFVVHEK
+274 EFDFIVHEK

-290 GKTVSD
+290 GRTVSD
-296 RLYAQNEDIITD
+296 RLYAQNDDIVTQ

-316 SATKDGYYVNGQK
+316 SATKDGYYVEGQK

-336 KIIGGAKDLWHET
+336 KIIGSAKDLWHET
-349 LPYSLSHAADFKN
+349 LPYALSHAADFKN

-375 FKGVLDS
+375 FKGVLGDIVGKDS
-382 IVDKNST
+382 I

-399 LKSDGTRHELDTS
+399 LKSDGTRNELDTS

-423 VKTSKDFSNYGKV
+423 IKTSKDFSNYGKV
-436 NYDNGKRRIFGETSR
+436 NFDNGKQRIFGETSR
-451 KRTSDVWGNNYNTYL
+451 KRTSDVWGNNYHTYL
-466 NKDMN
+466 NKDIN
-471 EVARHPEEK
+471 EIARHPEEK

-498 IKVKLDDKLR
+498 IKVRLDDKLR
-508 SELLKA
+508 SELLKT
-514 AEDNPELSYKIENML
+514 AEDNPGLRYKIESML

-586 YAKLSKSESIDE
+586 YAKLNKSQSIDE
-598 AAINEILASLPANR
+598 AAINEIMASLPADR

-624 PDAVKLNL
+624 PETVKLNL

-642 IKTNLNE
+642 IRTNLNE
-649 ITSENHVDINGKD
+649 ITGENHVDATGKD
-662 LSIEDARKI
+662 LSIQDAKRI
-671 QNEIVSNPELQRTLN
+671 QNEIISNPELQRTLN

-706 RLIAINKGFNLK
+706 RLIAINKGFDLK
-718 GIVSDLNKIN
+718 GIMSDLNKMN
-728 YKGLSSR
+728 YNGIGNR

-750 HFGAGA
+750 HFAFSSIFDNNVN
-756 LINYKLNFPTA
+756 LPTA
-767 KYHGTDLSIGGSLL
+767 KHHGRDLSIGGSLL
-781 YKMADR
+781 YKMPER

-792 NNGFLDQALGFVHP
+792 NNGFIDQALGFVHP

-891 KLAKMANPAAQYIS
+891 KLAKMANPTAQYIS
-905 GDYRPYQSYDE
+905 GDYRPYQSYEE

-938 TNEFRGGSISY
+938 SNEFRGSSISY

-1061 IHQSEDEDNRYIIF
+1061 IQQTADEDSRYIIF

-1112 SAKDY
+1112 SARDY

-1132 ASLQPISPSAGAA
+1132 ASLQPISPGAGAA
-1145 VSAMNSAIQSGS
+1145 VSAMNNAIQSGS

-1178 KGTVQEMLNNADMYN
+1178 KGTVQEMLDNADMYN
-1193 NLMNSSG
+1193 NLMSSSG

-1211 SRLLTGIYGYAGT
+1211 SRLLTGIYGYAASSV
-1224 MIFGRDESKFIA
+1224 FGRDESKFIA
-1236 DAGDINSFTRRFWDS
+1236 DAGDINSFTRKFWDS

-1259 QMEIV
+1259 QMEII

-1276 VNPLMNTMAEK
+1276 INPLMNKMAED
-1287 HPWLPEKFYTGDAYC
+1287 HPWLPEKFYIGDP
-1302 ISKNTMVE
+1302 
-1310 IDNLNYLAAD
+1310 
-1320 EVIENQSTITD
+1320 
-1331 HTGQNT
+1331 
-1337 VVNKIICR
+1337 
-1345 KIELKEKVYSL
+1345 
-1356 KVNSLFAFDY
+1356 
-1366 EFSENHPLLV
+1366 FS
-1376 TESSNNVTKELSG
+1376 
-1389 NSLSYYKKA
+1389 
-1398 NIVLN
+1398 
-1403 ALKNGITSKKD
+1403 
-1414 LANLVNISINDV
+1414 
-1426 CQLWKR
+1426 
-1432 MFQDDLIYDY
+1432 
-1442 RLDKHNIHLKEYKLY
+1442 
-1457 DINLLKNRLSWKKAK
+1457 
-1472 DVKVGNYVA
+1472 
-1481 YPIPKSKNQEIILDL
+1481 
-1496 GLLLPEYVSTEKYLY
+1496 
-1511 KPRIKNK
+1511 
-1518 EFIEIYEYFEKHGV
+1518 
-1532 PKFDRGERK
+1532 
-1541 KLLEK
+1541 
-1546 MNWHDRIYE
+1546 
-1555 SVQSSFKNERGIKRI
+1555 
-1570 PRKLVLTRQMCY
+1570 
-1582 AFGLYLA
+1582 
-1589 EGWNNGCTI
+1589 
-1598 GMAHNI
+1598 
-1604 NERDYA
+1604 
-1610 YNAFLGFKQIDP
+1610 
-1622 YINFSFKRS
+1622 
-1631 GATNGAYSR
+1631 
-1640 FGSSIIASLLDVL
+1640 
-1653 FNKGAHDKK
+1653 
-1662 IPEFFWHAKE
+1662 
-1672 ECVLGLLEGYICGDG
+1672 
-1687 TNFIMKSGLG
+1687 
-1697 LETEKIGIT
+1697 
-1706 SCNKKLLYQVR
+1706 
-1717 KLLLRFNIVGS
+1717 
-1728 INIHNKNPK
+1728 
-1737 KIKINKY
+1737 
-1744 LVTSGISY
+1744 
-1752 SLSVRGKKA
+1752 
-1761 SILSGLLFGK
+1761 
-1771 SLLPINY
+1771 
-1778 KAKEAS
+1778 
-1784 HHYISNGY
+1784 
-1792 LYLRIENI
+1792 
-1800 QEINTVKEVY
+1800 
-1810 GYQVNQNNS
+1810 
-1819 FCVVG
+1819 
-1824 FATHNTSLPNGEAR
+1824 SLPMGEAR
-1838 LPGEGYEAINQLH
+1838 LPGKGYEAINQLH

-1919 LGKTTTALDGHVEQ
+1919 LGKTTTALDGHIEQ

-1960 YMSKNQL
+1960 YISKNQL

-2105 VISDSLWRFYKGY
+2105 IISDSLWRFYKGY

-2147 AGEITGR
+2147 AGEIAGR
-2154 FVFTGANSSTRRDQL
+2154 FTFTGANSSTRRDQL

-2203 SKVYDLWKDIGNVNF
+2203 SKVYDLWKDVGNVNF
-2218 DSVLDYAEHMNVL
+2218 DSVLDYAEHMNIL
-2231 KPAKLLSEETGV
+2231 KPARLLSEETGV

-2263 AFAAAGTALAVGEDN
+2263 TFAAAGTALAVGEDN

-2285 KESHVYTPDAVKERW
+2285 KESHVYTPDVVKERW

-2325 KKEEGVDVDKLYKHQ
+2325 KSEEGVDVDKLYKHQ
-2340 EALRA
+2340 EALRS

-2352 ITDMMSAILTSG
+2352 VTDMMSAILTSG

-2441 ERRRKEILKNV
+2441 ERRRREILKNV
-2452 SPSLAKVLKLVWY
+2452 SPSLAKALKLVWY
-2465 QEDTDTESNESFFER
+2465 QEDTETESNESFFER

-2490 WDASSNLDNIKAKVI
+2490 WDASTNLDNIKAKVI

-2539 SNPLSVRVNLNTILS
+2539 SNPLSVRVNLNTVLS

-2590 AFSIFS
+2590 ALSIFS

>member
-71 NRLSISETIRGISH
+71 NRLSISETVRGISH

-99 NTSNVGLF
+99 NTSNIGLF

-175 EGFIADVENHWH
+175 EGFIAEVENHWH

-194 AKFNETVDQ
+194 AAFNETIDQ

-216 DTFNDFRSLDEN
+216 DTFNDFKSLDEN

-249 ALKRQNNEISYH
+249 ALKKQNNEVSYH
-261 TIGNI
+261 TIGDI

-296 RLYAQNEDIITD
+296 RLYSQNEDIITD

-316 SATKDGYYVNGQK
+316 SATKDGYYVDGQK

-336 KIIGGAKDLWHET
+336 KIVRGAKDVWRET

-598 AAINEILASLPANR
+598 AAINEILASLPADR

-624 PDAVKLNL
+624 PDTVKLNL

-662 LSIEDARKI
+662 LSIEDAKKI
-671 QNEIVSNPELQRTLN
+671 QNEIISNPELQRTLN

-728 YKGLSSR
+728 YKGLNNR

-1031 EIIKPQRRYHEDRM
+1031 EIIKPQRHYHEDRM

-1090 PTDTEYVQGQG
+1090 PTDTEYVQGQD
-1101 QEYTGQAPAFA
+1101 QEYTRQAPAFA

-1132 ASLQPISPSAGAA
+1132 ASLQPVSPGVGAA
-1145 VSAMNSAIQSGS
+1145 VSAMNSAIQSGN

-1178 KGTVQEMLNNADMYN
+1178 KGTVQEMLDNADMYN

-1276 VNPLMNTMAEK
+1276 VNPLMNTMAEN
-1287 HPWLPEKFYTGDAYC
+1287 HPWLPEKFMVGDP
-1302 ISKNTMVE
+1302 
-1310 IDNLNYLAAD
+1310 
-1320 EVIENQSTITD
+1320 
-1331 HTGQNT
+1331 
-1337 VVNKIICR
+1337 
-1345 KIELKEKVYSL
+1345 
-1356 KVNSLFAFDY
+1356 
-1366 EFSENHPLLV
+1366 FS
-1376 TESSNNVTKELSG
+1376 
-1389 NSLSYYKKA
+1389 
-1398 NIVLN
+1398 
-1403 ALKNGITSKKD
+1403 
-1414 LANLVNISINDV
+1414 
-1426 CQLWKR
+1426 
-1432 MFQDDLIYDY
+1432 
-1442 RLDKHNIHLKEYKLY
+1442 
-1457 DINLLKNRLSWKKAK
+1457 
-1472 DVKVGNYVA
+1472 
-1481 YPIPKSKNQEIILDL
+1481 
-1496 GLLLPEYVSTEKYLY
+1496 
-1511 KPRIKNK
+1511 
-1518 EFIEIYEYFEKHGV
+1518 
-1532 PKFDRGERK
+1532 
-1541 KLLEK
+1541 
-1546 MNWHDRIYE
+1546 
-1555 SVQSSFKNERGIKRI
+1555 
-1570 PRKLVLTRQMCY
+1570 
-1582 AFGLYLA
+1582 
-1589 EGWNNGCTI
+1589 
-1598 GMAHNI
+1598 
-1604 NERDYA
+1604 
-1610 YNAFLGFKQIDP
+1610 
-1622 YINFSFKRS
+1622 
-1631 GATNGAYSR
+1631 
-1640 FGSSIIASLLDVL
+1640 
-1653 FNKGAHDKK
+1653 
-1662 IPEFFWHAKE
+1662 
-1672 ECVLGLLEGYICGDG
+1672 
-1687 TNFIMKSGLG
+1687 
-1697 LETEKIGIT
+1697 
-1706 SCNKKLLYQVR
+1706 
-1717 KLLLRFNIVGS
+1717 
-1728 INIHNKNPK
+1728 
-1737 KIKINKY
+1737 
-1744 LVTSGISY
+1744 
-1752 SLSVRGKKA
+1752 
-1761 SILSGLLFGK
+1761 
-1771 SLLPINY
+1771 
-1778 KAKEAS
+1778 
-1784 HHYISNGY
+1784 
-1792 LYLRIENI
+1792 
-1800 QEINTVKEVY
+1800 
-1810 GYQVNQNNS
+1810 
-1819 FCVVG
+1819 
-1824 FATHNTSLPNGEAR
+1824 SLPMGEAR

-1886 KMMNND
+1886 KIMNND

-1919 LGKTTTALDGHVEQ
+1919 LGKTTTALDGHIEQ

-1987 PDINAPQAPRKA
+1987 PDINTPQAPRKA

-2105 VISDSLWRFYKGY
+2105 LISDSLWRFYKGY

-2154 FVFTGANSSTRRDQL
+2154 FAFTGANSSTRRDQL

-2203 SKVYDLWKDIGNVNF
+2203 SKVYDLWKDVGNVNF
-2218 DSVLDYAEHMNVL
+2218 DSVLDYAEHMNIL

-2325 KKEEGVDVDKLYKHQ
+2325 KSEEGVDVDKLYKHQ

-2452 SPSLAKVLKLVWY
+2452 SPSLAKALKLVWY

-2539 SNPLSVRVNLNTILS
+2539 SNPLSVRMNLNTILS
-2554 GIGLTDKRIQV
+2554 GVGLTDKRIQV
-2565 NPTQDEGVIDVV
+2565 DPTQDEGVIQVI
-2577 SNITAVLGYKIEK
+2577 SNVTVVLGYKIEK
-2590 AFSIFS
+2590 ALSIFS

>member
-71 NRLSISETIRGISH
+71 NRLSISETIHGISH

-99 NTSNVGLF
+99 NTSNIGLF

-175 EGFIADVENHWH
+175 EGFIVEVENHWH

-194 AKFNETVDQ
+194 AAFNETIDQ

-216 DTFNDFRSLDEN
+216 DTFNDFKSLDEN

-239 IQEINRSAKE
+239 IQEINRSAKT
-249 ALKRQNNEISYH
+249 ALKKQNNEVSYH
-261 TIGNI
+261 TIGDI

-296 RLYAQNEDIITD
+296 RLYSQNEDIITD

-316 SATKDGYYVNGQK
+316 SATKDGYYVDGQK

-336 KIIGGAKDLWHET
+336 KIVRGAKDVWRET

-598 AAINEILASLPANR
+598 AAINEILASLPADR

-642 IKTNLNE
+642 IRTNLNE

-662 LSIEDARKI
+662 LSIEDAKKI
-671 QNEIVSNPELQRTLN
+671 QNEIISNPELQRTLN

-728 YKGLSSR
+728 YKGLSNR

-1090 PTDTEYVQGQG
+1090 PTDTEYIQGQG

-1132 ASLQPISPSAGAA
+1132 ASLQPISPGAGAA

-1178 KGTVQEMLNNADMYN
+1178 KGTVQEMLDNADMYN

-1287 HPWLPEKFYTGDAYC
+1287 HPWLPEKFFFNGDPF
-1302 ISKNTMVE
+1302 T
-1310 IDNLNYLAAD
+1310 
-1320 EVIENQSTITD
+1320 Q
-1331 HTGQNT
+1331 
-1337 VVNKIICR
+1337 II
-1345 KIELKEKVYSL
+1345 
-1356 KVNSLFAFDY
+1356 
-1366 EFSENHPLLV
+1366 
-1376 TESSNNVTKELSG
+1376 
-1389 NSLSYYKKA
+1389 
-1398 NIVLN
+1398 
-1403 ALKNGITSKKD
+1403 
-1414 LANLVNISINDV
+1414 
-1426 CQLWKR
+1426 
-1432 MFQDDLIYDY
+1432 
-1442 RLDKHNIHLKEYKLY
+1442 
-1457 DINLLKNRLSWKKAK
+1457 
-1472 DVKVGNYVA
+1472 
-1481 YPIPKSKNQEIILDL
+1481 
-1496 GLLLPEYVSTEKYLY
+1496 
-1511 KPRIKNK
+1511 
-1518 EFIEIYEYFEKHGV
+1518 
-1532 PKFDRGERK
+1532 
-1541 KLLEK
+1541 
-1546 MNWHDRIYE
+1546 
-1555 SVQSSFKNERGIKRI
+1555 
-1570 PRKLVLTRQMCY
+1570 
-1582 AFGLYLA
+1582 
-1589 EGWNNGCTI
+1589 
-1598 GMAHNI
+1598 
-1604 NERDYA
+1604 
-1610 YNAFLGFKQIDP
+1610 
-1622 YINFSFKRS
+1622 
-1631 GATNGAYSR
+1631 
-1640 FGSSIIASLLDVL
+1640 
-1653 FNKGAHDKK
+1653 
-1662 IPEFFWHAKE
+1662 
-1672 ECVLGLLEGYICGDG
+1672 
-1687 TNFIMKSGLG
+1687 
-1697 LETEKIGIT
+1697 
-1706 SCNKKLLYQVR
+1706 
-1717 KLLLRFNIVGS
+1717 
-1728 INIHNKNPK
+1728 
-1737 KIKINKY
+1737 
-1744 LVTSGISY
+1744 
-1752 SLSVRGKKA
+1752 
-1761 SILSGLLFGK
+1761 
-1771 SLLPINY
+1771 
-1778 KAKEAS
+1778 
-1784 HHYISNGY
+1784 
-1792 LYLRIENI
+1792 
-1800 QEINTVKEVY
+1800 
-1810 GYQVNQNNS
+1810 
-1819 FCVVG
+1819 
-1824 FATHNTSLPNGEAR
+1824 NGEAR

-1919 LGKTTTALDGHVEQ
+1919 LGKTTTALDGHIEQ

-2154 FVFTGANSSTRRDQL
+2154 FAFTGANSSTRRDQL

-2203 SKVYDLWKDIGNVNF
+2203 SKVYDLWKDVGNVNF
-2218 DSVLDYAEHMNVL
+2218 DSVLDYAEHMNIL
-2231 KPAKLLSEETGV
+2231 KPARLLSEETGV

-2278 PLTRLFG
+2278 PLTQLFG

-2441 ERRRKEILKNV
+2441 ERRRKEILRNV
-2452 SPSLAKVLKLVWY
+2452 SPSLAKALKLVWY

-2539 SNPLSVRVNLNTILS
+2539 SNPLSVRMNLNTILS

-2577 SNITAVLGYKIEK
+2577 SNITAVLGFKIEK
-2590 AFSIFS
+2590 ALSIFS

>member
-99 NTSNVGLF
+99 NTSNIGLF
-107 RNLADAAYDAADWEE
+107 RNLADAAYDASDWEE

-165 VLDKNSGKLQ
+165 VIDKNSGKLQ
-175 EGFIADVENHWH
+175 ESFIADVENHWH

-216 DTFNDFRSLDEN
+216 DTFNDFKSLDEN

-239 IQEINRSAKE
+239 IQEINRSTKE
-249 ALKRQNNEISYH
+249 ALKKQNDEISYH

-296 RLYAQNEDIITD
+296 RLYSQNEDIITD

-316 SATKDGYYVNGQK
+316 SATKDGYYVDGQK

-336 KIIGGAKDLWHET
+336 KIVRGAKDLWHET

-598 AAINEILASLPANR
+598 AAINEILASLPADR

-624 PDAVKLNL
+624 PDTVKLNL

-662 LSIEDARKI
+662 LSIEDAKKI

-728 YKGLSSR
+728 YKGLSDR

-756 LINYKLNFPTA
+756 LINYKLNLPTT
-767 KYHGTDLSIGGSLL
+767 KYHGTDLSIGGSML

-844 LPASIAL
+844 IPASIAL

-989 LVYAFNPYWL
+989 LIYAFNPYWL

-1031 EIIKPQRRYHEDRM
+1031 EIIKPQRHYHEDRI

-1132 ASLQPISPSAGAA
+1132 ASLQPISPGAGAA

-1178 KGTVQEMLNNADMYN
+1178 KGTVQEMLDNADMYN

-1276 VNPLMNTMAEK
+1276 VNPLMNTMAED
-1287 HPWLPEKFYTGDAYC
+1287 HPWLPQKFMVGD
-1302 ISKNTMVE
+1302 
-1310 IDNLNYLAAD
+1310 
-1320 EVIENQSTITD
+1320 
-1331 HTGQNT
+1331 
-1337 VVNKIICR
+1337 
-1345 KIELKEKVYSL
+1345 
-1356 KVNSLFAFDY
+1356 
-1366 EFSENHPLLV
+1366 
-1376 TESSNNVTKELSG
+1376 
-1389 NSLSYYKKA
+1389 
-1398 NIVLN
+1398 
-1403 ALKNGITSKKD
+1403 
-1414 LANLVNISINDV
+1414 
-1426 CQLWKR
+1426 
-1432 MFQDDLIYDY
+1432 
-1442 RLDKHNIHLKEYKLY
+1442 
-1457 DINLLKNRLSWKKAK
+1457 
-1472 DVKVGNYVA
+1472 
-1481 YPIPKSKNQEIILDL
+1481 
-1496 GLLLPEYVSTEKYLY
+1496 
-1511 KPRIKNK
+1511 
-1518 EFIEIYEYFEKHGV
+1518 
-1532 PKFDRGERK
+1532 
-1541 KLLEK
+1541 
-1546 MNWHDRIYE
+1546 
-1555 SVQSSFKNERGIKRI
+1555 
-1570 PRKLVLTRQMCY
+1570 
-1582 AFGLYLA
+1582 
-1589 EGWNNGCTI
+1589 
-1598 GMAHNI
+1598 
-1604 NERDYA
+1604 
-1610 YNAFLGFKQIDP
+1610 
-1622 YINFSFKRS
+1622 
-1631 GATNGAYSR
+1631 
-1640 FGSSIIASLLDVL
+1640 
-1653 FNKGAHDKK
+1653 
-1662 IPEFFWHAKE
+1662 
-1672 ECVLGLLEGYICGDG
+1672 
-1687 TNFIMKSGLG
+1687 
-1697 LETEKIGIT
+1697 
-1706 SCNKKLLYQVR
+1706 
-1717 KLLLRFNIVGS
+1717 
-1728 INIHNKNPK
+1728 
-1737 KIKINKY
+1737 
-1744 LVTSGISY
+1744 SY
-1752 SLSVRGKKA
+1752 S
-1761 SILSGLLFGK
+1761 
-1771 SLLPINY
+1771 
-1778 KAKEAS
+1778 
-1784 HHYISNGY
+1784 
-1792 LYLRIENI
+1792 
-1800 QEINTVKEVY
+1800 
-1810 GYQVNQNNS
+1810 
-1819 FCVVG
+1819 
-1824 FATHNTSLPNGEAR
+1824 SLPMGEAR
-1838 LPGEGYEAINQLH
+1838 LPGKGYEAINQLH

-1919 LGKTTTALDGHVEQ
+1919 LGKTTTALDGHIEQ

-2154 FVFTGANSSTRRDQL
+2154 FAFTGANSSTRRDQL

-2203 SKVYDLWKDIGNVNF
+2203 SKVYDLWKDVGNVNF
-2218 DSVLDYAEHMNVL
+2218 DSVLDYAEHMNIL
-2231 KPAKLLSEETGV
+2231 KPARLLSEENGV

-2248 QAARKFKL
+2248 QTARKFKL

-2352 ITDMMSAILTSG
+2352 VTDMMSAILTSG

-2452 SPSLAKVLKLVWY
+2452 SPSLAKALKLVWY
-2465 QEDTDTESNESFFER
+2465 QEDTETESNESFFER

-2539 SNPLSVRVNLNTILS
+2539 SNPLSVRMNLNAVLS

-2577 SNITAVLGYKIEK
+2577 SNVTAVLGYKIEK
-2590 AFSIFS
+2590 ALSIFS

>member
-99 NTSNVGLF
+99 NTNNIGLF
-107 RNLADAAYDAADWEE
+107 RNLADAAYDASDWEE

-175 EGFIADVENHWH
+175 EGFIAEVENHWH

-194 AKFNETVDQ
+194 AAFNDTIDQ
-203 SIQALQNISNQTF
+203 SIRALQNISNQTF
-216 DTFNDFRSLDEN
+216 DTFNDFKSLDEN

-249 ALKRQNNEISYH
+249 ALKKQNDEISYH

-283 GQMASLD
+283 DQMASLD

-316 SATKDGYYVNGQK
+316 SATKDGYYVDGQK

-336 KIIGGAKDLWHET
+336 KIVRGAKDVWHET

-586 YAKLSKSESIDE
+586 YAKLNKSESIDE
-598 AAINEILASLPANR
+598 AAINEILASLPADR

-624 PDAVKLNL
+624 PDTVKLNL

-662 LSIEDARKI
+662 LSIEDAKKI

-686 RYLGSGKDYKAR
+686 RYLGPGKDYKAR

-728 YKGLSSR
+728 YKGLSNR

-844 LPASIAL
+844 IPASIAL
-851 TQLDWANDTFGIN
+851 TQLDWANDTFGVN

-1132 ASLQPISPSAGAA
+1132 ASLQPVSPGVGAA

-1178 KGTVQEMLNNADMYN
+1178 KGTVQEMLDNADMYN

-1287 HPWLPEKFYTGDAYC
+1287 HPWLPQRY
-1302 ISKNTMVE
+1302 
-1310 IDNLNYLAAD
+1310 
-1320 EVIENQSTITD
+1320 
-1331 HTGQNT
+1331 
-1337 VVNKIICR
+1337 
-1345 KIELKEKVYSL
+1345 
-1356 KVNSLFAFDY
+1356 
-1366 EFSENHPLLV
+1366 
-1376 TESSNNVTKELSG
+1376 
-1389 NSLSYYKKA
+1389 
-1398 NIVLN
+1398 
-1403 ALKNGITSKKD
+1403 
-1414 LANLVNISINDV
+1414 
-1426 CQLWKR
+1426 
-1432 MFQDDLIYDY
+1432 
-1442 RLDKHNIHLKEYKLY
+1442 
-1457 DINLLKNRLSWKKAK
+1457 
-1472 DVKVGNYVA
+1472 
-1481 YPIPKSKNQEIILDL
+1481 
-1496 GLLLPEYVSTEKYLY
+1496 
-1511 KPRIKNK
+1511 
-1518 EFIEIYEYFEKHGV
+1518 
-1532 PKFDRGERK
+1532 
-1541 KLLEK
+1541 
-1546 MNWHDRIYE
+1546 
-1555 SVQSSFKNERGIKRI
+1555 
-1570 PRKLVLTRQMCY
+1570 
-1582 AFGLYLA
+1582 
-1589 EGWNNGCTI
+1589 
-1598 GMAHNI
+1598 
-1604 NERDYA
+1604 
-1610 YNAFLGFKQIDP
+1610 
-1622 YINFSFKRS
+1622 
-1631 GATNGAYSR
+1631 
-1640 FGSSIIASLLDVL
+1640 
-1653 FNKGAHDKK
+1653 
-1662 IPEFFWHAKE
+1662 
-1672 ECVLGLLEGYICGDG
+1672 
-1687 TNFIMKSGLG
+1687 
-1697 LETEKIGIT
+1697 
-1706 SCNKKLLYQVR
+1706 
-1717 KLLLRFNIVGS
+1717 
-1728 INIHNKNPK
+1728 
-1737 KIKINKY
+1737 
-1744 LVTSGISY
+1744 
-1752 SLSVRGKKA
+1752 
-1761 SILSGLLFGK
+1761 LFGDPF
-1771 SLLPINY
+1771 S
-1778 KAKEAS
+1778 
-1784 HHYISNGY
+1784 
-1792 LYLRIENI
+1792 
-1800 QEINTVKEVY
+1800 
-1810 GYQVNQNNS
+1810 
-1819 FCVVG
+1819 
-1824 FATHNTSLPNGEAR
+1824 SLPMGEAR

-2154 FVFTGANSSTRRDQL
+2154 FAFTGANSSTRRDQL

-2203 SKVYDLWKDIGNVNF
+2203 SKVYDLWKDVGNVNF
-2218 DSVLDYAEHMNVL
+2218 DSVLDYAEHMNIL
-2231 KPAKLLSEETGV
+2231 KPARLLSEETDV

-2441 ERRRKEILKNV
+2441 ERRRREILKNV
-2452 SPSLAKVLKLVWY
+2452 SPSLAKALKLVWY

-2539 SNPLSVRVNLNTILS
+2539 SNPLSVRINLNAVLS

-2590 AFSIFS
+2590 ALSIFS

>member
-62 IASIGADGS
+62 IASIGIDGS
-71 NRLSISETIRGISH
+71 NRLSISEAMRGISH
-85 IDQFRRIDQEFAIN
+85 IDQFRKIDEAFAIN

-107 RNLADAAYDAADWEE
+107 RNLADAAYDASDWEE

-140 LKSQGIQDGQVQSLM
+140 LKAQGIQDGQVQSLM

-165 VLDKNSGKLQ
+165 VIDKNSGKLQ
-175 EGFIADVENHWH
+175 ESFIADVENHWH

-216 DTFNDFRSLDEN
+216 DTFNDFKSLDEN

-239 IQEINRSAKE
+239 IQEINRSAQE
-249 ALKRQNNEISYH
+249 ALKKQKNDITYH
-261 TIGNI
+261 TIGDV
-266 LDQDARNP
+266 LDKDELNP
-274 EFDFVVHEK
+274 EFDFIVHEK

-290 GKTVSD
+290 GRTVSD
-296 RLYAQNEDIITD
+296 RLYAQNDDIVTQ

-316 SATKDGYYVNGQK
+316 SATKDGYYVEGQK

-336 KIIGGAKDLWHET
+336 KIIGSAKDLWHET
-349 LPYSLSHAADFKN
+349 LPYALSHAADFKN

-375 FKGVLDS
+375 FKGVLGDIVGKDS
-382 IVDKNST
+382 I

-399 LKSDGTRHELDTS
+399 LKSDGTRNELDTS

-423 VKTSKDFSNYGKV
+423 IKTSKDFSNYGKV
-436 NYDNGKRRIFGETSR
+436 NFDNGKQRIFGETSR
-451 KRTSDVWGNNYNTYL
+451 KRTSDVWGNNYHTFL
-466 NKDMN
+466 NKDIDKI
-471 EVARHPEEK
+471 ARHPEEK

-498 IKVKLDDKLR
+498 IKVRLDDKLR

-514 AEDNPELSYKIENML
+514 AEDNPGLRYKIESML

-586 YAKLSKSESIDE
+586 YAKLNKSQSIDE
-598 AAINEILASLPANR
+598 AAINEIMASLPADR

-624 PDAVKLNL
+624 PETVKLNL

-642 IKTNLNE
+642 IRTNLNE
-649 ITSENHVDINGKD
+649 ITGENHVDATGKD
-662 LSIEDARKI
+662 LSIEDAKRI

-706 RLIAINKGFNLK
+706 RLIAINKGFDLK
-718 GIVSDLNKIN
+718 GIMSDLNKMN
-728 YKGLSSR
+728 YNGIGNR

-750 HFGAGA
+750 HFAFSSIFDNNVN
-756 LINYKLNFPTA
+756 LPTA
-767 KYHGTDLSIGGSLL
+767 KHHGRDLSIGGSLL
-781 YKMADR
+781 YKMPER

-792 NNGFLDQALGFVHP
+792 NNGFIDQALGFVHP

-905 GDYRPYQSYDE
+905 GDYRPYQSYEE

-938 TNEFRGGSISY
+938 SNEFRGSSISY

-1061 IHQSEDEDNRYIIF
+1061 IQQTSDEDSRYIIF

-1112 SAKDY
+1112 SARDY

-1132 ASLQPISPSAGAA
+1132 ASLQPISPGAGAA

-1178 KGTVQEMLNNADMYN
+1178 KGTVQEMLDNADMYN

-1259 QMEIV
+1259 QMEII

-1276 VNPLMNTMAEK
+1276 INPLMNKMAED
-1287 HPWLPEKFYTGDAYC
+1287 HPWLPEKFYTGDP
-1302 ISKNTMVE
+1302 
-1310 IDNLNYLAAD
+1310 
-1320 EVIENQSTITD
+1320 
-1331 HTGQNT
+1331 
-1337 VVNKIICR
+1337 
-1345 KIELKEKVYSL
+1345 
-1356 KVNSLFAFDY
+1356 
-1366 EFSENHPLLV
+1366 FS
-1376 TESSNNVTKELSG
+1376 
-1389 NSLSYYKKA
+1389 
-1398 NIVLN
+1398 
-1403 ALKNGITSKKD
+1403 
-1414 LANLVNISINDV
+1414 
-1426 CQLWKR
+1426 
-1432 MFQDDLIYDY
+1432 
-1442 RLDKHNIHLKEYKLY
+1442 
-1457 DINLLKNRLSWKKAK
+1457 
-1472 DVKVGNYVA
+1472 
-1481 YPIPKSKNQEIILDL
+1481 
-1496 GLLLPEYVSTEKYLY
+1496 
-1511 KPRIKNK
+1511 
-1518 EFIEIYEYFEKHGV
+1518 
-1532 PKFDRGERK
+1532 
-1541 KLLEK
+1541 
-1546 MNWHDRIYE
+1546 
-1555 SVQSSFKNERGIKRI
+1555 
-1570 PRKLVLTRQMCY
+1570 
-1582 AFGLYLA
+1582 
-1589 EGWNNGCTI
+1589 
-1598 GMAHNI
+1598 
-1604 NERDYA
+1604 
-1610 YNAFLGFKQIDP
+1610 
-1622 YINFSFKRS
+1622 
-1631 GATNGAYSR
+1631 
-1640 FGSSIIASLLDVL
+1640 
-1653 FNKGAHDKK
+1653 
-1662 IPEFFWHAKE
+1662 
-1672 ECVLGLLEGYICGDG
+1672 
-1687 TNFIMKSGLG
+1687 
-1697 LETEKIGIT
+1697 
-1706 SCNKKLLYQVR
+1706 
-1717 KLLLRFNIVGS
+1717 
-1728 INIHNKNPK
+1728 
-1737 KIKINKY
+1737 
-1744 LVTSGISY
+1744 
-1752 SLSVRGKKA
+1752 
-1761 SILSGLLFGK
+1761 
-1771 SLLPINY
+1771 
-1778 KAKEAS
+1778 
-1784 HHYISNGY
+1784 
-1792 LYLRIENI
+1792 
-1800 QEINTVKEVY
+1800 
-1810 GYQVNQNNS
+1810 
-1819 FCVVG
+1819 
-1824 FATHNTSLPNGEAR
+1824 SLPMGEAR

-1919 LGKTTTALDGHVEQ
+1919 LGKTTTALDGHIEQ

-2031 ANYGLVGRLFG
+2031 ANYGLVERLFG

-2147 AGEITGR
+2147 AGEIAGR
-2154 FVFTGANSSTRRDQL
+2154 FTFTGANSSTRRDQL

-2203 SKVYDLWKDIGNVNF
+2203 SKVYDLWKDVGNVNF
-2218 DSVLDYAEHMNVL
+2218 DSVLDYAEHMNIL
-2231 KPAKLLSEETGV
+2231 KPAKLLSEESGV

-2263 AFAAAGTALAVGEDN
+2263 VFAAAGTALAVGEDN

-2325 KKEEGVDVDKLYKHQ
+2325 KSEEGVDVDKLYKHQ

-2373 WVQKTFGRLS
+2373 WAQKTFGRLS

-2441 ERRRKEILKNV
+2441 ERRRKEILRNV
-2452 SPSLAKVLKLVWY
+2452 SPSLAKALKLVWY
-2465 QEDTDTESNESFFER
+2465 QEDTETESNESFFER

-2490 WDASSNLDNIKAKVI
+2490 WDASTNLDNIKAKVI

-2539 SNPLSVRVNLNTILS
+2539 SNPLSVRVNLNTVLS

-2577 SNITAVLGYKIEK
+2577 SNVTAVLGYKIEK
-2590 AFSIFS
+2590 ALSIFS

>member
-99 NTSNVGLF
+99 NTSNIGLF

-175 EGFIADVENHWH
+175 EGFIAEVENHWH

-194 AKFNETVDQ
+194 AAFNETIDQ

-216 DTFNDFRSLDEN
+216 DTFNDFKSLDEN

-249 ALKRQNNEISYH
+249 ALKKQNNEISYH

-316 SATKDGYYVNGQK
+316 SATKDGYYVDGQK

-336 KIIGGAKDLWHET
+336 KIVRGAKDVWRET
-349 LPYSLSHAADFKN
+349 LPHSLSHAADFKN

-451 KRTSDVWGNNYNTYL
+451 KRTSDIWGNNYNTYL

-498 IKVKLDDKLR
+498 IKIKLDDKLR

-574 IDDSTSITQKTL
+574 VDDSTSITQKTL

-598 AAINEILASLPANR
+598 AAINEILASLPADR

-624 PDAVKLNL
+624 PDTVKLNL

-649 ITSENHVDINGKD
+649 VTSENHVDINGKD
-662 LSIEDARKI
+662 LSIEDAKKI

-698 YESKKSSS
+698 YESKKRSS

-728 YKGLSSR
+728 YKGLSNR

-851 TQLDWANDTFGIN
+851 TQLDWANDTFEIN

-1031 EIIKPQRRYHEDRM
+1031 EIIKSQRHYHEDRM

-1132 ASLQPISPSAGAA
+1132 ASLQPVFPGEGAA

-1178 KGTVQEMLNNADMYN
+1178 KGTVQEMLDNTDMYN

-1276 VNPLMNTMAEK
+1276 VNPLMNTMAEN
-1287 HPWLPEKFYTGDAYC
+1287 HPWMPEKFMVGDP
-1302 ISKNTMVE
+1302 
-1310 IDNLNYLAAD
+1310 
-1320 EVIENQSTITD
+1320 
-1331 HTGQNT
+1331 
-1337 VVNKIICR
+1337 
-1345 KIELKEKVYSL
+1345 
-1356 KVNSLFAFDY
+1356 
-1366 EFSENHPLLV
+1366 FS
-1376 TESSNNVTKELSG
+1376 
-1389 NSLSYYKKA
+1389 
-1398 NIVLN
+1398 
-1403 ALKNGITSKKD
+1403 
-1414 LANLVNISINDV
+1414 
-1426 CQLWKR
+1426 
-1432 MFQDDLIYDY
+1432 
-1442 RLDKHNIHLKEYKLY
+1442 
-1457 DINLLKNRLSWKKAK
+1457 
-1472 DVKVGNYVA
+1472 
-1481 YPIPKSKNQEIILDL
+1481 
-1496 GLLLPEYVSTEKYLY
+1496 
-1511 KPRIKNK
+1511 
-1518 EFIEIYEYFEKHGV
+1518 
-1532 PKFDRGERK
+1532 
-1541 KLLEK
+1541 
-1546 MNWHDRIYE
+1546 
-1555 SVQSSFKNERGIKRI
+1555 
-1570 PRKLVLTRQMCY
+1570 
-1582 AFGLYLA
+1582 
-1589 EGWNNGCTI
+1589 
-1598 GMAHNI
+1598 
-1604 NERDYA
+1604 
-1610 YNAFLGFKQIDP
+1610 
-1622 YINFSFKRS
+1622 
-1631 GATNGAYSR
+1631 
-1640 FGSSIIASLLDVL
+1640 
-1653 FNKGAHDKK
+1653 
-1662 IPEFFWHAKE
+1662 
-1672 ECVLGLLEGYICGDG
+1672 
-1687 TNFIMKSGLG
+1687 
-1697 LETEKIGIT
+1697 
-1706 SCNKKLLYQVR
+1706 
-1717 KLLLRFNIVGS
+1717 
-1728 INIHNKNPK
+1728 
-1737 KIKINKY
+1737 
-1744 LVTSGISY
+1744 
-1752 SLSVRGKKA
+1752 
-1761 SILSGLLFGK
+1761 
-1771 SLLPINY
+1771 
-1778 KAKEAS
+1778 
-1784 HHYISNGY
+1784 
-1792 LYLRIENI
+1792 
-1800 QEINTVKEVY
+1800 
-1810 GYQVNQNNS
+1810 
-1819 FCVVG
+1819 
-1824 FATHNTSLPNGEAR
+1824 SLPMGEAR

-2154 FVFTGANSSTRRDQL
+2154 FAFTGANSSTRRDQL

-2203 SKVYDLWKDIGNVNF
+2203 SKVYDLWKDVGNVNF
-2218 DSVLDYAEHMNVL
+2218 DSVLDYAEHMNIL

-2325 KKEEGVDVDKLYKHQ
+2325 KSEEGVDVDKLYKHQ

-2441 ERRRKEILKNV
+2441 ERRRREILKNV
-2452 SPSLAKVLKLVWY
+2452 SPSLAKALKLVWY
-2465 QEDTDTESNESFFER
+2465 QEDTETESNESFFER

-2539 SNPLSVRVNLNTILS
+2539 SNPLSVRMNLNAVLS

-2577 SNITAVLGYKIEK
+2577 SNVTAVLGYKIEK
-2590 AFSIFS
+2590 ALSIFS

>member
-62 IASIGADGS
+62 IASISADGS

-99 NTSNVGLF
+99 NTSNIGLF

-175 EGFIADVENHWH
+175 EGFIAEVENHWH

-194 AKFNETVDQ
+194 AAFNDTIDQ
-203 SIQALQNISNQTF
+203 SIRALQNISNQTF
-216 DTFNDFRSLDEN
+216 DTFNDFKSLDEN

-249 ALKRQNNEISYH
+249 ALKKQNNEVSYH
-261 TIGNI
+261 TIGDI
-266 LDQDARNP
+266 LDQDAKNP
-274 EFDFVVHEK
+274 EFDFVAHEK

-316 SATKDGYYVNGQK
+316 SATKDGYYVDGQK

-336 KIIGGAKDLWHET
+336 KIVRGAKDVWRET

-451 KRTSDVWGNNYNTYL
+451 KHTSDVWGNNYNTYL

-574 IDDSTSITQKTL
+574 VDDSTSITQKTL

-598 AAINEILASLPANR
+598 AAINEILASLPADR

-624 PDAVKLNL
+624 PDTVKLNL

-662 LSIEDARKI
+662 LSIEDAKKI

-728 YKGLSSR
+728 YKGLSNR

-1031 EIIKPQRRYHEDRM
+1031 EIIKPQRHYHEDRI

-1061 IHQSEDEDNRYIIF
+1061 IHQSEDEDSRYIIF

-1132 ASLQPISPSAGAA
+1132 ASLQPISPGAGAA

-1178 KGTVQEMLNNADMYN
+1178 KGTVQEMLDNADMYN

-1276 VNPLMNTMAEK
+1276 VNPLMNKMAED
-1287 HPWLPEKFYTGDAYC
+1287 HPWMPEKFMVGDP
-1302 ISKNTMVE
+1302 
-1310 IDNLNYLAAD
+1310 
-1320 EVIENQSTITD
+1320 
-1331 HTGQNT
+1331 
-1337 VVNKIICR
+1337 
-1345 KIELKEKVYSL
+1345 
-1356 KVNSLFAFDY
+1356 
-1366 EFSENHPLLV
+1366 FS
-1376 TESSNNVTKELSG
+1376 
-1389 NSLSYYKKA
+1389 
-1398 NIVLN
+1398 
-1403 ALKNGITSKKD
+1403 
-1414 LANLVNISINDV
+1414 
-1426 CQLWKR
+1426 
-1432 MFQDDLIYDY
+1432 
-1442 RLDKHNIHLKEYKLY
+1442 
-1457 DINLLKNRLSWKKAK
+1457 
-1472 DVKVGNYVA
+1472 
-1481 YPIPKSKNQEIILDL
+1481 
-1496 GLLLPEYVSTEKYLY
+1496 
-1511 KPRIKNK
+1511 
-1518 EFIEIYEYFEKHGV
+1518 
-1532 PKFDRGERK
+1532 
-1541 KLLEK
+1541 
-1546 MNWHDRIYE
+1546 
-1555 SVQSSFKNERGIKRI
+1555 
-1570 PRKLVLTRQMCY
+1570 
-1582 AFGLYLA
+1582 
-1589 EGWNNGCTI
+1589 
-1598 GMAHNI
+1598 
-1604 NERDYA
+1604 
-1610 YNAFLGFKQIDP
+1610 
-1622 YINFSFKRS
+1622 
-1631 GATNGAYSR
+1631 
-1640 FGSSIIASLLDVL
+1640 
-1653 FNKGAHDKK
+1653 
-1662 IPEFFWHAKE
+1662 
-1672 ECVLGLLEGYICGDG
+1672 
-1687 TNFIMKSGLG
+1687 
-1697 LETEKIGIT
+1697 
-1706 SCNKKLLYQVR
+1706 
-1717 KLLLRFNIVGS
+1717 
-1728 INIHNKNPK
+1728 
-1737 KIKINKY
+1737 
-1744 LVTSGISY
+1744 
-1752 SLSVRGKKA
+1752 
-1761 SILSGLLFGK
+1761 
-1771 SLLPINY
+1771 
-1778 KAKEAS
+1778 
-1784 HHYISNGY
+1784 
-1792 LYLRIENI
+1792 
-1800 QEINTVKEVY
+1800 
-1810 GYQVNQNNS
+1810 
-1819 FCVVG
+1819 
-1824 FATHNTSLPNGEAR
+1824 SLPMGEAR

-1919 LGKTTTALDGHVEQ
+1919 LGKTTTALDGHIEQ

-2010 TLRQVGLADYD
+2010 TLRQVDLADYD

-2131 TTILKTIAT
+2131 ITILKTIAT

-2154 FVFTGANSSTRRDQL
+2154 FAFTGANSSTRRDQL

-2203 SKVYDLWKDIGNVNF
+2203 SKVYDLWKDVGNVNF
-2218 DSVLDYAEHMNVL
+2218 DSVLDYAEHMNIL

-2263 AFAAAGTALAVGEDN
+2263 AFAVAGTALAVGEDN

-2452 SPSLAKVLKLVWY
+2452 SPSLAKALKLVWY
-2465 QEDTDTESNESFFER
+2465 QEDTETESNESFFER

-2554 GIGLTDKRIQV
+2554 GVGLTDKRIQV
-2565 NPTQDEGVIDVV
+2565 DPTQDEGVIQVV
-2577 SNITAVLGYKIEK
+2577 SNVTAVLGYKIEK
-2590 AFSIFS
+2590 ALSIFS

>member
-62 IASIGADGS
+62 IASISADGS

-99 NTSNVGLF
+99 NTSNIGLF

-175 EGFIADVENHWH
+175 EGFIADVENHWY

-216 DTFNDFRSLDEN
+216 DTFNDFKSLDEN

-249 ALKRQNNEISYH
+249 TLKKQNNEVSYH
-261 TIGNI
+261 TIGDI
-266 LDQDARNP
+266 LDQDAQNS

-598 AAINEILASLPANR
+598 AAINEILASLPADR

-624 PDAVKLNL
+624 PDTVKLNL

-642 IKTNLNE
+642 IRTNLNE

-662 LSIEDARKI
+662 LSIEDAKKI

-728 YKGLSSR
+728 YKGLSNR

-975 AHSPIPTLT
+975 AHSLIPTLT

-1101 QEYTGQAPAFA
+1101 QEYTGQASAFA

-1132 ASLQPISPSAGAA
+1132 ASLQPISPGAGAA

-1178 KGTVQEMLNNADMYN
+1178 KGTVQEMLDNADMYN

-1287 HPWLPEKFYTGDAYC
+1287 HPWMPEKFMVGDP
-1302 ISKNTMVE
+1302 
-1310 IDNLNYLAAD
+1310 
-1320 EVIENQSTITD
+1320 
-1331 HTGQNT
+1331 
-1337 VVNKIICR
+1337 
-1345 KIELKEKVYSL
+1345 
-1356 KVNSLFAFDY
+1356 
-1366 EFSENHPLLV
+1366 FS
-1376 TESSNNVTKELSG
+1376 
-1389 NSLSYYKKA
+1389 
-1398 NIVLN
+1398 
-1403 ALKNGITSKKD
+1403 
-1414 LANLVNISINDV
+1414 
-1426 CQLWKR
+1426 
-1432 MFQDDLIYDY
+1432 
-1442 RLDKHNIHLKEYKLY
+1442 
-1457 DINLLKNRLSWKKAK
+1457 
-1472 DVKVGNYVA
+1472 
-1481 YPIPKSKNQEIILDL
+1481 
-1496 GLLLPEYVSTEKYLY
+1496 
-1511 KPRIKNK
+1511 
-1518 EFIEIYEYFEKHGV
+1518 
-1532 PKFDRGERK
+1532 
-1541 KLLEK
+1541 
-1546 MNWHDRIYE
+1546 
-1555 SVQSSFKNERGIKRI
+1555 
-1570 PRKLVLTRQMCY
+1570 
-1582 AFGLYLA
+1582 
-1589 EGWNNGCTI
+1589 
-1598 GMAHNI
+1598 
-1604 NERDYA
+1604 
-1610 YNAFLGFKQIDP
+1610 
-1622 YINFSFKRS
+1622 
-1631 GATNGAYSR
+1631 
-1640 FGSSIIASLLDVL
+1640 
-1653 FNKGAHDKK
+1653 
-1662 IPEFFWHAKE
+1662 
-1672 ECVLGLLEGYICGDG
+1672 
-1687 TNFIMKSGLG
+1687 
-1697 LETEKIGIT
+1697 
-1706 SCNKKLLYQVR
+1706 
-1717 KLLLRFNIVGS
+1717 
-1728 INIHNKNPK
+1728 
-1737 KIKINKY
+1737 
-1744 LVTSGISY
+1744 
-1752 SLSVRGKKA
+1752 
-1761 SILSGLLFGK
+1761 
-1771 SLLPINY
+1771 
-1778 KAKEAS
+1778 
-1784 HHYISNGY
+1784 
-1792 LYLRIENI
+1792 
-1800 QEINTVKEVY
+1800 
-1810 GYQVNQNNS
+1810 
-1819 FCVVG
+1819 
-1824 FATHNTSLPNGEAR
+1824 SLPMGEAR

-1919 LGKTTTALDGHVEQ
+1919 LGKTTTALDGHIEQ

-2147 AGEITGR
+2147 AGEIAGR
-2154 FVFTGANSSTRRDQL
+2154 FTFTGANSSTRRDQL

-2203 SKVYDLWKDIGNVNF
+2203 SKVYDLWKDVGNVNF
-2218 DSVLDYAEHMNVL
+2218 DSVLDYAEHMNIL
-2231 KPAKLLSEETGV
+2231 KPAKLLSEESGV

-2263 AFAAAGTALAVGEDN
+2263 AFAAAGTALAIGEDN

-2325 KKEEGVDVDKLYKHQ
+2325 KSEEGVDVDKLYKHQ

-2352 ITDMMSAILTSG
+2352 VTDMMSAILTSG

-2373 WVQKTFGRLS
+2373 WVQKTFGRLN

-2441 ERRRKEILKNV
+2441 ERRRREILKNV
-2452 SPSLAKVLKLVWY
+2452 SPSLAKALKLVWY

-2490 WDASSNLDNIKAKVI
+2490 WDASTNLDNIKAKVI

-2539 SNPLSVRVNLNTILS
+2539 SNPLSVRVNLNTVLS

-2577 SNITAVLGYKIEK
+2577 SNVTAVLGYKIEK
-2590 AFSIFS
+2590 ALSIFS

>member
-99 NTSNVGLF
+99 NTSNIGLF
-107 RNLADAAYDAADWEE
+107 RNLADAAYDASDWEE

-140 LKSQGIQDGQVQSLM
+140 LKSQGIQDGQIQSLM

-175 EGFIADVENHWH
+175 EGFIADVENYWH

-216 DTFNDFRSLDEN
+216 DTFSDFKSLDEN

-249 ALKRQNNEISYH
+249 ALKKQNDEISYH

-296 RLYAQNEDIITD
+296 RLYSQNEDIITD

-316 SATKDGYYVNGQK
+316 SATKDGYYVDGQK

-399 LKSDGTRHELDTS
+399 LKSDGTRHELNTS

-552 KSSEFQRLQSA
+552 KSFEFQRLQSA

-598 AAINEILASLPANR
+598 AAINEILASLPADR

-624 PDAVKLNL
+624 PDTVKLNL

-662 LSIEDARKI
+662 LSIEDAKKI
-671 QNEIVSNPELQRTLN
+671 QNEIISNPELQRTLN

-718 GIVSDLNKIN
+718 DIVSDLNKIN
-728 YKGLSSR
+728 YKGLNNR

-1031 EIIKPQRRYHEDRM
+1031 EIIKPQRHYHEDRI

-1132 ASLQPISPSAGAA
+1132 ASLQPISPGAGAA

-1178 KGTVQEMLNNADMYN
+1178 KGTVQEMLDNADMYN

-1276 VNPLMNTMAEK
+1276 VNPLMNKMAED
-1287 HPWLPEKFYTGDAYC
+1287 HPWLPQKFMVGDA
-1302 ISKNTMVE
+1302 
-1310 IDNLNYLAAD
+1310 
-1320 EVIENQSTITD
+1320 
-1331 HTGQNT
+1331 
-1337 VVNKIICR
+1337 
-1345 KIELKEKVYSL
+1345 
-1356 KVNSLFAFDY
+1356 
-1366 EFSENHPLLV
+1366 FS
-1376 TESSNNVTKELSG
+1376 
-1389 NSLSYYKKA
+1389 
-1398 NIVLN
+1398 
-1403 ALKNGITSKKD
+1403 ALP
-1414 LANLVNISINDV
+1414 
-1426 CQLWKR
+1426 
-1432 MFQDDLIYDY
+1432 M
-1442 RLDKHNIHLKEYKLY
+1442 
-1457 DINLLKNRLSWKKAK
+1457 
-1472 DVKVGNYVA
+1472 
-1481 YPIPKSKNQEIILDL
+1481 
-1496 GLLLPEYVSTEKYLY
+1496 
-1511 KPRIKNK
+1511 
-1518 EFIEIYEYFEKHGV
+1518 
-1532 PKFDRGERK
+1532 
-1541 KLLEK
+1541 
-1546 MNWHDRIYE
+1546 
-1555 SVQSSFKNERGIKRI
+1555 
-1570 PRKLVLTRQMCY
+1570 
-1582 AFGLYLA
+1582 
-1589 EGWNNGCTI
+1589 
-1598 GMAHNI
+1598 
-1604 NERDYA
+1604 
-1610 YNAFLGFKQIDP
+1610 
-1622 YINFSFKRS
+1622 
-1631 GATNGAYSR
+1631 
-1640 FGSSIIASLLDVL
+1640 
-1653 FNKGAHDKK
+1653 
-1662 IPEFFWHAKE
+1662 
-1672 ECVLGLLEGYICGDG
+1672 
-1687 TNFIMKSGLG
+1687 
-1697 LETEKIGIT
+1697 
-1706 SCNKKLLYQVR
+1706 
-1717 KLLLRFNIVGS
+1717 
-1728 INIHNKNPK
+1728 
-1737 KIKINKY
+1737 
-1744 LVTSGISY
+1744 
-1752 SLSVRGKKA
+1752 
-1761 SILSGLLFGK
+1761 
-1771 SLLPINY
+1771 
-1778 KAKEAS
+1778 
-1784 HHYISNGY
+1784 
-1792 LYLRIENI
+1792 
-1800 QEINTVKEVY
+1800 
-1810 GYQVNQNNS
+1810 
-1819 FCVVG
+1819 
-1824 FATHNTSLPNGEAR
+1824 GEAR

-2100 DFMRD
+2100 DFIRD

-2154 FVFTGANSSTRRDQL
+2154 FTFTGANSSTRRNQL

-2203 SKVYDLWKDIGNVNF
+2203 SKVYDLWKDVGNVNF
-2218 DSVLDYAEHMNVL
+2218 DSVLDYAEHMNIL

-2394 TEQAIMF
+2394 TEQVIMF

-2441 ERRRKEILKNV
+2441 ERRRKEILRNV
-2452 SPSLAKVLKLVWY
+2452 SPSLAKALKLVWY
-2465 QEDTDTESNESFFER
+2465 QENTETESNESFFER

-2539 SNPLSVRVNLNTILS
+2539 SNPLSVRMNLNTILS

-2565 NPTQDEGVIDVV
+2565 DPTQDEGVIQVV

-2590 AFSIFS
+2590 ALSIFS

>member
-44 GAKFLS
+44 GAKFMS
-50 EVDPIIGKMSDR
+50 EVDPIIGKMSEH

-85 IDQFRRIDQEFAIN
+85 INQFRKIDQDFAIN
-99 NTSNVGLF
+99 NTNNIGLF

-140 LKSQGIQDGQVQSLM
+140 LKAQGIQDGQVQSLM

-165 VLDKNSGKLQ
+165 VIDKNSGKLQ
-175 EGFIADVENHWH
+175 EGFIVNVENHWH

-203 SIQALQNISNQTF
+203 SIQALQNISNHTF
-216 DTFNDFRSLDEN
+216 DTFNDFKSLDEN

-239 IQEINRSAKE
+239 IQEINRSAQE
-249 ALKRQNNEISYH
+249 ALKKQKNDVTYH
-261 TIGNI
+261 TIGDI

-296 RLYAQNEDIITD
+296 RIYAQNDDIITQ

-316 SATKDGYYVNGQK
+316 SATKDGYYVEGQK

-336 KIIGGAKDLWHET
+336 KIISGAKDLWHET
-349 LPYSLSHAADFKN
+349 LPYALSHAADFKN

-375 FKGVLDS
+375 FKGVLDD
-382 IVDKNST
+382 IVGKDSV

-436 NYDNGKRRIFGETSR
+436 NFDNGKRRIFGETSR

-466 NKDMN
+466 NRDMN
-471 EVARHPEEK
+471 EIASHPEEK

-508 SELLKA
+508 SELLKVS
-514 AEDNPELSYKIENML
+514 EDNPGLRYKIENML

-586 YAKLSKSESIDE
+586 YAKLNKSQSIDE
-598 AAINEILASLPANR
+598 AAINEIMASLPADR

-624 PDAVKLNL
+624 PETVKLNL

-642 IKTNLNE
+642 IRTNLNE
-649 ITSENHVDINGKD
+649 IVSENHVDANGKD

-706 RLIAINKGFNLK
+706 RLIAINKGFDLK

-728 YKGLSSR
+728 YQGLGNR

-750 HFGAGA
+750 HFAFSSIFDNNVN
-756 LINYKLNFPTA
+756 LPTA
-767 KYHGTDLSIGGSLL
+767 KHHGRDLSIGGSLL
-781 YKMADR
+781 FKMADR

-938 TNEFRGGSISY
+938 SNEFRGSSISY

-1061 IHQSEDEDNRYIIF
+1061 IQQTADEDSRYIIF

-1090 PTDTEYVQGQG
+1090 PTDTEYVQGQD
-1101 QEYTGQAPAFA
+1101 QEYTGQTPAFA
-1112 SAKDY
+1112 SARDY

-1132 ASLQPISPSAGAA
+1132 ASLQPVSPGVGAA
-1145 VSAMNSAIQSGS
+1145 VSAMNSAIQSGN

-1178 KGTVQEMLNNADMYN
+1178 KGTVQEMLDNADMYN

-1211 SRLLTGIYGYAGT
+1211 SRLLTGIYGYAAST
-1224 MIFGRDESKFIA
+1224 VFGRDESKFIA

-1276 VNPLMNTMAEK
+1276 INPLMNKMAED
-1287 HPWLPEKFYTGDAYC
+1287 HPWLPEKFYVGDP
-1302 ISKNTMVE
+1302 
-1310 IDNLNYLAAD
+1310 
-1320 EVIENQSTITD
+1320 
-1331 HTGQNT
+1331 
-1337 VVNKIICR
+1337 
-1345 KIELKEKVYSL
+1345 
-1356 KVNSLFAFDY
+1356 
-1366 EFSENHPLLV
+1366 FS
-1376 TESSNNVTKELSG
+1376 
-1389 NSLSYYKKA
+1389 
-1398 NIVLN
+1398 
-1403 ALKNGITSKKD
+1403 
-1414 LANLVNISINDV
+1414 
-1426 CQLWKR
+1426 
-1432 MFQDDLIYDY
+1432 
-1442 RLDKHNIHLKEYKLY
+1442 
-1457 DINLLKNRLSWKKAK
+1457 
-1472 DVKVGNYVA
+1472 
-1481 YPIPKSKNQEIILDL
+1481 
-1496 GLLLPEYVSTEKYLY
+1496 
-1511 KPRIKNK
+1511 
-1518 EFIEIYEYFEKHGV
+1518 
-1532 PKFDRGERK
+1532 
-1541 KLLEK
+1541 
-1546 MNWHDRIYE
+1546 
-1555 SVQSSFKNERGIKRI
+1555 
-1570 PRKLVLTRQMCY
+1570 
-1582 AFGLYLA
+1582 
-1589 EGWNNGCTI
+1589 
-1598 GMAHNI
+1598 
-1604 NERDYA
+1604 
-1610 YNAFLGFKQIDP
+1610 
-1622 YINFSFKRS
+1622 
-1631 GATNGAYSR
+1631 
-1640 FGSSIIASLLDVL
+1640 
-1653 FNKGAHDKK
+1653 
-1662 IPEFFWHAKE
+1662 
-1672 ECVLGLLEGYICGDG
+1672 
-1687 TNFIMKSGLG
+1687 
-1697 LETEKIGIT
+1697 
-1706 SCNKKLLYQVR
+1706 
-1717 KLLLRFNIVGS
+1717 
-1728 INIHNKNPK
+1728 
-1737 KIKINKY
+1737 
-1744 LVTSGISY
+1744 
-1752 SLSVRGKKA
+1752 
-1761 SILSGLLFGK
+1761 
-1771 SLLPINY
+1771 
-1778 KAKEAS
+1778 
-1784 HHYISNGY
+1784 
-1792 LYLRIENI
+1792 
-1800 QEINTVKEVY
+1800 
-1810 GYQVNQNNS
+1810 
-1819 FCVVG
+1819 
-1824 FATHNTSLPNGEAR
+1824 SLPMGEAR

-1919 LGKTTTALDGHVEQ
+1919 LGKTTTALDGHIEQ

-1950 IAGVKFKDNG
+1950 IAGIKFKDNG

-1987 PDINAPQAPRKA
+1987 PDVNAPQAPRKA

-2147 AGEITGR
+2147 AGEIAGR
-2154 FVFTGANSSTRRDQL
+2154 FTFTGANSSTRRDQL

-2203 SKVYDLWKDIGNVNF
+2203 SKVYDLWKDVGNVSF
-2218 DSVLDYAEHMNVL
+2218 DSVLDYAEHMNIL

-2325 KKEEGVDVDKLYKHQ
+2325 KSEEGVDVDKLYKHQ

-2345 EMNGDVS
+2345 KMNGDVS
-2352 ITDMMSAILTSG
+2352 VTDMMSAILTSG

-2452 SPSLAKVLKLVWY
+2452 SPSLAKALKLVWY
-2465 QEDTDTESNESFFER
+2465 QEDTETESNESFFER

-2554 GIGLTDKRIQV
+2554 GVGLTDKRIQV
-2565 NPTQDEGVIDVV
+2565 DPTQDEGVIQVV
-2577 SNITAVLGYKIEK
+2577 SNVTAVLGYKIEK
-2590 AFSIFS
+2590 ALSIFS

>member
-99 NTSNVGLF
+99 NTSNIGLF

-165 VLDKNSGKLQ
+165 VIDKNSGKLQ
-175 EGFIADVENHWH
+175 EGFIAEVENHWH

-194 AKFNETVDQ
+194 AAFNDTIDQ
-203 SIQALQNISNQTF
+203 SIRALQNISNQTF
-216 DTFNDFRSLDEN
+216 DTFNDFKSLDEN

-249 ALKRQNNEISYH
+249 ALKKQNNEVSYH
-261 TIGNI
+261 TIGDI

-296 RLYAQNEDIITD
+296 RLYSQNEDIITD

-316 SATKDGYYVNGQK
+316 SATKDGYYVDGQK

-336 KIIGGAKDLWHET
+336 KIVRGAKDVWRET

-382 IVDKNST
+382 IVDKNSI

-598 AAINEILASLPANR
+598 AAINEILASLPADR

-624 PDAVKLNL
+624 PDTVKLNL

-642 IKTNLNE
+642 IRTNLNE

-662 LSIEDARKI
+662 LSIEDAKKI
-671 QNEIVSNPELQRTLN
+671 QNEIISNPELQRTLN

-728 YKGLSSR
+728 YKGLNNR

-756 LINYKLNFPTA
+756 LINYKLNFPTV

-820 SLGFHEGDT
+820 SLGFHEGNT

-1031 EIIKPQRRYHEDRM
+1031 EIIKPQRHYHEDRM

-1052 AIMYQMNQK
+1052 AIMYQINQK

-1090 PTDTEYVQGQG
+1090 PTDTEYVQGQD

-1132 ASLQPISPSAGAA
+1132 ASLQPVSSGVGAA
-1145 VSAMNSAIQSGS
+1145 VSAMNSAIQSGN

-1178 KGTVQEMLNNADMYN
+1178 KGTVQEMLDNADMYN

-1276 VNPLMNTMAEK
+1276 VNPLMNTMAEN
-1287 HPWLPEKFYTGDAYC
+1287 HPWMPEKFMVGDP
-1302 ISKNTMVE
+1302 
-1310 IDNLNYLAAD
+1310 
-1320 EVIENQSTITD
+1320 
-1331 HTGQNT
+1331 
-1337 VVNKIICR
+1337 
-1345 KIELKEKVYSL
+1345 
-1356 KVNSLFAFDY
+1356 
-1366 EFSENHPLLV
+1366 FS
-1376 TESSNNVTKELSG
+1376 
-1389 NSLSYYKKA
+1389 
-1398 NIVLN
+1398 
-1403 ALKNGITSKKD
+1403 
-1414 LANLVNISINDV
+1414 
-1426 CQLWKR
+1426 
-1432 MFQDDLIYDY
+1432 
-1442 RLDKHNIHLKEYKLY
+1442 
-1457 DINLLKNRLSWKKAK
+1457 
-1472 DVKVGNYVA
+1472 
-1481 YPIPKSKNQEIILDL
+1481 
-1496 GLLLPEYVSTEKYLY
+1496 
-1511 KPRIKNK
+1511 
-1518 EFIEIYEYFEKHGV
+1518 
-1532 PKFDRGERK
+1532 
-1541 KLLEK
+1541 
-1546 MNWHDRIYE
+1546 
-1555 SVQSSFKNERGIKRI
+1555 
-1570 PRKLVLTRQMCY
+1570 
-1582 AFGLYLA
+1582 
-1589 EGWNNGCTI
+1589 
-1598 GMAHNI
+1598 
-1604 NERDYA
+1604 
-1610 YNAFLGFKQIDP
+1610 
-1622 YINFSFKRS
+1622 
-1631 GATNGAYSR
+1631 
-1640 FGSSIIASLLDVL
+1640 
-1653 FNKGAHDKK
+1653 
-1662 IPEFFWHAKE
+1662 
-1672 ECVLGLLEGYICGDG
+1672 
-1687 TNFIMKSGLG
+1687 
-1697 LETEKIGIT
+1697 
-1706 SCNKKLLYQVR
+1706 
-1717 KLLLRFNIVGS
+1717 
-1728 INIHNKNPK
+1728 
-1737 KIKINKY
+1737 
-1744 LVTSGISY
+1744 
-1752 SLSVRGKKA
+1752 
-1761 SILSGLLFGK
+1761 
-1771 SLLPINY
+1771 
-1778 KAKEAS
+1778 
-1784 HHYISNGY
+1784 
-1792 LYLRIENI
+1792 
-1800 QEINTVKEVY
+1800 
-1810 GYQVNQNNS
+1810 
-1819 FCVVG
+1819 
-1824 FATHNTSLPNGEAR
+1824 SLPMGEAR

-2082 WDSMLASFVY
+2082 WDSMLASFIY

-2154 FVFTGANSSTRRDQL
+2154 FAFTGANSSTRRDQL

-2203 SKVYDLWKDIGNVNF
+2203 SKVYDLWKDVGNVNF
-2218 DSVLDYAEHMNVL
+2218 DSVLDYAEHMNIL
-2231 KPAKLLSEETGV
+2231 KPARLLSEETGV

-2441 ERRRKEILKNV
+2441 ERRRKEILRNV
-2452 SPSLAKVLKLVWY
+2452 SPSLAKALKLVWY

-2480 HNLPDPLWAG
+2480 HNLPDPLWDG
-2490 WDASSNLDNIKAKVI
+2490 WDAYSNLDNIKAKVI

-2539 SNPLSVRVNLNTILS
+2539 SNPLSVRMNLNTILS
-2554 GIGLTDKRIQV
+2554 GVGLTDKRIQV

-2577 SNITAVLGYKIEK
+2577 SNVTAVLGYKIEK
-2590 AFSIFS
+2590 ALSIFS

>member
-9 SDNDSVVEGISNL
+9 SDNDSAFEGISNL

-62 IASIGADGS
+62 IASIGIDGS
-71 NRLSISETIRGISH
+71 NRLSISETIRGMSH
-85 IDQFRRIDQEFAIN
+85 IDQFRKIDQDFAIN
-99 NTSNVGLF
+99 NASNVGLF

-140 LKSQGIQDGQVQSLM
+140 LKAQGIQDGQVQSLM

-165 VLDKNSGKLQ
+165 VIDKNSGKLQ
-175 EGFIADVENHWH
+175 ESFIADVENHWH

-216 DTFNDFRSLDEN
+216 DTFSDFKSLDEN

-239 IQEINRSAKE
+239 IQEINRSAQE
-249 ALKRQNNEISYH
+249 ALKKQNDEISYH

-274 EFDFVVHEK
+274 EFDFIVHEK

-290 GKTVSD
+290 GRTVSD
-296 RLYAQNEDIITD
+296 RLYAQNDDIVTQ

-316 SATKDGYYVNGQK
+316 SATKDGYYVEGQK

-336 KIIGGAKDLWHET
+336 KIISSAKDLWHET
-349 LPYSLSHAADFKN
+349 LPYALSHAADFKN

-375 FKGVLDS
+375 FKGVLGDIVGKDS
-382 IVDKNST
+382 I

-399 LKSDGTRHELDTS
+399 LKSDGTRNELDTS

-423 VKTSKDFSNYGKV
+423 IKTSKDFSNYGKV
-436 NYDNGKRRIFGETSR
+436 NFDNGKQRIFGETSR
-451 KRTSDVWGNNYNTYL
+451 KRTSDVWGNNYHTFL
-466 NKDMN
+466 NKDID
-471 EVARHPEEK
+471 EIARHPEEK

-498 IKVKLDDKLR
+498 IKVRLDDKLR
-508 SELLKA
+508 SELLKT
-514 AEDNPELSYKIENML
+514 AEDNPGLRYKIESML
-529 DVIDAKT
+529 DIIDAKT

-586 YAKLSKSESIDE
+586 YAKLNKSQSIDE
-598 AAINEILASLPANR
+598 AAINEIMASLPADR

-624 PDAVKLNL
+624 PETVKLNL

-642 IKTNLNE
+642 IRTNLNE
-649 ITSENHVDINGKD
+649 ITGENHVDATGKD
-662 LSIEDARKI
+662 LSIEDAKRI

-706 RLIAINKGFNLK
+706 RLIAINKGFDLK
-718 GIVSDLNKIN
+718 VIISDLNKMN
-728 YKGLSSR
+728 YNGIGNR
-735 IGQGL
+735 IGQGF

-750 HFGAGA
+750 HFAFSSIFDNNVN
-756 LINYKLNFPTA
+756 LPTA
-767 KYHGTDLSIGGSLL
+767 KHHGRDLSIGGSLL
-781 YKMADR
+781 YKMPER

-792 NNGFLDQALGFVHP
+792 NNGFIDQALGFVHP

-905 GDYRPYQSYDE
+905 GDYRPYQSYEE

-938 TNEFRGGSISY
+938 SNEFRGSSISY

-1031 EIIKPQRRYHEDRM
+1031 EIIKPQRRYHEDRI

-1061 IHQSEDEDNRYIIF
+1061 IQQSEDEDSRYIIF

-1112 SAKDY
+1112 SARDY

-1132 ASLQPISPSAGAA
+1132 ASLQPISPGAGAA

-1178 KGTVQEMLNNADMYN
+1178 KGTVQEMLDNTDTYN

-1211 SRLLTGIYGYAGT
+1211 SRLLTGIYGYAASSV
-1224 MIFGRDESKFIA
+1224 FGRDESKFIA

-1259 QMEIV
+1259 QMEII

-1276 VNPLMNTMAEK
+1276 INPLMNKMAED
-1287 HPWLPEKFYTGDAYC
+1287 HPWLPEKFY
-1302 ISKNTMVE
+1302 IS
-1310 IDNLNYLAAD
+1310 DP
-1320 EVIENQSTITD
+1320 
-1331 HTGQNT
+1331 
-1337 VVNKIICR
+1337 
-1345 KIELKEKVYSL
+1345 
-1356 KVNSLFAFDY
+1356 
-1366 EFSENHPLLV
+1366 FS
-1376 TESSNNVTKELSG
+1376 
-1389 NSLSYYKKA
+1389 
-1398 NIVLN
+1398 
-1403 ALKNGITSKKD
+1403 
-1414 LANLVNISINDV
+1414 
-1426 CQLWKR
+1426 
-1432 MFQDDLIYDY
+1432 
-1442 RLDKHNIHLKEYKLY
+1442 
-1457 DINLLKNRLSWKKAK
+1457 
-1472 DVKVGNYVA
+1472 
-1481 YPIPKSKNQEIILDL
+1481 
-1496 GLLLPEYVSTEKYLY
+1496 
-1511 KPRIKNK
+1511 
-1518 EFIEIYEYFEKHGV
+1518 
-1532 PKFDRGERK
+1532 
-1541 KLLEK
+1541 
-1546 MNWHDRIYE
+1546 
-1555 SVQSSFKNERGIKRI
+1555 
-1570 PRKLVLTRQMCY
+1570 
-1582 AFGLYLA
+1582 
-1589 EGWNNGCTI
+1589 
-1598 GMAHNI
+1598 
-1604 NERDYA
+1604 
-1610 YNAFLGFKQIDP
+1610 
-1622 YINFSFKRS
+1622 
-1631 GATNGAYSR
+1631 
-1640 FGSSIIASLLDVL
+1640 
-1653 FNKGAHDKK
+1653 
-1662 IPEFFWHAKE
+1662 
-1672 ECVLGLLEGYICGDG
+1672 
-1687 TNFIMKSGLG
+1687 
-1697 LETEKIGIT
+1697 
-1706 SCNKKLLYQVR
+1706 
-1717 KLLLRFNIVGS
+1717 
-1728 INIHNKNPK
+1728 
-1737 KIKINKY
+1737 
-1744 LVTSGISY
+1744 
-1752 SLSVRGKKA
+1752 
-1761 SILSGLLFGK
+1761 
-1771 SLLPINY
+1771 
-1778 KAKEAS
+1778 
-1784 HHYISNGY
+1784 
-1792 LYLRIENI
+1792 
-1800 QEINTVKEVY
+1800 
-1810 GYQVNQNNS
+1810 
-1819 FCVVG
+1819 
-1824 FATHNTSLPNGEAR
+1824 SLPNGEAR

-1919 LGKTTTALDGHVEQ
+1919 LGKTTTALDGHIEQ

-2010 TLRQVGLADYD
+2010 TLRQIGLADYD

-2147 AGEITGR
+2147 AGEIAGR
-2154 FVFTGANSSTRRDQL
+2154 FTFTGANSSTRRDQL

-2203 SKVYDLWKDIGNVNF
+2203 SKVYDLWKDVGNVNF
-2218 DSVLDYAEHMNVL
+2218 DSVLDYAEHMNIL
-2231 KPAKLLSEETGV
+2231 KPAKLLSEESGV

-2285 KESHVYTPDAVKERW
+2285 KESHVYTPDSVKERW
-2300 DTEDYFDRLRYI
+2300 ETEDYFDRLRYI

-2325 KKEEGVDVDKLYKHQ
+2325 KSEEGVDVDKLYKHQ

-2441 ERRRKEILKNV
+2441 ERRRREILRNV
-2452 SPSLAKVLKLVWY
+2452 SPSLAKALKLVWY
-2465 QEDTDTESNESFFER
+2465 QEDTETESNESFFER

-2490 WDASSNLDNIKAKVI
+2490 WDASTNLDNIKAKVI

-2539 SNPLSVRVNLNTILS
+2539 SNPLSVRVNLNTVLS

-2577 SNITAVLGYKIEK
+2577 SNVTAVLGYKIEK
-2590 AFSIFS
+2590 ALSIFS